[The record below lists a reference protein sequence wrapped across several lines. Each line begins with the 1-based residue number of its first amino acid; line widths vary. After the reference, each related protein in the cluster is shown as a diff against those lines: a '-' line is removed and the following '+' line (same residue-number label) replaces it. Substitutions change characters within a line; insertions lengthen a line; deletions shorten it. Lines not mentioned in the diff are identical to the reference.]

1 MDIGKNSSKLKK
13 FASWIASLGLLA
25 ILGFNIAGG
34 LFVNAVEL
42 GTIGSNTTSTQEG
55 CSIKIET
62 TEKVSWTLPRQ
73 PIDLVIL
80 QDTSGSFKD
89 TISYVQ
95 SALKELTTPVALE
108 GYNENNPR
116 LVFTGDAKTTDR
128 VMINTFQGIDGTY
141 AYDNPSGYYDI
152 YNQWVTTYP
161 TDSNFTVRSSTNWQS
176 DANLTYKYTPSALM
190 TSKSEIDSVINAFK
204 TNGGTPTVPAIED
217 TIAEYNRIK
226 GDMANN
232 RKTVFLLVTDG
243 VANGVRKDGK
253 VILERSKHRDY
264 ILQDYFR
271 QRGVIESDKY
281 IPEAAQNYLARAQEL
296 IEAGNKLKSL
306 VISNDGNTKNDG
318 AVVVGFWEDV
328 KIFTKGSSYGT
339 AYLEGYANTGVN
351 TGDTR
356 TVQEVFHKALQSIAT
371 NDSYYVN
378 EQSDPKA
385 FSDKILK
392 SVAQALVKED
402 VSGEFTVTEGY
413 TVSSVTI
420 NGKKIVDSVTDPN
433 KEIRG
438 TIEQT
443 GQKVIISVPESVFNP
458 GDNKFDYELKRVE
471 DAPNI
476 SEEEEVEPADDYVP
490 GKKNVEVG
498 QLTGKFKV
506 GTYET
511 ATIGSKTPTSVEVTD
526 LKYCYPNVS
535 KDVKDT
541 DASNDLGTV
550 DDPIIAKKKSYAAN
564 LTTDNETFTYKILYR
579 MNNAPLEFDKNAM
592 LVDRLDYRIA
602 YKNAYVTD
610 VDGNRIDK
618 FTIKTKDVVDVA
630 TGQTQTVVYATI
642 PEDPGVN
649 TETIKEGQYGNH
661 KFKRYYLVVE
671 AQLKD
676 EYSFD
681 KNPDEYKKILQEN
694 DGLGLMNQA
703 TILWNGTEDPVDP
716 NAKTRRSNT
725 VYVLPPVKTDIKKD
739 VQSVEGTTGDYVK
752 GQEQLY
758 LSARTQE
765 YFYNV
770 ESVWPGLADSYILS
784 DTLVPELEFVT
795 AYGKGGAKITVNG
808 NDVAAL
814 TNKLVVTGNTVK
826 LELTKADFTGRTIA
840 RQIAT
845 ANKGNNGPAVIKLT
859 IKAKIKD
866 GADLSKYA
874 VGGQIKVPN
883 KAQVELNGK
892 PQESNEVYVTPDEPA
907 PSKKI
912 NSTLDVLNTTKSD
925 EAFEFNIQ
933 TKLPRDIQKY
943 QSYKISDKLDNRL
956 ELTNQPAP
964 YIKGDAAQYF
974 DVTYDEA
981 RHTVVATAKTAGL
994 ASMTGGE
1001 TVELVIPAKIKDG
1014 TAIEKIPNTATIFY
1028 QTPSSGGEKETPPT
1042 PPVHVTPP
1050 PTIDKKVNNETHYNL
1065 TEATEAFTYTI
1076 ETQVPD
1082 GATSFVIS
1090 DKLVD
1095 VLEFDG
1101 EKGGATVQI
1110 NGTDVT
1116 TATTIT
1122 AENKTLEVALSA
1134 DQLKNNVG
1142 QKVLVNFKAKVIE
1155 GSDLSNYIKEGVAK
1169 VPNTASYIINTDPK
1183 TKKETKPVTV
1193 TPPGEASEPQ
1203 KTVNDQQSAQLSN
1216 LEEVFTYKVTAQVP
1230 TNTAG
1235 FTKFELSDDLEDILT
1250 VTETSVTVGDA
1261 TLDQKVTVTSPEEAN
1276 TANGNV
1282 TASLSSNDI
1291 AKFAGKT
1298 VTLTIKARLKE
1309 GVTAEELAKYVT
1321 ADNVAGSIPNRA
1333 TLTVGDKPNQTK
1345 ESENVPVTPPS
1356 ETPSITKKING
1367 NLEHLDTET
1376 ATDYSYNIKV
1386 KVPADI
1392 TSYKKFVIRDEL
1404 NADLAIQGTPVISEP
1419 ATQYFDVKV
1428 EGQLVTAT
1436 MKNFAAAQE
1445 LAGKEVELVIVS
1457 QIRKGV
1463 TTQNIPNTAEVVYQ
1477 NRNHVEGT
1485 PDGKNDTPPVTVT
1498 PPGEDPT
1505 VEKKINRDLTEAVV
1519 LPESNYTY
1527 NITSTLPVDITSY
1540 KAYAIVDELDE
1551 NLAIQGTPVMAKIDG
1566 VDMTQFFDVK
1576 VAGQKVTATMKNF
1589 KAAAALAGKKVE
1601 LVITAQVK
1609 ATSTATKIDNTA
1621 KVTYQNKNHVDGE
1634 PDSETPP
1641 TPPVTVTTPPVTKK
1655 INENLDH
1662 LDTATQTN
1670 YTYNIKTVLPTDI
1683 ATYKRFVITDSL
1695 EGELAV
1701 QGIPTMTGDAAK
1713 FFDVKVDGQVV
1724 TATITDFE
1732 AAKAMAGKEVE
1743 LVIVSQIREGVTR
1756 QAIPNQTTISYT
1768 NKAKADGTPGDVT
1781 TTPPTPPVTVTPP
1794 GETPT
1799 VEKKINRDLT
1809 EAVVLPESNY
1819 TYNITSTLP
1828 VDITSYKAYAIVDEL
1843 DENLSIQGTP
1853 VVTGDA
1859 AKFFDVTVTGNTVK
1873 ATMKDFKQAKDLA
1886 GKQVELVI
1894 TAQVKST
1901 STATKID
1908 NTAKVTYQNKN
1919 HVDGEPDSETPPT
1932 PPVTVTTPPVTKK
1945 INENLD
1951 HLDTATQ
1958 TNYTYNIKTV
1968 LPTDIATY
1976 KRFVITD
1983 SLEGELAVQGIPTMT
1998 GDAAKFFDV
2007 KVDGQ
2012 VVTATI
2018 TDFEAA
2024 KAMAGK
2030 EVELVIV
2037 SQIREGVTR
2046 QAIPNQTTISYT
2058 NKAKAD
2064 GTPGD
2069 VTTTPPTPPVTVTPP
2084 GETPTVEKKI
2094 NRDLT
2099 EAVVL
2104 PESNYTYNIT
2114 STLPVDITSYKAYAI
2129 VDELDENLSIQ
2140 GTPVVTGD
2148 AAKFFDVT
2156 VTGNTVKATMKDFKQ
2171 AKDLAGKQVELVI
2184 TAQVKSTSTAT
2195 KIDNTAKV
2203 TYQNK
2208 NHVDGEPDSETP
2220 PTPPVTVTTPPVT
2233 KKINENLDHLDTATQ
2248 TNYTYNI
2255 KTVLP
2260 TDIATYKRFVIT
2272 DSLEGELAVQGIPTM
2287 TGDAA
2292 KFFDVKVDGQV
2303 VTATIT
2309 DFEAAKAMAGK
2320 EVELVIVSQIREGVT
2335 RQAIPNQTTI
2345 SYTNKAKADGTP
2357 GDVTTTPP
2365 TPPVTVTPPGETP
2378 TVEKKINRDL
2388 TEAVVLPESN
2398 YTYNI
2403 TSTLPVDI
2411 TSYKA
2416 YAIVDEL
2423 DENLSIQGTPVVT
2436 GDAAK
2441 FFDVTVT
2448 GNTVKATMKD
2458 FKQAKD
2464 LAGKQVELVITAQ
2477 VKSTSTAT
2485 KIDNTAKVTYQN
2497 KNHVDGEPDSETPP
2511 TPPVTVTTP
2520 PVTKKIN
2527 ENLDHL
2533 DTATQT
2539 NYTYNIK
2546 TVLPT
2551 DIATYKRFVI
2561 TDSLEGELAVQGI
2574 PTMTGDAAKFFDVKV
2589 DGQVV
2594 TATITDFEAAKAM
2607 AGKEV
2612 ELVIVSQIREG
2623 VTRQAIPNQTT
2634 ISYTNKAKA
2643 DGTPGDVTTT
2653 PPTPP
2658 VTVTPPGEDPTV
2670 EKKINRD
2677 LTEAVVLPES
2687 NYTYNITS
2695 TLPVDI
2701 TSYKAYA
2708 IVDELDENLS
2718 IQGTP
2723 VVTGDAAKF
2732 FDVTVTGNTVK
2743 ATMKDFKQAKDLAGK
2758 QVELVITAQ
2767 VKSTSTA
2774 TKIDNTAKVTYQNKN
2789 HVDGDPDSE
2798 TPPTPPVTVTTPP
2811 VTKKINEN
2819 LDHLDTATQTNY
2831 TYNIKTVL
2839 PTDIAT
2845 YKRFVIT
2852 DSLEGELAVQGIPTM
2867 TGDAAKF
2874 FDVKV
2879 DGQVVTATI
2888 TDFEAAKAMAGKEV
2902 ELVIVSQI
2910 REGVTRQAIP
2920 NQTTISYTNKAKADG
2935 TPGDVTTTPPTPP
2948 VTVTPPGET
2957 PTVEKKINRDLE
2969 HLDIETE
2976 KDYNYNITTNL
2987 PVDIVSYKRYVLT
3000 DTLDQDLA
3008 IQGTPV
3014 ITGEAAK
3021 FFDVTVEGQTVTAT
3035 MKDFKQ
3041 AKDLAGKQ
3049 VELVITAQVRE
3060 GITRPNIPNTAKVG
3074 FTNKSDQTGE
3084 KETKPVTVTPP
3095 TPNTPPIEKKVN
3107 GAASAELASRQ
3118 EVFTYTIDTVVP
3130 TGAFAFEVNDTLE
3143 DVLAFEGEVTAT
3155 LAGKALSTN
3164 QITVAGQTVT
3174 VKLTKEQVRQ
3184 QAGAPLQVVFFA
3196 KVKDGADLTP
3206 YMTDGRTSVPNTAS
3220 YIINNDPSTKK
3231 DSNTVPVYPPTP
3243 NEPSVDKKIN
3253 RDLTHLD
3260 VEVNKSYMYN
3270 VTADLPQDIATYKE
3284 FVVTDIVEPVLAI
3297 NGEVVAYVDGYAT
3310 DAVKVTVEGNRVV
3323 ASVVDFSRLAGF
3335 KQIQLY
3341 IPAYIKSDADLTAYM
3356 KDNAASIPNTASLDF
3371 TDSNGVKKR
3380 KETTPVTVTPPTPD
3394 TPPTPP
3400 VNPPQPGTPVK
3411 TVSRVAGLEQT
3422 DYLALLLATENF
3434 RFDIK
3439 SVVPMDEADDK
3450 RLNLTSLTIT
3460 DQMDNLFTV
3469 SPDKVAVKVTNAPTA
3484 NANYIDEDVE
3494 KAQAALDVEVAK
3506 LEEIK
3511 QSAQT
3516 DTSAAALTEAQ
3527 NLLATL
3533 EAEWTAAEAKLAE
3546 LTTAELT
3553 EAPVETPAVD
3563 YASEIAA
3570 QEALM
3575 AELQAK
3581 LDEAKTQVQTAQA
3594 ALSTA
3599 KTAAEVKV
3607 EVENQEKV
3615 VAEKQ
3620 TVLDEAKKRQAIVQ
3634 ERIAQLAN
3642 VNEKGELTAQA
3653 IVALGGSIKVE
3664 GQLVTVDF
3672 TDEYTMEAL
3681 KGYTVNVIIY
3691 SSISDVDALTKDHF
3705 TIGID
3710 NTATVQ
3716 FNHDPSEQLTKKT
3729 NKVTVVPPKNDTPP
3743 PPPTTPEKP
3752 KGELPTPPTPPTT
3765 PPAES
3770 TPPPPGKTLP
3780 KTGVAENGMYAL
3792 VGMIL
3797 GTLTLVFRRRKQ

>member
-328 KIFTKGSSYGT
+328 NIFKKGSSYGT
-339 AYLEGYANTGVN
+339 AYLEGYTNTGVN

-371 NDSYYVN
+371 NDSYYIN
-378 EQSDPKA
+378 EQSDPQA
-385 FSDKILK
+385 FSNKILK

-511 ATIGSKTPTSVEVTD
+511 ATIGSKAPTSVEVTD

-681 KNPDEYKKILQEN
+681 NNPDEYKKILQEN

-703 TILWNGTEDPVDP
+703 TILWNGSEDPVDP

-739 VQSVEGTTGDYVK
+739 VQSVEGTTGAYVE

-933 TKLPRDIQKY
+933 TKLPSDIQKY

-1142 QKVLVNFKAKVIE
+1142 QKVLVTFKAKVIE

-1250 VTETSVTVGDA
+1250 VTETSATAGDA

-1498 PPGEDPT
+1498 PPGED
-1505 VEKKINRDLTEAVV
+1505 
-1519 LPESNYTY
+1519 
-1527 NITSTLPVDITSY
+1527 
-1540 KAYAIVDELDE
+1540 
-1551 NLAIQGTPVMAKIDG
+1551 
-1566 VDMTQFFDVK
+1566 
-1576 VAGQKVTATMKNF
+1576 
-1589 KAAAALAGKKVE
+1589 
-1601 LVITAQVK
+1601 
-1609 ATSTATKIDNTA
+1609 
-1621 KVTYQNKNHVDGE
+1621 
-1634 PDSETPP
+1634 
-1641 TPPVTVTTPPVTKK
+1641 
-1655 INENLDH
+1655 
-1662 LDTATQTN
+1662 
-1670 YTYNIKTVLPTDI
+1670 
-1683 ATYKRFVITDSL
+1683 
-1695 EGELAV
+1695 
-1701 QGIPTMTGDAAK
+1701 
-1713 FFDVKVDGQVV
+1713 
-1724 TATITDFE
+1724 
-1732 AAKAMAGKEVE
+1732 
-1743 LVIVSQIREGVTR
+1743 
-1756 QAIPNQTTISYT
+1756 
-1768 NKAKADGTPGDVT
+1768 
-1781 TTPPTPPVTVTPP
+1781 
-1794 GETPT
+1794 PT

-2208 NHVDGEPDSETP
+2208 NHVDGE
-2220 PTPPVTVTTPPVT
+2220 
-2233 KKINENLDHLDTATQ
+2233 
-2248 TNYTYNI
+2248 
-2255 KTVLP
+2255 
-2260 TDIATYKRFVIT
+2260 
-2272 DSLEGELAVQGIPTM
+2272 
-2287 TGDAA
+2287 
-2292 KFFDVKVDGQV
+2292 
-2303 VTATIT
+2303 
-2309 DFEAAKAMAGK
+2309 
-2320 EVELVIVSQIREGVT
+2320 
-2335 RQAIPNQTTI
+2335 
-2345 SYTNKAKADGTP
+2345 
-2357 GDVTTTPP
+2357 
-2365 TPPVTVTPPGETP
+2365 
-2378 TVEKKINRDL
+2378 
-2388 TEAVVLPESN
+2388 
-2398 YTYNI
+2398 
-2403 TSTLPVDI
+2403 
-2411 TSYKA
+2411 
-2416 YAIVDEL
+2416 
-2423 DENLSIQGTPVVT
+2423 
-2436 GDAAK
+2436 
-2441 FFDVTVT
+2441 
-2448 GNTVKATMKD
+2448 
-2458 FKQAKD
+2458 
-2464 LAGKQVELVITAQ
+2464 
-2477 VKSTSTAT
+2477 
-2485 KIDNTAKVTYQN
+2485 
-2497 KNHVDGEPDSETPP
+2497 
-2511 TPPVTVTTP
+2511 
-2520 PVTKKIN
+2520 
-2527 ENLDHL
+2527 
-2533 DTATQT
+2533 
-2539 NYTYNIK
+2539 
-2546 TVLPT
+2546 
-2551 DIATYKRFVI
+2551 
-2561 TDSLEGELAVQGI
+2561 
-2574 PTMTGDAAKFFDVKV
+2574 
-2589 DGQVV
+2589 
-2594 TATITDFEAAKAM
+2594 
-2607 AGKEV
+2607 
-2612 ELVIVSQIREG
+2612 
-2623 VTRQAIPNQTT
+2623 
-2634 ISYTNKAKA
+2634 
-2643 DGTPGDVTTT
+2643 
-2653 PPTPP
+2653 
-2658 VTVTPPGEDPTV
+2658 
-2670 EKKINRD
+2670 
-2677 LTEAVVLPES
+2677 
-2687 NYTYNITS
+2687 
-2695 TLPVDI
+2695 
-2701 TSYKAYA
+2701 
-2708 IVDELDENLS
+2708 
-2718 IQGTP
+2718 
-2723 VVTGDAAKF
+2723 
-2732 FDVTVTGNTVK
+2732 
-2743 ATMKDFKQAKDLAGK
+2743 
-2758 QVELVITAQ
+2758 
-2767 VKSTSTA
+2767 
-2774 TKIDNTAKVTYQNKN
+2774 
-2789 HVDGDPDSE
+2789 PDSE

-3620 TVLDEAKKRQAIVQ
+3620 TVLDEAKKRQAMVQ

>member
-1 MDIGKNSSKLKK
+1 MNKKQNCSKLKK
-13 FASWIASLGLLA
+13 LTSWIASFVMIVALG
-25 ILGFNIAGG
+25 ISITKGVFIK
-34 LFVNAVEL
+34 AVEL
-42 GTIGSNTTSTQEG
+42 GKVGTNTVATQEG
-55 CSIKIET
+55 CAIKIET

-89 TISYVQ
+89 TIHHVQ
-95 SALKELTTPVALE
+95 DALKELTKPVKLE
-108 GYNENNPR
+108 EYNENDPR
-116 LVFTGDAKTTDR
+116 LVFTGDPATTDR
-128 VMINTFQGIDGTY
+128 VMINTFQGLDGGYTY
-141 AYDNPSGYYDI
+141 DIPSGGYYDP
-152 YNQWVTTYP
+152 YGYWVP
-161 TDSNFTVRSSTNWQS
+161 STDSNFTSYWSTNWQTNP
-176 DANLTYKYTPSALM
+176 DLVYKYNSSALL
-190 TSKSEIDSVINAFK
+190 TNKDAIDSAIDAFK
-204 TNGGTPTVPAIED
+204 TDGGTPTVPAIED
-217 TIAEYNRIK
+217 TIAKYNEIK
-226 GDMANN
+226 GTMSNN

-243 VANGVRKDGK
+243 VANGVRKNGNV
-253 VILERSKHRDY
+253 VIERSNYRDY
-264 ILQDYFR
+264 VLQRYF
-271 QRGVIESDKY
+271 QSRGVEGSERY
-281 IPEAAQNYLARAQEL
+281 IPEASQNYLARAKEL
-296 IEAGNKLKSL
+296 EEAGTKLKEL
-306 VISNDGNTKNDG
+306 VKSDDGNTQNDG
-318 AVVVGFWEDV
+318 AVVVGFWEEV
-328 KIFTKGSSYGT
+328 AGFTKGSQYGT
-339 AYLEGYANTGVN
+339 TYLEGFGNTGVD

-356 TVQEVFHKALQSIAT
+356 TVQEVFHQALKSIAT
-371 NDSYYVN
+371 SDKYYVN

-385 FSDKILK
+385 FADRILK

-402 VSGEFTVTEGY
+402 VQGEFTVTEGY
-413 TVSSVTI
+413 TVKSVTI
-420 NGKKIVDSVTDPN
+420 NKKKIVDVVKDPT

-438 TIEQT
+438 TIKQV
-443 GQKVIISVPESVFNP
+443 GQKVTISVPESVFNP
-458 GDNKFDYELKRVE
+458 GENNFDYELNHVE
-471 DAPNI
+471 DPETL
-476 SEEEEVEPADDYVP
+476 SEEDEKEPADDYVP
-490 GKKNVEVG
+490 SKKNVTVG
-498 QLTGKFKV
+498 QLTGTFKV
-506 GTYET
+506 GKHET
-511 ATIGSKTPTSVEVTD
+511 AMIGSKTPTSVEVTD
-526 LKYCYPNVS
+526 LKYCYPNVT
-535 KDVKDT
+535 KTIT
-541 DASNDLGTV
+541 DQYKSNDIGTLQGY
-550 DDPIIAKKKSYAAN
+550 PEGAIRPSYAAN
-564 LTTDNETFTYKILYR
+564 LTEASENFSYDLTYR
-579 MNNAPLEFDKNAM
+579 MNNLPLNVKKNFM
-592 LVDRLDYRIA
+592 LVDELDYRLE
-602 YKNAYVTD
+602 YKSAYVTD
-610 VDGNRIDK
+610 TSGARTNFEV
-618 FTIKTKDVVDVA
+618 KTKEVVDPY
-630 TGQTQTVVYATI
+630 TGKTQTVVYAVILPKAGDTSN
-642 PEDPGVN
+642 PNVN
-649 TETIKEGQYGNH
+649 EGLYGGH
-661 KFKRYYLVVE
+661 KFARYTLHIETKIKDDYTYKNNPE
-671 AQLKD
+671 A
-676 EYSFD
+676 
-681 KNPDEYKKILQEN
+681 YKALIQEN
-694 DGLGLMNQA
+694 DGYGILNQGK
-703 TILWNGTEDPVDP
+703 IIWDGEDDNPTDP
-716 NAKTRRSNT
+716 RASVRRSNA
-725 VYVLPPVKTDIKKD
+725 VYVVPPVETDIKKD
-739 VQSVEGTTGDYVK
+739 VQSVDGTGEGYVK
-752 GQEQLY
+752 DQDQLY
-758 LSARTQE
+758 LGTRSQE
-765 YFYNV
+765 YYYNV
-770 ESVWPGLADSYILS
+770 ESAWPGIAKSYILS
-784 DTLVPELEFVT
+784 DTLVDELEVLE
-795 AYGKGGAKITVNG
+795 AKITVNG
-808 NDVAAL
+808 KAVDAL
-814 TNKLVVTGNTVK
+814 TQKIVTSGQTVT
-826 LELTKADFTGRTIA
+826 LNLGEADFNSRAIS
-840 RQIAT
+840 RQITT
-845 ANKGNNGPAVIKLT
+845 ANRGNKGPAVIKLT

-866 GADLSKYA
+866 KADLTKY
-874 VGGQIKVPN
+874 VVNGQIKVPN
-883 KAQVELNGK
+883 KATVELNGK
-892 PQESNEVYVTPDEPA
+892 PQTSNTVYVTPDEPA

-912 NSTLDVLNTTKSD
+912 NSTLDVLHTTKSS

-933 TKLPRDIQKY
+933 TKLPRDIKNY
-943 QSYKISDKLDNRL
+943 KSYKITDKLDSRL
-956 ELTNQPAP
+956 ELTNSPASYVKEP
-964 YIKGDAAQYF
+964 YAQHF
-974 DVTYDEA
+974 DVTHDVA
-981 RHTVVATAKTAGL
+981 TNTVTATAKATSL
-994 ASMTGGE
+994 STLTGGE
-1001 TVELVIPAKIKDG
+1001 MVELVIPAKIKDG
-1014 TAIEKIPNTATIFY
+1014 TSVEEIPNTSKIVY
-1028 QTPSSGGEKETPPT
+1028 ETPTSGGEKETPPT
-1042 PPVHVTPP
+1042 PPVVVTPP
-1050 PTIDKKVNNETHYNL
+1050 PLIEKQVNTKQHADLTKRDEVFEYTIKSSVPKGAETFEITDELDEALEFAGNQGDVIVKIADTTVTDKVEVTRSGRNLGIKFTKEQLTADAGKAIVITFKAKIRGDVNLSVDKYTQDGTIKVPNKAKYTLNNNPKESNTVTVTPPTPTPPTVEKKVNDKVHETLGQRNQTFDYSI
-1065 TEATEAFTYTI
+1065 A
-1076 ETQVPD
+1076 TQVPTD
-1082 GATSFVIS
+1082 AKSFVIT
-1090 DKLVD
+1090 DELKE
-1095 VLEFDG
+1095 VLEFVGKDG
-1101 EKGGATVQI
+1101 KNGVTVKI
-1110 NGTDVT
+1110 GETDVT
-1116 TATTIT
+1116 NSTTVKI
-1122 AENKTLEVALSA
+1122 ENRTLTVSLT
-1134 DQLKNNVG
+1134 DNQLAKYQG
-1142 QKVLVNFKAKVIE
+1142 QKVLVTFKAKIVANA
-1155 GSDLSNYIKEGVAK
+1155 DLTAYTANGTTK
-1169 VPNTASYIINTDPK
+1169 VPNTANFVINNDFT
-1183 TKKETKPVTV
+1183 TKKETEPVTV
-1193 TPPGEASEPQ
+1193 TPPGETPTPK
-1203 KTVNDQQSAQLSN
+1203 KTVNDKQAEKLSN
-1216 LEEVFTYKVTAQVP
+1216 LDEVFTYKVTAEVP
-1230 TNTAG
+1230 KNTAG

-1250 VTETSVTVGDA
+1250 ITETGVTVGDA
-1261 TLDQKVTVTSPEEAN
+1261 TLDKGMTVTSPKDAN
-1276 TANGNV
+1276 ADSGKV
-1282 TASLSSNDI
+1282 TAALPTNEIS
-1291 AKFAGKT
+1291 KYAGKT
-1298 VTLTIKARLKE
+1298 VVLTIKARIKE
-1309 GVTAEELAKYVT
+1309 GVQSFELAKYIT
-1321 ADNVAGSIPNRA
+1321 ADNQEGSIPNKA
-1333 TLTVGDKPNQTK
+1333 TLTVGDKPDQKKDSN
-1345 ESENVPVTPPS
+1345 NVPVTPPS
-1356 ETPSITKKING
+1356 EDPTVTKKINDK
-1367 NLEHLDTET
+1367 LEHLDTET
-1376 ATDYSYNIKV
+1376 ATNYTYNIKT
-1386 KVPADI
+1386 KLPADI
-1392 TSYKKFVIRDEL
+1392 TTYKKFVISDEL
-1404 NADLAIQGTPVISEP
+1404 DAELAVQGKPVISGP
-1419 ATQYFDVKV
+1419 AAQFFDVKV

-1436 MKNFAAAQE
+1436 MKNFVTAQE

-1463 TTQNIPNTAEVVYQ
+1463 TTQNIPNIARITYQ
-1477 NRNHVEGT
+1477 NRTHADGT
-1485 PDGKNDTPPVTVT
+1485 PDSKKDTPPVTVT
-1498 PPGEDPT
+1498 PPGETPT
-1505 VEKKINRDLTEAVV
+1505 VEKKINKDLTEATV

-1527 NITSTLPVDITSY
+1527 NITSLLPVDITRYKAYAIVDELDENLAIQGTPMMAKIDGVDMTQFFDVKVAGQKVTATMKNFENAAALAGKKVELVITAQVKSTSKAPKIDNTAKVTYQNKSHVDGTPDSETPPTPPVTVTPPPVTKKINETLDHLDTATKTNYNYNIKTVLPTDIASYKTFVINDDLDKDLEVQGTPIIKGDAAKFFKVTVDGQKVRATITDFNAAKAYAGKEVELVIVSQIREGVTRQAIPNQTTITYTNKVKAGGEPGDTTTTPPTPPVTVTPPGETPTVEKKINKDLTEATVLPESNYTYNITSLLPVDITRY

-1589 KAAAALAGKKVE
+1589 KDAAALAGKKVE

-1609 ATSTATKIDNTA
+1609 ATSTAAKIDNTA

-1695 EGELAV
+1695 ESDLAV

-1713 FFDVKVDGQVV
+1713 FFDVKVEGQVV

-1794 GETPT
+1794 GDTPT

-1873 ATMKDFKQAKDLA
+1873 ATMKDFKQVKDLA

-1983 SLEGELAVQGIPTMT
+1983 SLES
-1998 GDAAKFFDV
+1998 D
-2007 KVDGQ
+2007 
-2012 VVTATI
+2012 
-2018 TDFEAA
+2018 
-2024 KAMAGK
+2024 
-2030 EVELVIV
+2030 
-2037 SQIREGVTR
+2037 
-2046 QAIPNQTTISYT
+2046 
-2058 NKAKAD
+2058 
-2064 GTPGD
+2064 
-2069 VTTTPPTPPVTVTPP
+2069 
-2084 GETPTVEKKI
+2084 
-2094 NRDLT
+2094 
-2099 EAVVL
+2099 
-2104 PESNYTYNIT
+2104 
-2114 STLPVDITSYKAYAI
+2114 
-2129 VDELDENLSIQ
+2129 
-2140 GTPVVTGD
+2140 
-2148 AAKFFDVT
+2148 
-2156 VTGNTVKATMKDFKQ
+2156 
-2171 AKDLAGKQVELVI
+2171 
-2184 TAQVKSTSTAT
+2184 
-2195 KIDNTAKV
+2195 
-2203 TYQNK
+2203 
-2208 NHVDGEPDSETP
+2208 
-2220 PTPPVTVTTPPVT
+2220 
-2233 KKINENLDHLDTATQ
+2233 
-2248 TNYTYNI
+2248 
-2255 KTVLP
+2255 
-2260 TDIATYKRFVIT
+2260 
-2272 DSLEGELAVQGIPTM
+2272 
-2287 TGDAA
+2287 
-2292 KFFDVKVDGQV
+2292 
-2303 VTATIT
+2303 
-2309 DFEAAKAMAGK
+2309 
-2320 EVELVIVSQIREGVT
+2320 
-2335 RQAIPNQTTI
+2335 
-2345 SYTNKAKADGTP
+2345 
-2357 GDVTTTPP
+2357 
-2365 TPPVTVTPPGETP
+2365 
-2378 TVEKKINRDL
+2378 
-2388 TEAVVLPESN
+2388 
-2398 YTYNI
+2398 
-2403 TSTLPVDI
+2403 
-2411 TSYKA
+2411 
-2416 YAIVDEL
+2416 
-2423 DENLSIQGTPVVT
+2423 
-2436 GDAAK
+2436 
-2441 FFDVTVT
+2441 
-2448 GNTVKATMKD
+2448 
-2458 FKQAKD
+2458 
-2464 LAGKQVELVITAQ
+2464 
-2477 VKSTSTAT
+2477 
-2485 KIDNTAKVTYQN
+2485 
-2497 KNHVDGEPDSETPP
+2497 
-2511 TPPVTVTTP
+2511 
-2520 PVTKKIN
+2520 
-2527 ENLDHL
+2527 
-2533 DTATQT
+2533 
-2539 NYTYNIK
+2539 
-2546 TVLPT
+2546 
-2551 DIATYKRFVI
+2551 
-2561 TDSLEGELAVQGI
+2561 
-2574 PTMTGDAAKFFDVKV
+2574 
-2589 DGQVV
+2589 
-2594 TATITDFEAAKAM
+2594 
-2607 AGKEV
+2607 
-2612 ELVIVSQIREG
+2612 
-2623 VTRQAIPNQTT
+2623 
-2634 ISYTNKAKA
+2634 
-2643 DGTPGDVTTT
+2643 
-2653 PPTPP
+2653 
-2658 VTVTPPGEDPTV
+2658 
-2670 EKKINRD
+2670 
-2677 LTEAVVLPES
+2677 
-2687 NYTYNITS
+2687 
-2695 TLPVDI
+2695 
-2701 TSYKAYA
+2701 
-2708 IVDELDENLS
+2708 
-2718 IQGTP
+2718 
-2723 VVTGDAAKF
+2723 
-2732 FDVTVTGNTVK
+2732 
-2743 ATMKDFKQAKDLAGK
+2743 
-2758 QVELVITAQ
+2758 
-2767 VKSTSTA
+2767 
-2774 TKIDNTAKVTYQNKN
+2774 
-2789 HVDGDPDSE
+2789 
-2798 TPPTPPVTVTTPP
+2798 
-2811 VTKKINEN
+2811 
-2819 LDHLDTATQTNY
+2819 
-2831 TYNIKTVL
+2831 
-2839 PTDIAT
+2839 
-2845 YKRFVIT
+2845 
-2852 DSLEGELAVQGIPTM
+2852 LAVQGIPTM

-3021 FFDVTVEGQTVTAT
+3021 FFDVTVEGRTVTAT

-3060 GITRPNIPNTAKVG
+3060 GITRPNIPNTAKVE

-3155 LAGKALSTN
+3155 LAGKALSAN

-3323 ASVVDFSRLAGF
+3323 ASVIDFSRLAGF

-3494 KAQAALDVEVAK
+3494 KAQVALDVEVAK

-3546 LTTAELT
+3546 LTAANTVTTSSTPASTTAELT

-3770 TPPPPGKTLP
+3770 TPPTPGKTLP

>member
-1 MDIGKNSSKLKK
+1 MIV
-13 FASWIASLGLLA
+13 ALG
-25 ILGFNIAGG
+25 ISITKGVFIK
-34 LFVNAVEL
+34 AVEL
-42 GTIGSNTTSTQEG
+42 GKVGTNTVATQEG
-55 CSIKIET
+55 CAIKIET

-80 QDTSGSFKD
+80 QDTSGSFRN
-89 TISYVQ
+89 TIHYVQ
-95 SALKELTTPVALE
+95 EALKQLTTPVKAE
-108 GYNENNPR
+108 EYDERNPR
-116 LVFTGDAKTTDR
+116 LVFTGNEATTDR
-128 VMINTFQGIDGTY
+128 VMVNTFQGVDGT
-141 AYDNPSGYYDI
+141 NYYDAPYTEYDYWGRLI
-152 YNQWVTTYP
+152 TTYP
-161 TDSNFTVRSSTNWQS
+161 SDSNFTVPSGTRRQS
-176 DANLTYKYTPSALM
+176 DPNLVYQFKDSPLM
-190 TSKSEIDSVINAFK
+190 SSKEEIDSYINAFRPD
-204 TNGGTPTVPAIED
+204 GGTPTVPAIDE
-217 TIAEYNRIK
+217 TIAKYNAIK
-226 GDMANN
+226 GNMGN

-243 VANGVRKDGK
+243 VANGVRRNGEV
-253 VILERSKHRDY
+253 VIERSRY
-264 ILQDYFR
+264 REYALQSYFEQQGVEEASRYLPEASQDYLSR
-271 QRGVIESDKY
+271 
-281 IPEAAQNYLARAQEL
+281 AREL
-296 IEAGNKLKSL
+296 VEAGNKLRALVKSD
-306 VISNDGNTKNDG
+306 DGNTQNDG
-318 AVVVGFWEDV
+318 AVVVGFWEQVSD
-328 KIFTKGSSYGT
+328 FTKASQYGT
-339 AYLEGYANTGVN
+339 TYLRGFANTGVN

-356 TVQEVFHKALQSIAT
+356 TVQEVFHQALRSVAT
-371 NDSYYVN
+371 SDKYYVN
-378 EQSDPKA
+378 EQSDPEA
-385 FSDKILK
+385 FADRILK

-402 VSGEFTVTEGY
+402 VQGEFTVTEGY
-413 TVSSVTI
+413 TVKSVTI
-420 NGKKIVDSVTDPN
+420 NKKKIVDVVKDPT

-438 TIEQT
+438 TIKQA
-443 GQKVIISVPESVFNP
+443 GQNVTISVPEGVFNP
-458 GDNKFDYELKRVE
+458 GENSFDYELNHVE
-471 DAPNI
+471 DPETL
-476 SEEEEVEPADDYVP
+476 SEEDEKEPADDYVP
-490 GKKNVEVG
+490 SKKNVTVG
-498 QLTGKFKV
+498 QLTGTFKV
-506 GTYET
+506 GKHET
-511 ATIGSKTPTSVEVTD
+511 AMIGSKTPTSVEVTD
-526 LKYCYPNVS
+526 LKYCYPNVT
-535 KDVKDT
+535 KTIT
-541 DASNDLGTV
+541 DQDKSNDIGTLQGY
-550 DDPIIAKKKSYAAN
+550 PEGAIRPSYAAN
-564 LTTDNETFTYKILYR
+564 LTEASENFSYDLTYR
-579 MNNAPLEFDKNAM
+579 MNNLPLNVKKNFM
-592 LVDRLDYRIA
+592 LVDELDYRLE
-602 YKNAYVTD
+602 YKSAYVTD
-610 VDGNRIDK
+610 TSGARTNFEV
-618 FTIKTKDVVDVA
+618 KTKEVA
-630 TGQTQTVVYATI
+630 DPYTGKTQTVVYAVI
-642 PEDPGVN
+642 PPKAGDTSNPNVN
-649 TETIKEGQYGNH
+649 EGLYGGH
-661 KFKRYYLVVE
+661 KFARYTLHIETKIKDDYTYKNNPE
-671 AQLKD
+671 A
-676 EYSFD
+676 
-681 KNPDEYKKILQEN
+681 YKALIQEN
-694 DGLGLMNQA
+694 DGYGILNQGK
-703 TILWNGTEDPVDP
+703 IIWDGEDDNPTDP
-716 NAKTRRSNT
+716 RASVRRSNA
-725 VYVLPPVKTDIKKD
+725 VYVVPPVETDIKKD
-739 VQSVEGTTGDYVK
+739 VQSVDGTGEGYVK
-752 GQEQLY
+752 DQDQLY
-758 LSARTQE
+758 LGTRSQE
-765 YFYNV
+765 YYYNV
-770 ESVWPGLADSYILS
+770 ESAWPGLADSYTLT

-795 AYGKGGAKITVNG
+795 TYGNKGAKITVNG
-808 NDVAAL
+808 NEVKAL
-814 TNKLVVTGNTVK
+814 TDKLTFDGNTVTLK
-826 LELTKADFTGRTIA
+826 LTKADFTARAIS
-840 RQIAT
+840 RQITT
-845 ANKGNNGPAVIKLT
+845 ANRGNKGPAVIKLT

-866 GADLSKYA
+866 TADLTKY
-874 VGGQIKVPN
+874 VVNGQIKVPN
-883 KAQVELNGK
+883 KATVELNGK
-892 PQESNEVYVTPDEPA
+892 PQTSNTVYVTPDEPA

-912 NSTLDVLNTTKSD
+912 NSTHDVLHTTKSS

-933 TKLPRDIQKY
+933 TKLPRDIKSY
-943 QSYKISDKLDNRL
+943 KSYKITDKLDSRL
-956 ELTNQPAP
+956 ELTNSPAP
-964 YIKGDAAQYF
+964 YVKEPYAQHF
-974 DVTYDEA
+974 DVTHDA
-981 RHTVVATAKTAGL
+981 TTNTVTATAKATSL
-994 ASMTGGE
+994 STLIGGE
-1001 TVELVIPAKIKDG
+1001 MVELVIPAKIKDG
-1014 TAIEKIPNTATIFY
+1014 TSVEEIPNTSKIVY
-1028 QTPSSGGEKETPPT
+1028 ETPTSGGEKETPPT
-1042 PPVHVTPP
+1042 PPVVVTPP
-1050 PTIDKKVNNETHYNL
+1050 PLIEKQVNAKQHADLTKRDEVFEYTIKSSVPKGAETFEITDELDEALEFAGNQGDVVVKIADTAVTDKVEVTRTGRNLGIKFTKEQLTADAGKTIVITFKAKIRGDVNLSVDKYTQDGTIKVPNKAKYTLNNNPKESNTVTVTPPTPTPPTVEKKVNDKVHETLGQRNQTFDYSI
-1065 TEATEAFTYTI
+1065 A
-1076 ETQVPD
+1076 TQVPTD
-1082 GATSFVIS
+1082 AKSFVIT
-1090 DKLVD
+1090 DELKE
-1095 VLEFDG
+1095 VLEFAGNDG
-1101 EKGGATVQI
+1101 KGEVVVKIGDAIVT
-1110 NGTDVT
+1110 NTTDVKT
-1116 TATTIT
+1116 
-1122 AENKTLEVALSA
+1122 ENQTLTVSLTA
-1134 DQLKNNVG
+1134 DQLAKLQG
-1142 QKVLVNFKAKVIE
+1142 QKVLVTFKAKIVANA
-1155 GSDLSNYIKEGVAK
+1155 DLTAYTANGTTK
-1169 VPNTASYIINTDPK
+1169 VPNTANFVINNDFT
-1183 TKKETKPVTV
+1183 TKKETEPVTV
-1193 TPPGEASEPQ
+1193 TPPGETPTPK
-1203 KTVNDQQSAQLSN
+1203 KTVNDKQAEKLSN
-1216 LEEVFTYKVTAQVP
+1216 LDEVFTYKVTAEVP
-1230 TNTAG
+1230 KNTAG

-1250 VTETSVTVGDA
+1250 ITETGVTVGDA
-1261 TLDQKVTVTSPEEAN
+1261 TLDKGMTVASPKDANADSGKVTAALPTNEIS
-1276 TANGNV
+1276 
-1282 TASLSSNDI
+1282 
-1291 AKFAGKT
+1291 KYAGKT
-1298 VTLTIKARLKE
+1298 VVLTIKARIKE
-1309 GVTAEELAKYVT
+1309 GVQSFELAKYIT
-1321 ADNVAGSIPNRA
+1321 ADNQEGSIPNKA
-1333 TLTVGDKPNQTK
+1333 TLTVGDKPDQKKDSN
-1345 ESENVPVTPPS
+1345 NVPVTPPS
-1356 ETPSITKKING
+1356 EDPTVTKKINDK
-1367 NLEHLDTET
+1367 LEHLDTET
-1376 ATDYSYNIKV
+1376 ATNYTYNIKT
-1386 KVPADI
+1386 KLPADI
-1392 TSYKKFVIRDEL
+1392 TTYKKFVISDEL
-1404 NADLAIQGTPVISEP
+1404 DAELAVQGKPVISGP
-1419 ATQYFDVKV
+1419 AAQFFDVKV

-1436 MKNFAAAQE
+1436 MKNFVTAQE

-1463 TTQNIPNTAEVVYQ
+1463 TTQNIPNIARITYQ
-1477 NRNHVEGT
+1477 NRTHAAGT
-1485 PDGKNDTPPVTVT
+1485 PDSKKDTPPVTVT
-1498 PPGEDPT
+1498 PPGETPT
-1505 VEKKINRDLTEAVV
+1505 VEKKINKDLTEATV

-1527 NITSTLPVDITSY
+1527 NITSLLPVDITRY

-1589 KAAAALAGKKVE
+1589 ENAAALAGKKVE

-1609 ATSTATKIDNTA
+1609 STSKAPKIDNTA
-1621 KVTYQNKNHVDGE
+1621 KVTYQNKSHVDGT

-1641 TPPVTVTTPPVTKK
+1641 TPPVTVTPPPVTKK
-1655 INENLDH
+1655 INETLDH
-1662 LDTATQTN
+1662 LDTATKTN
-1670 YTYNIKTVLPTDI
+1670 YNYNIKTVLPSDI
-1683 ATYKRFVITDSL
+1683 ASYKTFVINDDLDKELEVQGTPIIKGDAAKFFKVTVDGQKVRATITDFNVAKAYAGKEVELVIVSQIR
-1695 EGELAV
+1695 EGVTRQAIPNQTTITYTNKVKAGGEPGDTTTTPPTPPVTVTPPGEDPTVEKKINNTLDHLDVDTEKDYTYNITTTLPVDITSYKKFAIVDVLDKDLAV
-1701 QGIPTMTGDAAK
+1701 QGTPTITGEAAK
-1713 FFDVKVDGQVV
+1713 FFDVKVDGQTV
-1724 TATITDFE
+1724 TAEMKDFKN
-1732 AAKAMAGKEVE
+1732 AKDLAGKKVE

-1794 GETPT
+1794 GDTPT

-1873 ATMKDFKQAKDLA
+1873 ATMKDFKQVKDLA

-1968 LPTDIATY
+1968 LPTDIANY

-2007 KVDGQ
+2007 KVEGQ

-2094 NRDLT
+2094 NRDL
-2099 EAVVL
+2099 
-2104 PESNYTYNIT
+2104 
-2114 STLPVDITSYKAYAI
+2114 D
-2129 VDELDENLSIQ
+2129 
-2140 GTPVVTGD
+2140 
-2148 AAKFFDVT
+2148 
-2156 VTGNTVKATMKDFKQ
+2156 
-2171 AKDLAGKQVELVI
+2171 
-2184 TAQVKSTSTAT
+2184 
-2195 KIDNTAKV
+2195 
-2203 TYQNK
+2203 
-2208 NHVDGEPDSETP
+2208 
-2220 PTPPVTVTTPPVT
+2220 
-2233 KKINENLDHLDTATQ
+2233 
-2248 TNYTYNI
+2248 
-2255 KTVLP
+2255 
-2260 TDIATYKRFVIT
+2260 
-2272 DSLEGELAVQGIPTM
+2272 
-2287 TGDAA
+2287 
-2292 KFFDVKVDGQV
+2292 
-2303 VTATIT
+2303 
-2309 DFEAAKAMAGK
+2309 
-2320 EVELVIVSQIREGVT
+2320 
-2335 RQAIPNQTTI
+2335 
-2345 SYTNKAKADGTP
+2345 
-2357 GDVTTTPP
+2357 
-2365 TPPVTVTPPGETP
+2365 
-2378 TVEKKINRDL
+2378 
-2388 TEAVVLPESN
+2388 
-2398 YTYNI
+2398 
-2403 TSTLPVDI
+2403 
-2411 TSYKA
+2411 
-2416 YAIVDEL
+2416 
-2423 DENLSIQGTPVVT
+2423 
-2436 GDAAK
+2436 
-2441 FFDVTVT
+2441 
-2448 GNTVKATMKD
+2448 
-2458 FKQAKD
+2458 
-2464 LAGKQVELVITAQ
+2464 
-2477 VKSTSTAT
+2477 
-2485 KIDNTAKVTYQN
+2485 
-2497 KNHVDGEPDSETPP
+2497 
-2511 TPPVTVTTP
+2511 
-2520 PVTKKIN
+2520 
-2527 ENLDHL
+2527 
-2533 DTATQT
+2533 
-2539 NYTYNIK
+2539 
-2546 TVLPT
+2546 
-2551 DIATYKRFVI
+2551 
-2561 TDSLEGELAVQGI
+2561 
-2574 PTMTGDAAKFFDVKV
+2574 
-2589 DGQVV
+2589 
-2594 TATITDFEAAKAM
+2594 
-2607 AGKEV
+2607 
-2612 ELVIVSQIREG
+2612 
-2623 VTRQAIPNQTT
+2623 
-2634 ISYTNKAKA
+2634 
-2643 DGTPGDVTTT
+2643 
-2653 PPTPP
+2653 
-2658 VTVTPPGEDPTV
+2658 
-2670 EKKINRD
+2670 
-2677 LTEAVVLPES
+2677 
-2687 NYTYNITS
+2687 
-2695 TLPVDI
+2695 
-2701 TSYKAYA
+2701 
-2708 IVDELDENLS
+2708 
-2718 IQGTP
+2718 
-2723 VVTGDAAKF
+2723 
-2732 FDVTVTGNTVK
+2732 
-2743 ATMKDFKQAKDLAGK
+2743 
-2758 QVELVITAQ
+2758 
-2767 VKSTSTA
+2767 
-2774 TKIDNTAKVTYQNKN
+2774 
-2789 HVDGDPDSE
+2789 
-2798 TPPTPPVTVTTPP
+2798 
-2811 VTKKINEN
+2811 
-2819 LDHLDTATQTNY
+2819 
-2831 TYNIKTVL
+2831 
-2839 PTDIAT
+2839 
-2845 YKRFVIT
+2845 
-2852 DSLEGELAVQGIPTM
+2852 
-2867 TGDAAKF
+2867 
-2874 FDVKV
+2874 
-2879 DGQVVTATI
+2879 
-2888 TDFEAAKAMAGKEV
+2888 
-2902 ELVIVSQI
+2902 
-2910 REGVTRQAIP
+2910 
-2920 NQTTISYTNKAKADG
+2920 
-2935 TPGDVTTTPPTPP
+2935 
-2948 VTVTPPGET
+2948 
-2957 PTVEKKINRDLE
+2957 

-3060 GITRPNIPNTAKVG
+3060 GITRPNIPNTAKVE

-3143 DVLAFEGEVTAT
+3143 DVLAFEEEVTAT
-3155 LAGKALSTN
+3155 LAGKALSAN

-3323 ASVVDFSRLAGF
+3323 ASVIDFSRLAGF

-3400 VNPPQPGTPVK
+3400 VKPPQPGTPVK

-3450 RLNLTSLTIT
+3450 RLNLTSLAIT
-3460 DQMDNLFTV
+3460 DQMDNFFTV

-3506 LEEIK
+3506 LEAIK

-3516 DTSAAALTEAQ
+3516 DTSTAALTEAQ

-3533 EAEWTAAEAKLAE
+3533 EVEWTAAEAKLAE
-3546 LTTAELT
+3546 LTAANTVTTSSTPASTTAELT

-3570 QEALM
+3570 QKALM

-3770 TPPPPGKTLP
+3770 TPPTPGKTLP

>member
-1 MDIGKNSSKLKK
+1 MTTWVTSLVT
-13 FASWIASLGLLA
+13 IAAVGT
-25 ILGFNIAGG
+25 GVAGG
-34 LFVNAVEL
+34 SFVNAVEL
-42 GTIGSNTTSTQEG
+42 GNISTSTKASQEG
-55 CSIKIET
+55 CAIKIET
-62 TEKVSWTLPRQ
+62 TEQVEWKLPRQ
-73 PIDLVIL
+73 AIDLVIL
-80 QDTSGSFKD
+80 QDTSGSFEN
-89 TISYVQ
+89 TIKYVQ
-95 SALKELTTPVALE
+95 SALKTLTEPVELND
-108 GYNENNPR
+108 YNENSPR
-116 LVFTGDAKTTDR
+116 LIFTDNPATTDR
-128 VMINTFQGIDGTY
+128 VMVNSFQGIDGTY
-141 AYDNPSGYYDI
+141 FYDQPVRRYDNLG
-152 YNQWVTTYP
+152 QLVATEYP
-161 TDSNFTVRSSTNWQS
+161 TDSNFGIHSSTNWQTNS
-176 DANLTYKYTPSALM
+176 NMVYQFKDSPLM
-190 TSKSEIDSVINAFK
+190 NNKAQIDRTIDTFV

-217 TIAEYNRIK
+217 TIKKYNELK
-226 GDMANN
+226 GDMTN
-232 RKTVFLLVTDG
+232 RKTVFLLITDG
-243 VANGVRKDGK
+243 VANGVRVEDGR
-253 VILERSKHRDY
+253 VVLERSRHRDFA
-264 ILQDYFR
+264 LQNYFR
-271 QRGVIESDKY
+271 QLGLPGSDSF
-281 IPEAAQNYLARAQEL
+281 IPEAAQNYLARATEL
-296 IEAGNKLKSL
+296 KEAGEKLKKL
-306 VISNDGNTKNDG
+306 VSSPDGKPEHEG
-318 AVVVGFWEDV
+318 VVVVGFWEDLPT
-328 KIFTKGSSYGT
+328 FTKGSAYGT
-339 AYLEGYANTGVN
+339 VYQEGFANTGVN
-351 TGDTR
+351 TGDNR
-356 TVQEVFHKALQSIAT
+356 PVQAVFHEALESIAT
-371 NDSYYVN
+371 SKDYYVN
-378 EQSDPKA
+378 EQTDPQKFA
-385 FSDKILK
+385 NRIL
-392 SVAQALVKED
+392 STVAQALVKED
-402 VSGEFTVTEGY
+402 VSGNFKVTEGY
-413 TVSSVTI
+413 TVDSVTI
-420 NGKKIVDSVTDPN
+420 NDKKVVDEVVNPDKEVRGK
-433 KEIRG
+433 
-438 TIEQT
+438 IEQT
-443 GQKVIISVPESVFNP
+443 GQDVVISVPESVFNP
-458 GDNKFDYELKRVE
+458 GNNKFDYELKRVE
-471 DAPNI
+471 DAPNVA
-476 SEEEEVEPADDYVP
+476 EEDEVEPDDDYVP
-490 GKKNVEVG
+490 QKKTVEVG
-498 QLTGKFKV
+498 QLTGTFKV
-506 GTYET
+506 GNYET
-511 ATIGSKTPTSVEVTD
+511 TTIGSKIPTSVEVTD
-526 LKYCYPNVS
+526 LKYCYPNVT
-535 KDVKDT
+535 KTIT
-541 DASNDLGTV
+541 DQDSSNDIGELKGY
-550 DDPIIAKKKSYAAN
+550 PEGAIRPSYAAN
-564 LTTDNETFTYKILYR
+564 LTESSEDFKYAISYR
-579 MNNAPLEFDKNAM
+579 MNNLPLSVAKNLM
-592 LVDRLDYRIA
+592 LVDALDYRLE

-610 VDGNRIDK
+610 ATGVRTG
-618 FTIKTKDVVDVA
+618 FEVKTKEVDDLF
-630 TGQTQTVVYATI
+630 TGEKQTVVYAVI
-642 PEDPGVN
+642 PPKAGDTSDPN
-649 TETIKEGQYGNH
+649 INEGPYGGH
-661 KFKRYYLVVE
+661 KFARYVLHIDAKIKDAYLFE
-671 AQLKD
+671 N
-676 EYSFD
+676 
-681 KNPDEYKKILQEN
+681 NPDAYKALIQDN
-694 DGLGLMNQA
+694 DGYGVLNQA
-703 TILWNGTEDPVDP
+703 KIIWDGQDDDPMDE
-716 NAKTRRSNT
+716 NALNRRSNA
-725 VYVLPPVKTDIKKD
+725 VYVVPPVVTDIKKD
-739 VQSVEGTTGDYVK
+739 VQSVEGTGEGYIK
-752 GQEQLY
+752 EQTQLN
-758 LSARTQE
+758 LAQRSQE

-770 ESVWPGLADSYILS
+770 ESTWPGLADSYILS

-795 AYGKGGAKITVNG
+795 AYGNGGAKITVNG
-808 NDVAAL
+808 KEVKSL
-814 TNKLVVTGNTVK
+814 TDKLVVTRNTVK

-859 IKAKIKD
+859 IKAKIED

-892 PQESNEVYVTPDEPA
+892 PQESNKVYVTPDEPA

-943 QSYKISDKLDNRL
+943 QSYKISDKLDSRL

-974 DVTYDEA
+974 DVTYNAETHSVLA
-981 RHTVVATAKTAGL
+981 TTKVAQL
-994 ASMTGGE
+994 PSMTGGA

-1014 TAIEKIPNTATIFY
+1014 TAIEKIPNTATILY
-1028 QTPSSGGEKETPPT
+1028 QTPTSGGEKETPPT

-1142 QKVLVNFKAKVIE
+1142 QKVLVTFKAKVIE

-1193 TPPGEASEPQ
+1193 TPPGETSEPQ

-1250 VTETSVTVGDA
+1250 VTETSATVGDA

-1376 ATDYSYNIKV
+1376 AIDYSYNIKV
-1386 KVPADI
+1386 KVPVDI

-1457 QIRKGV
+1457 QMRKGV

-1589 KAAAALAGKKVE
+1589 ENAAALAGKKVE

-1609 ATSTATKIDNTA
+1609 STSKAPKIDNTAKVTYQNKSHVDGTPDSETPPTPPVTVTPPPVTKKINETLDHLDTATKTNYNYNIKTVLPTDIASYKTFVINDDLDKDLEVQGTPIIKGDAAKFFRVTVDGQKVRATITDFNAAKAYAGKEVELVIVSQIREGVTRQAIPNQTTITYTNKVKAGGEPGDTTPTPPTPPVTVTPPGETPTVEKKINKDLTEATVLPESNYTYNITSLLPVDITRYKAYAIVDELDENLSIQGTPVVTGDAAKFFDVTVTGNTVKATMKDFKQAKDLAGKQVELVITAQVKATSTAAKIDNTA

-1695 EGELAV
+1695 ESELAV

-1799 VEKKINRDLT
+1799 VEKKINRDL
-1809 EAVVLPESNY
+1809 
-1819 TYNITSTLP
+1819 
-1828 VDITSYKAYAIVDEL
+1828 D
-1843 DENLSIQGTP
+1843 
-1853 VVTGDA
+1853 
-1859 AKFFDVTVTGNTVK
+1859 
-1873 ATMKDFKQAKDLA
+1873 
-1886 GKQVELVI
+1886 
-1894 TAQVKST
+1894 
-1901 STATKID
+1901 
-1908 NTAKVTYQNKN
+1908 
-1919 HVDGEPDSETPPT
+1919 
-1932 PPVTVTTPPVTKK
+1932 
-1945 INENLD
+1945 
-1951 HLDTATQ
+1951 
-1958 TNYTYNIKTV
+1958 
-1968 LPTDIATY
+1968 
-1976 KRFVITD
+1976 
-1983 SLEGELAVQGIPTMT
+1983 
-1998 GDAAKFFDV
+1998 
-2007 KVDGQ
+2007 
-2012 VVTATI
+2012 
-2018 TDFEAA
+2018 
-2024 KAMAGK
+2024 
-2030 EVELVIV
+2030 
-2037 SQIREGVTR
+2037 
-2046 QAIPNQTTISYT
+2046 
-2058 NKAKAD
+2058 
-2064 GTPGD
+2064 
-2069 VTTTPPTPPVTVTPP
+2069 
-2084 GETPTVEKKI
+2084 
-2094 NRDLT
+2094 
-2099 EAVVL
+2099 
-2104 PESNYTYNIT
+2104 
-2114 STLPVDITSYKAYAI
+2114 
-2129 VDELDENLSIQ
+2129 
-2140 GTPVVTGD
+2140 
-2148 AAKFFDVT
+2148 
-2156 VTGNTVKATMKDFKQ
+2156 
-2171 AKDLAGKQVELVI
+2171 
-2184 TAQVKSTSTAT
+2184 
-2195 KIDNTAKV
+2195 
-2203 TYQNK
+2203 
-2208 NHVDGEPDSETP
+2208 
-2220 PTPPVTVTTPPVT
+2220 
-2233 KKINENLDHLDTATQ
+2233 
-2248 TNYTYNI
+2248 
-2255 KTVLP
+2255 
-2260 TDIATYKRFVIT
+2260 
-2272 DSLEGELAVQGIPTM
+2272 
-2287 TGDAA
+2287 
-2292 KFFDVKVDGQV
+2292 
-2303 VTATIT
+2303 
-2309 DFEAAKAMAGK
+2309 
-2320 EVELVIVSQIREGVT
+2320 
-2335 RQAIPNQTTI
+2335 
-2345 SYTNKAKADGTP
+2345 
-2357 GDVTTTPP
+2357 
-2365 TPPVTVTPPGETP
+2365 
-2378 TVEKKINRDL
+2378 
-2388 TEAVVLPESN
+2388 
-2398 YTYNI
+2398 
-2403 TSTLPVDI
+2403 
-2411 TSYKA
+2411 
-2416 YAIVDEL
+2416 
-2423 DENLSIQGTPVVT
+2423 
-2436 GDAAK
+2436 
-2441 FFDVTVT
+2441 
-2448 GNTVKATMKD
+2448 
-2458 FKQAKD
+2458 
-2464 LAGKQVELVITAQ
+2464 
-2477 VKSTSTAT
+2477 
-2485 KIDNTAKVTYQN
+2485 
-2497 KNHVDGEPDSETPP
+2497 
-2511 TPPVTVTTP
+2511 
-2520 PVTKKIN
+2520 
-2527 ENLDHL
+2527 
-2533 DTATQT
+2533 
-2539 NYTYNIK
+2539 
-2546 TVLPT
+2546 
-2551 DIATYKRFVI
+2551 
-2561 TDSLEGELAVQGI
+2561 
-2574 PTMTGDAAKFFDVKV
+2574 
-2589 DGQVV
+2589 
-2594 TATITDFEAAKAM
+2594 
-2607 AGKEV
+2607 
-2612 ELVIVSQIREG
+2612 
-2623 VTRQAIPNQTT
+2623 
-2634 ISYTNKAKA
+2634 
-2643 DGTPGDVTTT
+2643 
-2653 PPTPP
+2653 
-2658 VTVTPPGEDPTV
+2658 
-2670 EKKINRD
+2670 
-2677 LTEAVVLPES
+2677 
-2687 NYTYNITS
+2687 
-2695 TLPVDI
+2695 
-2701 TSYKAYA
+2701 
-2708 IVDELDENLS
+2708 
-2718 IQGTP
+2718 
-2723 VVTGDAAKF
+2723 
-2732 FDVTVTGNTVK
+2732 
-2743 ATMKDFKQAKDLAGK
+2743 
-2758 QVELVITAQ
+2758 
-2767 VKSTSTA
+2767 
-2774 TKIDNTAKVTYQNKN
+2774 
-2789 HVDGDPDSE
+2789 
-2798 TPPTPPVTVTTPP
+2798 
-2811 VTKKINEN
+2811 
-2819 LDHLDTATQTNY
+2819 
-2831 TYNIKTVL
+2831 
-2839 PTDIAT
+2839 
-2845 YKRFVIT
+2845 
-2852 DSLEGELAVQGIPTM
+2852 
-2867 TGDAAKF
+2867 
-2874 FDVKV
+2874 
-2879 DGQVVTATI
+2879 
-2888 TDFEAAKAMAGKEV
+2888 
-2902 ELVIVSQI
+2902 
-2910 REGVTRQAIP
+2910 
-2920 NQTTISYTNKAKADG
+2920 
-2935 TPGDVTTTPPTPP
+2935 
-2948 VTVTPPGET
+2948 
-2957 PTVEKKINRDLE
+2957 

-2987 PVDIVSYKRYVLT
+2987 PVDIVSYKRYALT

-3060 GITRPNIPNTAKVG
+3060 GITRPNIPNTAKVE

-3155 LAGKALSTN
+3155 LAGKALSAN

-3310 DAVKVTVEGNRVV
+3310 DAVKVTVEGNRVI

-3341 IPAYIKSDADLTAYM
+3341 IPAYIKSDADLIAYM

-3546 LTTAELT
+3546 LTAANTVTTSSTPASTTAELT

-3770 TPPPPGKTLP
+3770 TPPTPGKTLP

>member
-1 MDIGKNSSKLKK
+1 MIRKISKRAWQFVMAIVLLISQMGMLLSSMPYV
-13 FASWIASLGLLA
+13 AAEIPLA
-25 ILGFNIAGG
+25 TLDP
-34 LFVNAVEL
+34 
-42 GTIGSNTTSTQEG
+42 TIKVTQNG
-55 CSIKIET
+55 CALKIEK
-62 TEKVSWTLPRQ
+62 TEEVKWELPRQ

-80 QDTSGSFKD
+80 QDTSGSFED

-95 SALKELTTPVALE
+95 SALKTLTKPVSLE
-108 GYNENNPR
+108 DYDEKEPR
-116 LVFTGDAKTTDR
+116 LVFTGNKDTTDR
-128 VMINTFQGIDGTY
+128 VMINTFQGIDGSNY
-141 AYDNPSGYYDI
+141 YYDSDFKI
-152 YNQWVTTYP
+152 FSHLNVQQDGAYRYQYRNTELLTSETEINQ
-161 TDSNFTVRSSTNWQS
+161 F
-176 DANLTYKYTPSALM
+176 
-190 TSKSEIDSVINAFK
+190 IDKFNTI
-204 TNGGTPTVPAIED
+204 GGTPTVPAIDD
-217 TIAEYNRIK
+217 TIARYNSIK
-226 GDMANN
+226 GDMKNN
-232 RKTVFLLVTDG
+232 RKTIFLLITDG
-243 VANGVRKDGK
+243 VANGFRSQNGQVLMDRS
-253 VILERSKHRDY
+253 IERGTLLRNEFIREGVVDSQRYVPEAQQDY
-264 ILQDYFR
+264 I
-271 QRGVIESDKY
+271 K
-281 IPEAAQNYLARAQEL
+281 RAQEL
-296 IEAGNKLKSL
+296 KEAGQRLEAL
-306 VISNDGNTKNDG
+306 VKSNDQNDKNDG
-318 AVVVGFWEDV
+318 AVIVGFWEDI
-328 KIFTKGSSYGT
+328 KIFTTGSSYGT
-339 AYLEGYANTGVN
+339 TYQDGSVFEKVGIDVGA
-351 TGDTR
+351 DKR
-356 TVQEVFHKALQSIAT
+356 SVQEVFHEALKSVAT
-371 NDSYYVN
+371 SEQYYVN
-378 EQSDPKA
+378 EQANPQA

-392 SVAQALVKED
+392 AVTQALVKEN
-402 VSGEFTVTEGY
+402 VEGTFQITEGY
-413 TVSSVTI
+413 KVDSVTI
-420 NGKKIVDSVTDPN
+420 NDKTVVENVTDEATQIQGKVTQN
-433 KEIRG
+433 G
-438 TIEQT
+438 TT
-443 GQKVIISVPESVFNP
+443 VTISVPESVFNP
-458 GDNKFDYELKRVE
+458 GNNKFDYLLSRTEDVE
-471 DAPNI
+471 NI
-476 SEEEEVEPADDYVP
+476 AEEDEEEPSDDYAP
-490 GKKNVEVG
+490 QQVERQVG
-498 QLTGKFKV
+498 QLTGTFKV
-506 GTYET
+506 GDYES
-511 ATIGSKTPTSVEVTD
+511 AEIGSKEPTTVTVTD

-535 KDVKDT
+535 KDVKDK
-541 DASNDLGTV
+541 DATNDLGIV

-681 KNPDEYKKILQEN
+681 NNPDEYKKILQEN

-703 TILWNGTEDPVDP
+703 TILWNGSEDPVDP

-795 AYGKGGAKITVNG
+795 AYGNGGAKITVNG
-808 NDVAAL
+808 KEVKSL
-814 TNKLVVTGNTVK
+814 TDKLVVTGNTVK

-964 YIKGDAAQYF
+964 YIKGNAAQYF

-981 RHTVVATAKTAGL
+981 SHTVVATAKTASL
-994 ASMTGGE
+994 ASMMGGE

-1101 EKGGATVQI
+1101 EKGGVTVQI

-1116 TATTIT
+1116 AATTIT

-1142 QKVLVNFKAKVIE
+1142 QKVLVTFKAKVIE
-1155 GSDLSNYIKEGVAK
+1155 GSDLSNYIEEGVAK

-1193 TPPGEASEPQ
+1193 TPPGETSEPQ

-1235 FTKFELSDDLEDILT
+1235 FTKFELSDNLEDILT
-1250 VTETSVTVGDA
+1250 VTETSATVGDA

-1356 ETPSITKKING
+1356 ENPSITKKING

-1404 NADLAIQGTPVISEP
+1404 NADLAIQGTPVISGP
-1419 ATQYFDVKV
+1419 AAQYFDVKV

-1463 TTQNIPNTAEVVYQ
+1463 TTQNIPNTAEVIYQ
-1477 NRNHVEGT
+1477 NRSHVEGT

-1505 VEKKINRDLTEAVV
+1505 VEKKIN
-1519 LPESNYTY
+1519 S
-1527 NITSTLPVDITSY
+1527 
-1540 KAYAIVDELDE
+1540 
-1551 NLAIQGTPVMAKIDG
+1551 
-1566 VDMTQFFDVK
+1566 
-1576 VAGQKVTATMKNF
+1576 
-1589 KAAAALAGKKVE
+1589 
-1601 LVITAQVK
+1601 
-1609 ATSTATKIDNTA
+1609 
-1621 KVTYQNKNHVDGE
+1621 
-1634 PDSETPP
+1634 
-1641 TPPVTVTTPPVTKK
+1641 
-1655 INENLDH
+1655 
-1662 LDTATQTN
+1662 
-1670 YTYNIKTVLPTDI
+1670 
-1683 ATYKRFVITDSL
+1683 
-1695 EGELAV
+1695 
-1701 QGIPTMTGDAAK
+1701 
-1713 FFDVKVDGQVV
+1713 
-1724 TATITDFE
+1724 
-1732 AAKAMAGKEVE
+1732 
-1743 LVIVSQIREGVTR
+1743 
-1756 QAIPNQTTISYT
+1756 
-1768 NKAKADGTPGDVT
+1768 
-1781 TTPPTPPVTVTPP
+1781 
-1794 GETPT
+1794 
-1799 VEKKINRDLT
+1799 DLT

-1894 TAQVKST
+1894 TAQVKAT
-1901 STATKID
+1901 STAAKID
-1908 NTAKVTYQNKN
+1908 NTAKVTYQNKK

-1945 INENLD
+1945 INESLD

-1983 SLEGELAVQGIPTMT
+1983 SLESELAVQGIPTMT

-2007 KVDGQ
+2007 KVEGQ

-2094 NRDLT
+2094 NSDL
-2099 EAVVL
+2099 
-2104 PESNYTYNIT
+2104 
-2114 STLPVDITSYKAYAI
+2114 D
-2129 VDELDENLSIQ
+2129 
-2140 GTPVVTGD
+2140 
-2148 AAKFFDVT
+2148 
-2156 VTGNTVKATMKDFKQ
+2156 
-2171 AKDLAGKQVELVI
+2171 
-2184 TAQVKSTSTAT
+2184 
-2195 KIDNTAKV
+2195 
-2203 TYQNK
+2203 
-2208 NHVDGEPDSETP
+2208 
-2220 PTPPVTVTTPPVT
+2220 
-2233 KKINENLDHLDTATQ
+2233 
-2248 TNYTYNI
+2248 
-2255 KTVLP
+2255 
-2260 TDIATYKRFVIT
+2260 
-2272 DSLEGELAVQGIPTM
+2272 
-2287 TGDAA
+2287 
-2292 KFFDVKVDGQV
+2292 
-2303 VTATIT
+2303 
-2309 DFEAAKAMAGK
+2309 
-2320 EVELVIVSQIREGVT
+2320 
-2335 RQAIPNQTTI
+2335 
-2345 SYTNKAKADGTP
+2345 
-2357 GDVTTTPP
+2357 
-2365 TPPVTVTPPGETP
+2365 
-2378 TVEKKINRDL
+2378 
-2388 TEAVVLPESN
+2388 
-2398 YTYNI
+2398 
-2403 TSTLPVDI
+2403 
-2411 TSYKA
+2411 
-2416 YAIVDEL
+2416 
-2423 DENLSIQGTPVVT
+2423 
-2436 GDAAK
+2436 
-2441 FFDVTVT
+2441 
-2448 GNTVKATMKD
+2448 
-2458 FKQAKD
+2458 
-2464 LAGKQVELVITAQ
+2464 
-2477 VKSTSTAT
+2477 
-2485 KIDNTAKVTYQN
+2485 
-2497 KNHVDGEPDSETPP
+2497 
-2511 TPPVTVTTP
+2511 
-2520 PVTKKIN
+2520 
-2527 ENLDHL
+2527 
-2533 DTATQT
+2533 
-2539 NYTYNIK
+2539 
-2546 TVLPT
+2546 
-2551 DIATYKRFVI
+2551 
-2561 TDSLEGELAVQGI
+2561 
-2574 PTMTGDAAKFFDVKV
+2574 
-2589 DGQVV
+2589 
-2594 TATITDFEAAKAM
+2594 
-2607 AGKEV
+2607 
-2612 ELVIVSQIREG
+2612 
-2623 VTRQAIPNQTT
+2623 
-2634 ISYTNKAKA
+2634 
-2643 DGTPGDVTTT
+2643 
-2653 PPTPP
+2653 
-2658 VTVTPPGEDPTV
+2658 
-2670 EKKINRD
+2670 
-2677 LTEAVVLPES
+2677 
-2687 NYTYNITS
+2687 
-2695 TLPVDI
+2695 
-2701 TSYKAYA
+2701 
-2708 IVDELDENLS
+2708 
-2718 IQGTP
+2718 
-2723 VVTGDAAKF
+2723 
-2732 FDVTVTGNTVK
+2732 
-2743 ATMKDFKQAKDLAGK
+2743 
-2758 QVELVITAQ
+2758 
-2767 VKSTSTA
+2767 
-2774 TKIDNTAKVTYQNKN
+2774 
-2789 HVDGDPDSE
+2789 
-2798 TPPTPPVTVTTPP
+2798 
-2811 VTKKINEN
+2811 
-2819 LDHLDTATQTNY
+2819 
-2831 TYNIKTVL
+2831 
-2839 PTDIAT
+2839 
-2845 YKRFVIT
+2845 
-2852 DSLEGELAVQGIPTM
+2852 
-2867 TGDAAKF
+2867 
-2874 FDVKV
+2874 
-2879 DGQVVTATI
+2879 
-2888 TDFEAAKAMAGKEV
+2888 
-2902 ELVIVSQI
+2902 
-2910 REGVTRQAIP
+2910 
-2920 NQTTISYTNKAKADG
+2920 
-2935 TPGDVTTTPPTPP
+2935 
-2948 VTVTPPGET
+2948 
-2957 PTVEKKINRDLE
+2957 

-2976 KDYNYNITTNL
+2976 KDYNYNITTIL
-2987 PVDIVSYKRYVLT
+2987 PVDIASYKRYVLT

-3021 FFDVTVEGQTVTAT
+3021 FFDVTVDGQTVTAT
-3035 MKDFKQ
+3035 IKDFKQ
-3041 AKDLAGKQ
+3041 AKEWAGKQ

-3060 GITRPNIPNTAKVG
+3060 GITRPNIPNTAKVE

-3107 GAASAELASRQ
+3107 GSASAELASRQ

-3155 LAGKALSTN
+3155 LAGKVLSAN

-3206 YMTDGRTSVPNTAS
+3206 YMTDGQTSVPNTAS
-3220 YIINNDPSTKK
+3220 YIINNNPSTKK

-3243 NEPSVDKKIN
+3243 NEPGVDKKIN

-3297 NGEVVAYVDGYAT
+3297 NGEVVAYVDGYVT

-3323 ASVVDFSRLAGF
+3323 ASVVDFARLAGF

-3380 KETTPVTVTPPTPD
+3380 KETPPVTVTPPTPD

-3411 TVSRVAGLEQT
+3411 TVSRVDGLEQT

-3516 DTSAAALTEAQ
+3516 DASAVALTEAQ

-3546 LTTAELT
+3546 LTAANTATTSSTPASTTEEST
-3553 EAPVETPAVD
+3553 EAPVETSAVD

-3575 AELQAK
+3575 AELQVK

-3620 TVLDEAKKRQAIVQ
+3620 TVLDEAKKRQAMVQ

-3770 TPPPPGKTLP
+3770 TPPTPGKTLP

>member
-1 MDIGKNSSKLKK
+1 MMIV
-13 FASWIASLGLLA
+13 ALG
-25 ILGFNIAGG
+25 ISITKGVFIK
-34 LFVNAVEL
+34 AVEL
-42 GTIGSNTTSTQEG
+42 GKVGTNTVATQEG
-55 CSIKIET
+55 CAIKIET

-89 TISYVQ
+89 TIHHVQ
-95 SALKELTTPVALE
+95 DALKELTKPVKLE
-108 GYNENNPR
+108 EYNENDPR
-116 LVFTGDAKTTDR
+116 LVFTGDPATTDR
-128 VMINTFQGIDGTY
+128 VMINTFQGLDGGYTY
-141 AYDNPSGYYDI
+141 DIPSGGYYDP
-152 YNQWVTTYP
+152 YGYWVP
-161 TDSNFTVRSSTNWQS
+161 STDSNFTSYWSTNWQTNP
-176 DANLTYKYTPSALM
+176 DLVYKYNSSALL
-190 TSKSEIDSVINAFK
+190 TNKDAIDSAIDAFK
-204 TNGGTPTVPAIED
+204 TDGGTPTVPAIED
-217 TIAEYNRIK
+217 TIAKYNEIK
-226 GDMANN
+226 GTMSNN

-243 VANGVRKDGK
+243 VANGVRKNGNV
-253 VILERSKHRDY
+253 VIERSNYRDY
-264 ILQDYFR
+264 VLQRYF
-271 QRGVIESDKY
+271 QSRGVEGSERY
-281 IPEAAQNYLARAQEL
+281 IPEASQNYLARAKEL
-296 IEAGNKLKSL
+296 EEAGTKLKEL
-306 VISNDGNTKNDG
+306 VKSDDGNTQNDG
-318 AVVVGFWEDV
+318 AVVVGFWEEV
-328 KIFTKGSSYGT
+328 AGFTKGSQYGT
-339 AYLEGYANTGVN
+339 TYLEGFGNTGVD

-356 TVQEVFHKALQSIAT
+356 TVQEVFHQALKSIAT
-371 NDSYYVN
+371 SDKYYVN

-385 FSDKILK
+385 FADRILK

-402 VSGEFTVTEGY
+402 VQGEFTVTEGY
-413 TVSSVTI
+413 TVKSVTI
-420 NGKKIVDSVTDPN
+420 NKKKIVDVVKDPT

-438 TIEQT
+438 TIKQV
-443 GQKVIISVPESVFNP
+443 GQKVTISVPESVFNP
-458 GDNKFDYELKRVE
+458 GENNFDYELNHVE
-471 DAPNI
+471 DPETL
-476 SEEEEVEPADDYVP
+476 SEEDEKEPADDYVP
-490 GKKNVEVG
+490 SKKNVTVG
-498 QLTGKFKV
+498 QLTGTFKV
-506 GTYET
+506 GKHET
-511 ATIGSKTPTSVEVTD
+511 AMIGSKTPTSVEVTD
-526 LKYCYPNVS
+526 LKYCYPNVT
-535 KDVKDT
+535 KTIT
-541 DASNDLGTV
+541 DQYKSNDIGTLQGY
-550 DDPIIAKKKSYAAN
+550 PEGAIRPSYAAN
-564 LTTDNETFTYKILYR
+564 LTEASENFSYDLTYR
-579 MNNAPLEFDKNAM
+579 MNNLPLNVKKNFM
-592 LVDRLDYRIA
+592 LVDELDYRLE
-602 YKNAYVTD
+602 YKSAYVTD
-610 VDGNRIDK
+610 TSGARTNFEV
-618 FTIKTKDVVDVA
+618 KTKEVVDPY
-630 TGQTQTVVYATI
+630 TGKTQTVVYAVI
-642 PEDPGVN
+642 PPKAGDTSNPNVN
-649 TETIKEGQYGNH
+649 EGLYGGH
-661 KFKRYYLVVE
+661 KFARYTLHIETKIKDDYTYKNNPE
-671 AQLKD
+671 A
-676 EYSFD
+676 
-681 KNPDEYKKILQEN
+681 YKALIQEN
-694 DGLGLMNQA
+694 DGYGILNQGK
-703 TILWNGTEDPVDP
+703 IIWDGEDDNPTDP
-716 NAKTRRSNT
+716 RASVRRSNA
-725 VYVLPPVKTDIKKD
+725 VYVVPPVETDIKKD
-739 VQSVEGTTGDYVK
+739 VQSVDGTGEGYVK
-752 GQEQLY
+752 DQDQLY
-758 LSARTQE
+758 LGTRSQE
-765 YFYNV
+765 YYYNV
-770 ESVWPGLADSYILS
+770 ESAWPGIAKSYILS
-784 DTLVPELEFVT
+784 DTLVDELEVLE
-795 AYGKGGAKITVNG
+795 AKITVNG
-808 NDVAAL
+808 KAVDAL
-814 TNKLVVTGNTVK
+814 TQKIVTSGQTVT
-826 LELTKADFTGRTIA
+826 LNLGEADFNSRAIS
-840 RQIAT
+840 RQITT
-845 ANKGNNGPAVIKLT
+845 ANRGNKGPAVIKLT

-866 GADLSKYA
+866 KADLTKY
-874 VGGQIKVPN
+874 VVNGQIKVPN
-883 KAQVELNGK
+883 KATVELNGK
-892 PQESNEVYVTPDEPA
+892 PQTSNTVYVTPDEPA

-912 NSTLDVLNTTKSD
+912 NSTLDVLHTTKSS

-933 TKLPRDIQKY
+933 TKLPRDIKNY
-943 QSYKISDKLDNRL
+943 KSYKITDKLDSRL
-956 ELTNQPAP
+956 ELTNSPASYVKEP
-964 YIKGDAAQYF
+964 YAQHF
-974 DVTYDEA
+974 DVTHDVA
-981 RHTVVATAKTAGL
+981 TNTVTATAKATSL
-994 ASMTGGE
+994 STLTGGE
-1001 TVELVIPAKIKDG
+1001 MVELVIPAKIKDG
-1014 TAIEKIPNTATIFY
+1014 TSVEEIPNTSKIVY
-1028 QTPSSGGEKETPPT
+1028 ETPTSGGEKETPPT
-1042 PPVHVTPP
+1042 PPVVVTPP
-1050 PTIDKKVNNETHYNL
+1050 PLIEKQVNTKQHADLTKRDEVFEYTIKSSVPKGAETFEITDELDEALEFAGNQGDVIVKIADTTVTDKVEVTRSGRNLGIKFTKEQLTADAGKAIVITFKAKIRGDVNLSVDKYTQDGTIKVPNKAKYTLNNNPKESNTVTVTPPTPTPPTVEKKVNDKVHETLGQRNQTFDYSI
-1065 TEATEAFTYTI
+1065 A
-1076 ETQVPD
+1076 TQVPTD
-1082 GATSFVIS
+1082 AKSFVIT
-1090 DKLVD
+1090 DELKE
-1095 VLEFDG
+1095 VLEFVGKDG
-1101 EKGGATVQI
+1101 KNGVTVKI
-1110 NGTDVT
+1110 GETDVT
-1116 TATTIT
+1116 NSTTVKI
-1122 AENKTLEVALSA
+1122 ENRTLTVSLT
-1134 DQLKNNVG
+1134 DNQLAKYQG
-1142 QKVLVNFKAKVIE
+1142 QKVLVTFKAKIVANA
-1155 GSDLSNYIKEGVAK
+1155 DLTAYTANGTTK
-1169 VPNTASYIINTDPK
+1169 VPNTANFVINNDFT
-1183 TKKETKPVTV
+1183 TKKETEPVTV
-1193 TPPGEASEPQ
+1193 TPPGETPTPK
-1203 KTVNDQQSAQLSN
+1203 KTVNDKQAEKLSN
-1216 LEEVFTYKVTAQVP
+1216 LDEVFTYKVTAEVP
-1230 TNTAG
+1230 KNTAG

-1250 VTETSVTVGDA
+1250 ITETGVTVGDA
-1261 TLDQKVTVTSPEEAN
+1261 TLDKGMTVTSPKDAN
-1276 TANGNV
+1276 ADSGKV
-1282 TASLSSNDI
+1282 TAALPTNEIS
-1291 AKFAGKT
+1291 KYAGKT
-1298 VTLTIKARLKE
+1298 VVLTIKARIKE
-1309 GVTAEELAKYVT
+1309 GVQSFELAKYIT
-1321 ADNVAGSIPNRA
+1321 ADNQEGSIPNKA
-1333 TLTVGDKPNQTK
+1333 TLTVGDKPDQKKDSN
-1345 ESENVPVTPPS
+1345 NVPVTPPS
-1356 ETPSITKKING
+1356 EDPTVTKKINDK
-1367 NLEHLDTET
+1367 LEHLDTET
-1376 ATDYSYNIKV
+1376 ATNYTYNIKT
-1386 KVPADI
+1386 KLPADI
-1392 TSYKKFVIRDEL
+1392 TTYKKFVISDEL
-1404 NADLAIQGTPVISEP
+1404 DAELAVQGKPVISGP
-1419 ATQYFDVKV
+1419 AAQFFDVKV

-1436 MKNFAAAQE
+1436 MKNFVTAQE

-1463 TTQNIPNTAEVVYQ
+1463 TTQNIPNIARITYQ
-1477 NRNHVEGT
+1477 NRTHADGT
-1485 PDGKNDTPPVTVT
+1485 PDSKKDTPPVTVT
-1498 PPGEDPT
+1498 PPGETPT
-1505 VEKKINRDLTEAVV
+1505 VEKKINKDLTEATV

-1527 NITSTLPVDITSY
+1527 NITSLLPVDITRYKAYAIVDELDENLAIQGTPVMAKIDGVDMTQFFDVKVAGQKVTATMKNFENAAALAGKKVELVITAQVKSTSKAPKIDNTAKVTYQNKSHVDGTPDSETPPTPPVTVTPPPVTKKINETLDHLDTATKTNYNYNIKTVLPTDIASYKTFVINDDLDKDLEVQGTPIIKGDAAKFFKVTVDGQKVRATITDFNAAKAYAGKEVELVIVSQIREGVTRQAIPNQTTITYTNKVKAGGEPGDTTTTPPTPPVTVTPPGETPTVEKKINKDLTEATVLPESNYTYNITSLLPVDITRY

-1589 KAAAALAGKKVE
+1589 KDAAALAGKKVE

-1609 ATSTATKIDNTA
+1609 ATSTAAKIDNTA

-1695 EGELAV
+1695 ESELAV

-1713 FFDVKVDGQVV
+1713 FFDVKVEGQVV

-1794 GETPT
+1794 GDTPT

-1968 LPTDIATY
+1968 LPTDIA
-1976 KRFVITD
+1976 
-1983 SLEGELAVQGIPTMT
+1983 
-1998 GDAAKFFDV
+1998 
-2007 KVDGQ
+2007 
-2012 VVTATI
+2012 
-2018 TDFEAA
+2018 
-2024 KAMAGK
+2024 
-2030 EVELVIV
+2030 
-2037 SQIREGVTR
+2037 
-2046 QAIPNQTTISYT
+2046 N
-2058 NKAKAD
+2058 
-2064 GTPGD
+2064 
-2069 VTTTPPTPPVTVTPP
+2069 
-2084 GETPTVEKKI
+2084 
-2094 NRDLT
+2094 
-2099 EAVVL
+2099 
-2104 PESNYTYNIT
+2104 
-2114 STLPVDITSYKAYAI
+2114 
-2129 VDELDENLSIQ
+2129 
-2140 GTPVVTGD
+2140 
-2148 AAKFFDVT
+2148 
-2156 VTGNTVKATMKDFKQ
+2156 
-2171 AKDLAGKQVELVI
+2171 
-2184 TAQVKSTSTAT
+2184 
-2195 KIDNTAKV
+2195 
-2203 TYQNK
+2203 
-2208 NHVDGEPDSETP
+2208 
-2220 PTPPVTVTTPPVT
+2220 
-2233 KKINENLDHLDTATQ
+2233 
-2248 TNYTYNI
+2248 
-2255 KTVLP
+2255 
-2260 TDIATYKRFVIT
+2260 
-2272 DSLEGELAVQGIPTM
+2272 
-2287 TGDAA
+2287 
-2292 KFFDVKVDGQV
+2292 
-2303 VTATIT
+2303 
-2309 DFEAAKAMAGK
+2309 
-2320 EVELVIVSQIREGVT
+2320 
-2335 RQAIPNQTTI
+2335 
-2345 SYTNKAKADGTP
+2345 
-2357 GDVTTTPP
+2357 
-2365 TPPVTVTPPGETP
+2365 
-2378 TVEKKINRDL
+2378 
-2388 TEAVVLPESN
+2388 
-2398 YTYNI
+2398 
-2403 TSTLPVDI
+2403 
-2411 TSYKA
+2411 
-2416 YAIVDEL
+2416 
-2423 DENLSIQGTPVVT
+2423 
-2436 GDAAK
+2436 
-2441 FFDVTVT
+2441 
-2448 GNTVKATMKD
+2448 
-2458 FKQAKD
+2458 
-2464 LAGKQVELVITAQ
+2464 
-2477 VKSTSTAT
+2477 
-2485 KIDNTAKVTYQN
+2485 
-2497 KNHVDGEPDSETPP
+2497 
-2511 TPPVTVTTP
+2511 
-2520 PVTKKIN
+2520 
-2527 ENLDHL
+2527 
-2533 DTATQT
+2533 
-2539 NYTYNIK
+2539 
-2546 TVLPT
+2546 
-2551 DIATYKRFVI
+2551 
-2561 TDSLEGELAVQGI
+2561 
-2574 PTMTGDAAKFFDVKV
+2574 
-2589 DGQVV
+2589 
-2594 TATITDFEAAKAM
+2594 
-2607 AGKEV
+2607 
-2612 ELVIVSQIREG
+2612 
-2623 VTRQAIPNQTT
+2623 
-2634 ISYTNKAKA
+2634 
-2643 DGTPGDVTTT
+2643 
-2653 PPTPP
+2653 
-2658 VTVTPPGEDPTV
+2658 
-2670 EKKINRD
+2670 
-2677 LTEAVVLPES
+2677 
-2687 NYTYNITS
+2687 
-2695 TLPVDI
+2695 
-2701 TSYKAYA
+2701 
-2708 IVDELDENLS
+2708 
-2718 IQGTP
+2718 
-2723 VVTGDAAKF
+2723 
-2732 FDVTVTGNTVK
+2732 
-2743 ATMKDFKQAKDLAGK
+2743 
-2758 QVELVITAQ
+2758 
-2767 VKSTSTA
+2767 
-2774 TKIDNTAKVTYQNKN
+2774 
-2789 HVDGDPDSE
+2789 
-2798 TPPTPPVTVTTPP
+2798 
-2811 VTKKINEN
+2811 
-2819 LDHLDTATQTNY
+2819 
-2831 TYNIKTVL
+2831 
-2839 PTDIAT
+2839 

-3060 GITRPNIPNTAKVG
+3060 GITRPNIPNTAKVE

>member
-1 MDIGKNSSKLKK
+1 MNKKQNCSKLKK
-13 FASWIASLGLLA
+13 LTSWIASFVMIVALG
-25 ILGFNIAGG
+25 ISITKGVFIK
-34 LFVNAVEL
+34 AVEL
-42 GTIGSNTTSTQEG
+42 GKVGTNTVATQEG
-55 CSIKIET
+55 CAIKIET

-89 TISYVQ
+89 TIHHVQ
-95 SALKELTTPVALE
+95 DALKELTKPVKLE
-108 GYNENNPR
+108 EYNENDPR
-116 LVFTGDAKTTDR
+116 LVFTGDPATTDR
-128 VMINTFQGIDGTY
+128 VMINTFQGLDGGYTY
-141 AYDNPSGYYDI
+141 DIPSGGYYDP
-152 YNQWVTTYP
+152 YGYWVP
-161 TDSNFTVRSSTNWQS
+161 STDSNFTSYWSTNWQTNP
-176 DANLTYKYTPSALM
+176 DLVYKYNSSALL
-190 TSKSEIDSVINAFK
+190 TNKDAIDSAIDAFK
-204 TNGGTPTVPAIED
+204 TDGGTPTVPAIED
-217 TIAEYNRIK
+217 TIAKYNEIK
-226 GDMANN
+226 GTMSNN

-243 VANGVRKDGK
+243 VANGVRKNGNV
-253 VILERSKHRDY
+253 VIERSNYRDY
-264 ILQDYFR
+264 VLQRYF
-271 QRGVIESDKY
+271 QSRGVEGSERY
-281 IPEAAQNYLARAQEL
+281 IPEASQNYLARAKEL
-296 IEAGNKLKSL
+296 EEAGTKLKEL
-306 VISNDGNTKNDG
+306 VKSDDGNTQNDG
-318 AVVVGFWEDV
+318 AVVVGFWEEV
-328 KIFTKGSSYGT
+328 AGFTKGSQYGT
-339 AYLEGYANTGVN
+339 TYLEGFGNTGVD

-356 TVQEVFHKALQSIAT
+356 TVQEVFHQALKSIAT
-371 NDSYYVN
+371 SDKYYVN

-385 FSDKILK
+385 FADRILK

-402 VSGEFTVTEGY
+402 VQGEFTVTEGY
-413 TVSSVTI
+413 TVKSVTI
-420 NGKKIVDSVTDPN
+420 NKKKIVDVVKDPT

-438 TIEQT
+438 TIKQV
-443 GQKVIISVPESVFNP
+443 GQKVTISVPESVFNP
-458 GDNKFDYELKRVE
+458 GENNFDYELNHVE
-471 DAPNI
+471 DPETL
-476 SEEEEVEPADDYVP
+476 SEEDEKEPADDYVP
-490 GKKNVEVG
+490 SKKNVTVG
-498 QLTGKFKV
+498 QLTGTFKV
-506 GTYET
+506 GKHET
-511 ATIGSKTPTSVEVTD
+511 AMIGSKTPTSVEVTD
-526 LKYCYPNVS
+526 LKYCYPNVT
-535 KDVKDT
+535 KTIT
-541 DASNDLGTV
+541 DQYKSNDIGTLQGY
-550 DDPIIAKKKSYAAN
+550 PEGAIRPSYAAN
-564 LTTDNETFTYKILYR
+564 LTEASENFSYDLTYR
-579 MNNAPLEFDKNAM
+579 MNNLPLNVKKNFM
-592 LVDRLDYRIA
+592 LVDELDYRLE
-602 YKNAYVTD
+602 YKSAYVTD
-610 VDGNRIDK
+610 TSGARTNFEV
-618 FTIKTKDVVDVA
+618 KTKEVVDPY
-630 TGQTQTVVYATI
+630 TGKTQTVVYAVI
-642 PEDPGVN
+642 PPKAGDTSNPNVN
-649 TETIKEGQYGNH
+649 EGLYGGH
-661 KFKRYYLVVE
+661 KFARYTLHIETKIKDDYTYKNNPE
-671 AQLKD
+671 A
-676 EYSFD
+676 
-681 KNPDEYKKILQEN
+681 YKALIQEN
-694 DGLGLMNQA
+694 DGYGILNQGK
-703 TILWNGTEDPVDP
+703 IIWDGEDDNPTDP
-716 NAKTRRSNT
+716 RASVRRSNA
-725 VYVLPPVKTDIKKD
+725 VYVVPPVETDIKKD
-739 VQSVEGTTGDYVK
+739 VQSVDGTGEGYVK
-752 GQEQLY
+752 DQDQLY
-758 LSARTQE
+758 LGTRSQE
-765 YFYNV
+765 YYYNV
-770 ESVWPGLADSYILS
+770 ESAWPGIAKSYILS
-784 DTLVPELEFVT
+784 DTLVDELEVLE
-795 AYGKGGAKITVNG
+795 AKITVNG
-808 NDVAAL
+808 KAVDAL
-814 TNKLVVTGNTVK
+814 TQKIVTSGQTVT
-826 LELTKADFTGRTIA
+826 LNLGEADFNSRAIS
-840 RQIAT
+840 RQITT
-845 ANKGNNGPAVIKLT
+845 ANRGNKGPAVIKLT

-866 GADLSKYA
+866 KADLTKY
-874 VGGQIKVPN
+874 VVNGQIKVPN
-883 KAQVELNGK
+883 KATVELNGK
-892 PQESNEVYVTPDEPA
+892 PQTSNTVYVTPDEPA

-912 NSTLDVLNTTKSD
+912 NSTLDVLHTTKSS

-933 TKLPRDIQKY
+933 TKLPRDIKNY
-943 QSYKISDKLDNRL
+943 KSYKITDKLDSRL
-956 ELTNQPAP
+956 ELTNSPASYVKEP
-964 YIKGDAAQYF
+964 YAQHF
-974 DVTYDEA
+974 DVTHDVA
-981 RHTVVATAKTAGL
+981 TNTVTATAKATSL
-994 ASMTGGE
+994 STLTGGE
-1001 TVELVIPAKIKDG
+1001 MVELVIPAKIKDG
-1014 TAIEKIPNTATIFY
+1014 TSVEEIPNTSKIVY
-1028 QTPSSGGEKETPPT
+1028 ETPTSGGEKETPPT
-1042 PPVHVTPP
+1042 PPVVVTPP
-1050 PTIDKKVNNETHYNL
+1050 PLIEKQVNTKQHADLTKRDEVFEYTIKSSVPKGAETFEITDELDEALEFAGNQGDVIVKIADTTVTDKVEVTRSGRNLGIKFTKEQLTADAGKAIVITFKAKIRGDVNLSVDKYTQDGTIKVPNKAKYTLNNNPKESNTVTVTPPTPTPPTVEKKVNDKVHETLGQRNQTFDYSI
-1065 TEATEAFTYTI
+1065 A
-1076 ETQVPD
+1076 TQVPTD
-1082 GATSFVIS
+1082 AKSFVIT
-1090 DKLVD
+1090 DELKE
-1095 VLEFDG
+1095 VLEFVGKDG
-1101 EKGGATVQI
+1101 KNGVTVKI
-1110 NGTDVT
+1110 GETDVT
-1116 TATTIT
+1116 NSTTVKI
-1122 AENKTLEVALSA
+1122 ENRTLTVSLT
-1134 DQLKNNVG
+1134 DNQLAKYQG
-1142 QKVLVNFKAKVIE
+1142 QKVLVTFKAKIVANA
-1155 GSDLSNYIKEGVAK
+1155 DLTAYTANGTTK
-1169 VPNTASYIINTDPK
+1169 VPNTANFVINNDFT
-1183 TKKETKPVTV
+1183 TKKETEPVTV
-1193 TPPGEASEPQ
+1193 TPPGETPTPK
-1203 KTVNDQQSAQLSN
+1203 KTVNDKQAEKLSN
-1216 LEEVFTYKVTAQVP
+1216 LDEVFTYKVTAEVP
-1230 TNTAG
+1230 KNTAG

-1250 VTETSVTVGDA
+1250 ITETGVTVGDA
-1261 TLDQKVTVTSPEEAN
+1261 TLDKGMTVTSPKDAN
-1276 TANGNV
+1276 ADSGKV
-1282 TASLSSNDI
+1282 TAALPTNEIS
-1291 AKFAGKT
+1291 KYAGKT
-1298 VTLTIKARLKE
+1298 VVLTIKARIKE
-1309 GVTAEELAKYVT
+1309 GVQSFELAKYIT
-1321 ADNVAGSIPNRA
+1321 ADNQEGSIPNKA
-1333 TLTVGDKPNQTK
+1333 TLTVGDKPDQKKDSN
-1345 ESENVPVTPPS
+1345 NVPVTPPS
-1356 ETPSITKKING
+1356 EDPTVTKKINDK
-1367 NLEHLDTET
+1367 LEHLDTET
-1376 ATDYSYNIKV
+1376 ATNYTYNIKT
-1386 KVPADI
+1386 KLPADI
-1392 TSYKKFVIRDEL
+1392 TTYKKFVISDEL
-1404 NADLAIQGTPVISEP
+1404 DAELAVQGKPVISGP
-1419 ATQYFDVKV
+1419 AAQFFDVKV

-1436 MKNFAAAQE
+1436 MKNFVTAQE

-1463 TTQNIPNTAEVVYQ
+1463 TTQNIPNIARITYQ
-1477 NRNHVEGT
+1477 NRTHADGT
-1485 PDGKNDTPPVTVT
+1485 PDSKKDTPPVTVT
-1498 PPGEDPT
+1498 PPGETPT
-1505 VEKKINRDLTEAVV
+1505 VEKKINKDLTEATV

-1527 NITSTLPVDITSY
+1527 NITSLLPVDITRYKAYAIVDELDENLAIQGTPVMAKIDGVDMTQFFDVKVAGQKVTATMKNFENAAALAGKKVELVITAQVKSTSKAPKIDNTAKVTYQNKSHVDGTPDSETPPTPPVTVTPPPVTKKINETLDHLDTATKTNYNYNIKTVLPTDIASYKTFVINDDLDKDLEVQGTPIIKGDTAKFFKVTVDGQKVRATITDFNAAKAYAGNEVELVIVSQIREGVTRQAIPNQTTITYTNKVKAGGEPGDTTTTPPTPPVTVTPPGETPTVEKKINKDLTEATVLPESNYTYNITSLLPVDITRY

-1589 KAAAALAGKKVE
+1589 KDAAALAGKKVE

-1609 ATSTATKIDNTA
+1609 ATSTAAKIDNTA

-1695 EGELAV
+1695 ESELAV

-1794 GETPT
+1794 GDTPT

-1968 LPTDIATY
+1968 LPTDIA
-1976 KRFVITD
+1976 
-1983 SLEGELAVQGIPTMT
+1983 
-1998 GDAAKFFDV
+1998 
-2007 KVDGQ
+2007 
-2012 VVTATI
+2012 
-2018 TDFEAA
+2018 
-2024 KAMAGK
+2024 
-2030 EVELVIV
+2030 
-2037 SQIREGVTR
+2037 
-2046 QAIPNQTTISYT
+2046 N
-2058 NKAKAD
+2058 
-2064 GTPGD
+2064 
-2069 VTTTPPTPPVTVTPP
+2069 
-2084 GETPTVEKKI
+2084 
-2094 NRDLT
+2094 
-2099 EAVVL
+2099 
-2104 PESNYTYNIT
+2104 
-2114 STLPVDITSYKAYAI
+2114 
-2129 VDELDENLSIQ
+2129 
-2140 GTPVVTGD
+2140 
-2148 AAKFFDVT
+2148 
-2156 VTGNTVKATMKDFKQ
+2156 
-2171 AKDLAGKQVELVI
+2171 
-2184 TAQVKSTSTAT
+2184 
-2195 KIDNTAKV
+2195 
-2203 TYQNK
+2203 
-2208 NHVDGEPDSETP
+2208 
-2220 PTPPVTVTTPPVT
+2220 
-2233 KKINENLDHLDTATQ
+2233 
-2248 TNYTYNI
+2248 
-2255 KTVLP
+2255 
-2260 TDIATYKRFVIT
+2260 
-2272 DSLEGELAVQGIPTM
+2272 
-2287 TGDAA
+2287 
-2292 KFFDVKVDGQV
+2292 
-2303 VTATIT
+2303 
-2309 DFEAAKAMAGK
+2309 
-2320 EVELVIVSQIREGVT
+2320 
-2335 RQAIPNQTTI
+2335 
-2345 SYTNKAKADGTP
+2345 
-2357 GDVTTTPP
+2357 
-2365 TPPVTVTPPGETP
+2365 
-2378 TVEKKINRDL
+2378 
-2388 TEAVVLPESN
+2388 
-2398 YTYNI
+2398 
-2403 TSTLPVDI
+2403 
-2411 TSYKA
+2411 
-2416 YAIVDEL
+2416 
-2423 DENLSIQGTPVVT
+2423 
-2436 GDAAK
+2436 
-2441 FFDVTVT
+2441 
-2448 GNTVKATMKD
+2448 
-2458 FKQAKD
+2458 
-2464 LAGKQVELVITAQ
+2464 
-2477 VKSTSTAT
+2477 
-2485 KIDNTAKVTYQN
+2485 
-2497 KNHVDGEPDSETPP
+2497 
-2511 TPPVTVTTP
+2511 
-2520 PVTKKIN
+2520 
-2527 ENLDHL
+2527 
-2533 DTATQT
+2533 
-2539 NYTYNIK
+2539 
-2546 TVLPT
+2546 
-2551 DIATYKRFVI
+2551 
-2561 TDSLEGELAVQGI
+2561 
-2574 PTMTGDAAKFFDVKV
+2574 
-2589 DGQVV
+2589 
-2594 TATITDFEAAKAM
+2594 
-2607 AGKEV
+2607 
-2612 ELVIVSQIREG
+2612 
-2623 VTRQAIPNQTT
+2623 
-2634 ISYTNKAKA
+2634 
-2643 DGTPGDVTTT
+2643 
-2653 PPTPP
+2653 
-2658 VTVTPPGEDPTV
+2658 
-2670 EKKINRD
+2670 
-2677 LTEAVVLPES
+2677 
-2687 NYTYNITS
+2687 
-2695 TLPVDI
+2695 
-2701 TSYKAYA
+2701 
-2708 IVDELDENLS
+2708 
-2718 IQGTP
+2718 
-2723 VVTGDAAKF
+2723 
-2732 FDVTVTGNTVK
+2732 
-2743 ATMKDFKQAKDLAGK
+2743 
-2758 QVELVITAQ
+2758 
-2767 VKSTSTA
+2767 
-2774 TKIDNTAKVTYQNKN
+2774 
-2789 HVDGDPDSE
+2789 
-2798 TPPTPPVTVTTPP
+2798 
-2811 VTKKINEN
+2811 
-2819 LDHLDTATQTNY
+2819 
-2831 TYNIKTVL
+2831 
-2839 PTDIAT
+2839 

-3060 GITRPNIPNTAKVG
+3060 GITRPNIPNTAKVE

-3107 GAASAELASRQ
+3107 GVASAELASRQ

>member
-42 GTIGSNTTSTQEG
+42 GTIGSNTTSQQEG

-80 QDTSGSFKD
+80 QDTSGSFQD

-116 LVFTGDAKTTDR
+116 LVFTGDANTTDR

-141 AYDNPSGYYDI
+141 AYDSPSGYYDD
-152 YNQWVTTYP
+152 YGQWVTTSYP
-161 TDSNFTVRSSTNWQS
+161 TDSNFTVHSSTNWQR

-190 TSKSEIDSVINAFK
+190 TSKSDIDSVINAFK

-264 ILQDYFR
+264 ILQRYFQ
-271 QRGVIESDKY
+271 QRGVEGSDQY

-296 IEAGNKLKSL
+296 IEAGNKLESL

-371 NDSYYVN
+371 NDSYYIN
-378 EQSDPKA
+378 EQSDPQA

-511 ATIGSKTPTSVEVTD
+511 ATIGSKAPTSVEVTD

-579 MNNAPLEFDKNAM
+579 MNNVPLEFDKNAM

-681 KNPDEYKKILQEN
+681 NNPDEYKKILQEN

-703 TILWNGTEDPVDP
+703 TILWNGSEDPVDP

-1050 PTIDKKVNNETHYNL
+1050 PTIDKKVNNETHCNL

-1250 VTETSVTVGDA
+1250 VTETSATAGDA

-1551 NLAIQGTPVMAKIDG
+1551 NL
-1566 VDMTQFFDVK
+1566 
-1576 VAGQKVTATMKNF
+1576 
-1589 KAAAALAGKKVE
+1589 
-1601 LVITAQVK
+1601 
-1609 ATSTATKIDNTA
+1609 
-1621 KVTYQNKNHVDGE
+1621 
-1634 PDSETPP
+1634 
-1641 TPPVTVTTPPVTKK
+1641 
-1655 INENLDH
+1655 
-1662 LDTATQTN
+1662 
-1670 YTYNIKTVLPTDI
+1670 
-1683 ATYKRFVITDSL
+1683 
-1695 EGELAV
+1695 
-1701 QGIPTMTGDAAK
+1701 
-1713 FFDVKVDGQVV
+1713 
-1724 TATITDFE
+1724 
-1732 AAKAMAGKEVE
+1732 
-1743 LVIVSQIREGVTR
+1743 
-1756 QAIPNQTTISYT
+1756 
-1768 NKAKADGTPGDVT
+1768 
-1781 TTPPTPPVTVTPP
+1781 
-1794 GETPT
+1794 
-1799 VEKKINRDLT
+1799 
-1809 EAVVLPESNY
+1809 
-1819 TYNITSTLP
+1819 
-1828 VDITSYKAYAIVDEL
+1828 
-1843 DENLSIQGTP
+1843 SIQGTP

-2012 VVTATI
+2012 VVTA
-2018 TDFEAA
+2018 
-2024 KAMAGK
+2024 
-2030 EVELVIV
+2030 
-2037 SQIREGVTR
+2037 
-2046 QAIPNQTTISYT
+2046 
-2058 NKAKAD
+2058 
-2064 GTPGD
+2064 
-2069 VTTTPPTPPVTVTPP
+2069 
-2084 GETPTVEKKI
+2084 
-2094 NRDLT
+2094 
-2099 EAVVL
+2099 
-2104 PESNYTYNIT
+2104 
-2114 STLPVDITSYKAYAI
+2114 
-2129 VDELDENLSIQ
+2129 
-2140 GTPVVTGD
+2140 
-2148 AAKFFDVT
+2148 
-2156 VTGNTVKATMKDFKQ
+2156 
-2171 AKDLAGKQVELVI
+2171 
-2184 TAQVKSTSTAT
+2184 
-2195 KIDNTAKV
+2195 
-2203 TYQNK
+2203 
-2208 NHVDGEPDSETP
+2208 
-2220 PTPPVTVTTPPVT
+2220 
-2233 KKINENLDHLDTATQ
+2233 
-2248 TNYTYNI
+2248 
-2255 KTVLP
+2255 
-2260 TDIATYKRFVIT
+2260 
-2272 DSLEGELAVQGIPTM
+2272 
-2287 TGDAA
+2287 
-2292 KFFDVKVDGQV
+2292 
-2303 VTATIT
+2303 
-2309 DFEAAKAMAGK
+2309 
-2320 EVELVIVSQIREGVT
+2320 
-2335 RQAIPNQTTI
+2335 
-2345 SYTNKAKADGTP
+2345 
-2357 GDVTTTPP
+2357 
-2365 TPPVTVTPPGETP
+2365 
-2378 TVEKKINRDL
+2378 
-2388 TEAVVLPESN
+2388 
-2398 YTYNI
+2398 
-2403 TSTLPVDI
+2403 
-2411 TSYKA
+2411 
-2416 YAIVDEL
+2416 
-2423 DENLSIQGTPVVT
+2423 
-2436 GDAAK
+2436 
-2441 FFDVTVT
+2441 
-2448 GNTVKATMKD
+2448 
-2458 FKQAKD
+2458 
-2464 LAGKQVELVITAQ
+2464 
-2477 VKSTSTAT
+2477 
-2485 KIDNTAKVTYQN
+2485 
-2497 KNHVDGEPDSETPP
+2497 
-2511 TPPVTVTTP
+2511 
-2520 PVTKKIN
+2520 
-2527 ENLDHL
+2527 
-2533 DTATQT
+2533 
-2539 NYTYNIK
+2539 
-2546 TVLPT
+2546 
-2551 DIATYKRFVI
+2551 
-2561 TDSLEGELAVQGI
+2561 
-2574 PTMTGDAAKFFDVKV
+2574 
-2589 DGQVV
+2589 
-2594 TATITDFEAAKAM
+2594 
-2607 AGKEV
+2607 
-2612 ELVIVSQIREG
+2612 
-2623 VTRQAIPNQTT
+2623 
-2634 ISYTNKAKA
+2634 
-2643 DGTPGDVTTT
+2643 
-2653 PPTPP
+2653 
-2658 VTVTPPGEDPTV
+2658 
-2670 EKKINRD
+2670 
-2677 LTEAVVLPES
+2677 
-2687 NYTYNITS
+2687 
-2695 TLPVDI
+2695 
-2701 TSYKAYA
+2701 
-2708 IVDELDENLS
+2708 
-2718 IQGTP
+2718 
-2723 VVTGDAAKF
+2723 
-2732 FDVTVTGNTVK
+2732 
-2743 ATMKDFKQAKDLAGK
+2743 
-2758 QVELVITAQ
+2758 
-2767 VKSTSTA
+2767 
-2774 TKIDNTAKVTYQNKN
+2774 
-2789 HVDGDPDSE
+2789 
-2798 TPPTPPVTVTTPP
+2798 
-2811 VTKKINEN
+2811 
-2819 LDHLDTATQTNY
+2819 
-2831 TYNIKTVL
+2831 
-2839 PTDIAT
+2839 
-2845 YKRFVIT
+2845 
-2852 DSLEGELAVQGIPTM
+2852 
-2867 TGDAAKF
+2867 
-2874 FDVKV
+2874 
-2879 DGQVVTATI
+2879 
-2888 TDFEAAKAMAGKEV
+2888 
-2902 ELVIVSQI
+2902 
-2910 REGVTRQAIP
+2910 
-2920 NQTTISYTNKAKADG
+2920 
-2935 TPGDVTTTPPTPP
+2935 
-2948 VTVTPPGET
+2948 
-2957 PTVEKKINRDLE
+2957 
-2969 HLDIETE
+2969 
-2976 KDYNYNITTNL
+2976 
-2987 PVDIVSYKRYVLT
+2987 
-3000 DTLDQDLA
+3000 
-3008 IQGTPV
+3008 
-3014 ITGEAAK
+3014 
-3021 FFDVTVEGQTVTAT
+3021 
-3035 MKDFKQ
+3035 
-3041 AKDLAGKQ
+3041 
-3049 VELVITAQVRE
+3049 
-3060 GITRPNIPNTAKVG
+3060 
-3074 FTNKSDQTGE
+3074 
-3084 KETKPVTVTPP
+3084 
-3095 TPNTPPIEKKVN
+3095 
-3107 GAASAELASRQ
+3107 
-3118 EVFTYTIDTVVP
+3118 
-3130 TGAFAFEVNDTLE
+3130 
-3143 DVLAFEGEVTAT
+3143 
-3155 LAGKALSTN
+3155 
-3164 QITVAGQTVT
+3164 
-3174 VKLTKEQVRQ
+3174 
-3184 QAGAPLQVVFFA
+3184 
-3196 KVKDGADLTP
+3196 
-3206 YMTDGRTSVPNTAS
+3206 
-3220 YIINNDPSTKK
+3220 
-3231 DSNTVPVYPPTP
+3231 
-3243 NEPSVDKKIN
+3243 
-3253 RDLTHLD
+3253 
-3260 VEVNKSYMYN
+3260 
-3270 VTADLPQDIATYKE
+3270 
-3284 FVVTDIVEPVLAI
+3284 
-3297 NGEVVAYVDGYAT
+3297 
-3310 DAVKVTVEGNRVV
+3310 
-3323 ASVVDFSRLAGF
+3323 
-3335 KQIQLY
+3335 
-3341 IPAYIKSDADLTAYM
+3341 
-3356 KDNAASIPNTASLDF
+3356 
-3371 TDSNGVKKR
+3371 
-3380 KETTPVTVTPPTPD
+3380 
-3394 TPPTPP
+3394 
-3400 VNPPQPGTPVK
+3400 
-3411 TVSRVAGLEQT
+3411 
-3422 DYLALLLATENF
+3422 
-3434 RFDIK
+3434 
-3439 SVVPMDEADDK
+3439 
-3450 RLNLTSLTIT
+3450 
-3460 DQMDNLFTV
+3460 
-3469 SPDKVAVKVTNAPTA
+3469 
-3484 NANYIDEDVE
+3484 
-3494 KAQAALDVEVAK
+3494 
-3506 LEEIK
+3506 
-3511 QSAQT
+3511 
-3516 DTSAAALTEAQ
+3516 
-3527 NLLATL
+3527 
-3533 EAEWTAAEAKLAE
+3533 
-3546 LTTAELT
+3546 
-3553 EAPVETPAVD
+3553 
-3563 YASEIAA
+3563 
-3570 QEALM
+3570 
-3575 AELQAK
+3575 
-3581 LDEAKTQVQTAQA
+3581 
-3594 ALSTA
+3594 
-3599 KTAAEVKV
+3599 
-3607 EVENQEKV
+3607 
-3615 VAEKQ
+3615 
-3620 TVLDEAKKRQAIVQ
+3620 
-3634 ERIAQLAN
+3634 
-3642 VNEKGELTAQA
+3642 
-3653 IVALGGSIKVE
+3653 
-3664 GQLVTVDF
+3664 
-3672 TDEYTMEAL
+3672 
-3681 KGYTVNVIIY
+3681 
-3691 SSISDVDALTKDHF
+3691 
-3705 TIGID
+3705 
-3710 NTATVQ
+3710 
-3716 FNHDPSEQLTKKT
+3716 
-3729 NKVTVVPPKNDTPP
+3729 
-3743 PPPTTPEKP
+3743 
-3752 KGELPTPPTPPTT
+3752 
-3765 PPAES
+3765 
-3770 TPPPPGKTLP
+3770 
-3780 KTGVAENGMYAL
+3780 
-3792 VGMIL
+3792 
-3797 GTLTLVFRRRKQ
+3797 

>member
-1 MDIGKNSSKLKK
+1 MNKKQNRGKLKK
-13 FASWIASLGLLA
+13 FTSWIASFVMIVALG
-25 ILGFNIAGG
+25 ISITKGVFIK
-34 LFVNAVEL
+34 AVEL
-42 GTIGSNTTSTQEG
+42 GTVETNTVATQEG
-55 CSIKIET
+55 CAIKVET

-80 QDTSGSFKD
+80 QDTSGSFRN
-89 TISYVQ
+89 TIHYVQ
-95 SALKELTTPVALE
+95 EALKQLTTPVKAE
-108 GYNENNPR
+108 EYDERNPR
-116 LVFTGDAKTTDR
+116 LVFTGNEATTDR
-128 VMINTFQGIDGTY
+128 VMVNTFQGVDGT
-141 AYDNPSGYYDI
+141 NYYDAPYEYDYLGRLI
-152 YNQWVTTYP
+152 TTYP
-161 TDSNFTVRSSTNWQS
+161 SDSNFTVPSGTRRQPDRNLVYQFKDSPLMSS
-176 DANLTYKYTPSALM
+176 KE
-190 TSKSEIDSVINAFK
+190 EIDSYINAFRPD
-204 TNGGTPTVPAIED
+204 GGTPTVPAIDE
-217 TIAEYNRIK
+217 TIAKYNAIK
-226 GDMANN
+226 GNMGN

-243 VANGVRKDGK
+243 VANGVRRNGEV
-253 VILERSKHRDY
+253 VIERSRYREYALQSYFKQQGVEEASQY
-264 ILQDYFR
+264 LPEASQDYLSR
-271 QRGVIESDKY
+271 
-281 IPEAAQNYLARAQEL
+281 AREL
-296 IEAGNKLKSL
+296 VEAGNKLRALVKSD
-306 VISNDGNTKNDG
+306 DGNTQNDG
-318 AVVVGFWEDV
+318 AVVVGFWEQV
-328 KIFTKGSSYGT
+328 SEFTKASQYGT
-339 AYLEGYANTGVN
+339 TYLRGFANTGVN
-351 TGDTR
+351 TGDAR
-356 TVQEVFHKALQSIAT
+356 TVQQVFHQALRSVA
-371 NDSYYVN
+371 SSEEYYVN

-385 FSDKILK
+385 FADRILK

-402 VSGEFTVTEGY
+402 VQGEFTVTEGY
-413 TVSSVTI
+413 TVKSVTI
-420 NGKKIVDSVTDPN
+420 NKKKIVDVVKDPT

-438 TIEQT
+438 TIKQA
-443 GQKVIISVPESVFNP
+443 GQNVTISVPEGVFNP
-458 GDNKFDYELKRVE
+458 GDNSFDYELSRIE
-471 DAPNI
+471 DPETL
-476 SEEEEVEPADDYVP
+476 SEEEEEDPAEGYAP
-490 GKKNVEVG
+490 GRKNVEVG
-498 QLTGKFKV
+498 QLTGTFKV
-506 GTYET
+506 GKYKTT
-511 ATIGSKTPTSVEVTD
+511 AIGSKTPTSVEVTD
-526 LKYCYPNVS
+526 LKYCYPS
-535 KDVKDT
+535 ATKDVKDT
-541 DASNDLGTV
+541 DISNDLGTV
-550 DDPIIAKKKSYAAN
+550 DDPIIKNKKSYAAN
-564 LTTDNETFTYKILYR
+564 LTTDSELFTYKVLYR
-579 MNNAPLEFDKNAM
+579 MNNAPLEFKKNAM
-592 LVDRLDYRIA
+592 LVDRLDYRVE
-602 YKNAYVTD
+602 YKNGYVTD
-610 VDGNRIDK
+610 VNGNRLDN
-618 FTIKTKDVVDVA
+618 FTVQTKDVVDEV
-630 TGQTQTVVYATI
+630 TGQMQTVVYAAI

-649 TETIKEGQYGNH
+649 TKYVKEGQYGNH
-661 KFKRYYLVVE
+661 KFKRYYLVIE
-671 AQLKD
+671 AKLKD
-676 EYSFD
+676 AYSFG

-703 TILWNGTEDPVDP
+703 NIIWNGSGEPVDP
-716 NAKTRRSNT
+716 TAQTRRSNT
-725 VYVLPPVKTDIKKD
+725 VYVLPPVQTDIKKD
-739 VQSVEGTTGDYVK
+739 VQSVDGTGEGYVK
-752 GQEQLY
+752 DQDQLY
-758 LSARTQE
+758 LNTRSQE
-765 YFYNV
+765 YYYNV
-770 ESVWPGLADSYILS
+770 ESAWPGLADSYTLT

-795 AYGKGGAKITVNG
+795 TYGNKGAKITVNG
-808 NDVAAL
+808 NEVKAL
-814 TNKLVVTGNTVK
+814 TDKLTFDGNTVTLK
-826 LELTKADFTGRTIA
+826 LTKADFTGRAIS
-840 RQIAT
+840 RQITT
-845 ANKGNNGPAVIKLT
+845 ANRGNKGPAVIKLT

-866 GADLSKYA
+866 KADLTDY
-874 VGGQIKVPN
+874 VVNGQIKVPN
-883 KAQVELNGK
+883 KATVELNGK
-892 PQESNEVYVTPDEPA
+892 PQTSNTVYVTPDEPA

-912 NSTLDVLNTTKSD
+912 NSTLDVLHTTKSN

-933 TKLPRDIQKY
+933 TKLPRDIKSY
-943 QSYKISDKLDNRL
+943 KSYKITDKLDSRL
-956 ELTNQPAP
+956 ELTNSPAP
-964 YIKGDAAQYF
+964 YVKEPYAQHF
-974 DVTYDEA
+974 DVTHDVA
-981 RHTVVATAKTAGL
+981 TNTVTATAKTTSL
-994 ASMTGGE
+994 STLTGGE
-1001 TVELVIPAKIKDG
+1001 MVELVIPAKIKDG
-1014 TAIEKIPNTATIFY
+1014 TPVEEIPNTSKIVY
-1028 QTPSSGGEKETPPT
+1028 ETPTSGGEKETPPT
-1042 PPVHVTPP
+1042 PPVVVTPP
-1050 PTIDKKVNNETHYNL
+1050 PLIEKQVNAKQHADLTKRDEVFEYTIKSSVPKGAETFEITDELDEALEFAGNQGDVVVKIADTAVTDKVEVTRSERNLGIKFTKEQLTADAGKAIVITFKAKIRGDVNLSVDKYTQDGTIKVPNKAKYTLNNNPKESNTVTVTPPTPTPPTVEKKVNDKVHETLGQRNQTFDYSI
-1065 TEATEAFTYTI
+1065 A
-1076 ETQVPD
+1076 TQVPTD
-1082 GATSFVIS
+1082 AKSFVIT
-1090 DKLVD
+1090 DELKE
-1095 VLEFDG
+1095 VLEFVGKDG
-1101 EKGGATVQI
+1101 KNGVTVKI
-1110 NGTDVT
+1110 GETDVT
-1116 TATTIT
+1116 NSTTVKI
-1122 AENKTLEVALSA
+1122 ENRTLTVSLT
-1134 DQLKNNVG
+1134 DNQLAKYQG
-1142 QKVLVNFKAKVIE
+1142 QKVLVTFKAKIVANA
-1155 GSDLSNYIKEGVAK
+1155 DLTAYTANGTTK
-1169 VPNTASYIINTDPK
+1169 VPNTANFVINNDFT
-1183 TKKETKPVTV
+1183 TKKETEPVTV
-1193 TPPGEASEPQ
+1193 TPPGETPTPK
-1203 KTVNDQQSAQLSN
+1203 KTVNDKQAEKLSN
-1216 LEEVFTYKVTAQVP
+1216 LDEVFTYKVTAEVP
-1230 TNTAG
+1230 KNTAG

-1250 VTETSVTVGDA
+1250 ITETGVTVGDA
-1261 TLDQKVTVTSPEEAN
+1261 TLDKGMTVTSPKDAN
-1276 TANGNV
+1276 ADSGKV
-1282 TASLSSNDI
+1282 TAALPTNEIS
-1291 AKFAGKT
+1291 KYAGKT
-1298 VTLTIKARLKE
+1298 VVLTIKARIKE
-1309 GVTAEELAKYVT
+1309 GVQSFELAKYIT
-1321 ADNVAGSIPNRA
+1321 ADNQEGSIPNKA
-1333 TLTVGDKPNQTK
+1333 TLTVGDKPDQKKDSN
-1345 ESENVPVTPPS
+1345 NVPVTPPS
-1356 ETPSITKKING
+1356 EDPTVTKKINDK
-1367 NLEHLDTET
+1367 LEHLDTET
-1376 ATDYSYNIKV
+1376 ATNYTYNIKT
-1386 KVPADI
+1386 KLPADI
-1392 TSYKKFVIRDEL
+1392 TTYKKFVISDEL
-1404 NADLAIQGTPVISEP
+1404 DAELAVQGKPVISGP
-1419 ATQYFDVKV
+1419 AAQFFDVKV

-1436 MKNFAAAQE
+1436 MKNFVTAQE

-1463 TTQNIPNTAEVVYQ
+1463 TTQNIPNIARITYQ
-1477 NRNHVEGT
+1477 NRTHADGT
-1485 PDGKNDTPPVTVT
+1485 PDSKKDTPPVTVT
-1498 PPGEDPT
+1498 PPGETPT
-1505 VEKKINRDLTEAVV
+1505 VEKKINKDLTEATV

-1527 NITSTLPVDITSY
+1527 NITSLLPVDITRYKAYAIVDELDENLAIQGTPVMAKIDGVDMTQFFDVKVAGQKVTATMKNFENAAALAGKKVELVITAQVKSTSKAPKIDNTAKVTYQNKNHVDGEPDRETTPTPPVTVTPPPVTKKINETLDHLDTATKTNYNYNIKTVLPTDIASYKTFVINDDLDKDLEVQGTPIIKGDAAKFFKVTVDGQKVRATITDFNAAKAYAGKEVELVIVSQIREGVTRQAIPNQTTITYTNKVKAGGEPGDTTTTPPTPPVTVTPPGETPTVEKKINKDLTEATVLPESNYTYNITSLLPVDITRY

-1589 KAAAALAGKKVE
+1589 KDAAALAGKKVE

-1609 ATSTATKIDNTA
+1609 ATSTAAKIDNTA

-1695 EGELAV
+1695 ESELAV

-1794 GETPT
+1794 GDTPTVEKKINRDLTEAVVLPESNYTYNITSTLPVDITSYKAYAIVDELDENLSIQGTPVVTGDAAKFFDVTVTGNTVKATMKDFKQVKDLAGKQVELVITAQVKSTSTATKIDNTAKVTYQNKNHVDGEPDSETPPTPPVTVTTPPVTKKINENLDHLDTATQTNYTYNIKTVLPTDIATYKRFVITDSLESELAVQGIPTMTGDAAKFFDVKVEGQVVTATITDFEAAKAMAGKEVELVIVSQIREGVTRQAIPNQTTISYTNKAKADGTPGDVTTTPPTPPVTVTPPGDTPT

-1983 SLEGELAVQGIPTMT
+1983 SLESDLAVQGIPTMT

-2007 KVDGQ
+2007 KV
-2012 VVTATI
+2012 
-2018 TDFEAA
+2018 E
-2024 KAMAGK
+2024 
-2030 EVELVIV
+2030 
-2037 SQIREGVTR
+2037 
-2046 QAIPNQTTISYT
+2046 
-2058 NKAKAD
+2058 
-2064 GTPGD
+2064 
-2069 VTTTPPTPPVTVTPP
+2069 
-2084 GETPTVEKKI
+2084 
-2094 NRDLT
+2094 
-2099 EAVVL
+2099 
-2104 PESNYTYNIT
+2104 
-2114 STLPVDITSYKAYAI
+2114 
-2129 VDELDENLSIQ
+2129 
-2140 GTPVVTGD
+2140 
-2148 AAKFFDVT
+2148 
-2156 VTGNTVKATMKDFKQ
+2156 
-2171 AKDLAGKQVELVI
+2171 
-2184 TAQVKSTSTAT
+2184 
-2195 KIDNTAKV
+2195 
-2203 TYQNK
+2203 
-2208 NHVDGEPDSETP
+2208 
-2220 PTPPVTVTTPPVT
+2220 
-2233 KKINENLDHLDTATQ
+2233 
-2248 TNYTYNI
+2248 
-2255 KTVLP
+2255 
-2260 TDIATYKRFVIT
+2260 
-2272 DSLEGELAVQGIPTM
+2272 
-2287 TGDAA
+2287 
-2292 KFFDVKVDGQV
+2292 
-2303 VTATIT
+2303 
-2309 DFEAAKAMAGK
+2309 
-2320 EVELVIVSQIREGVT
+2320 
-2335 RQAIPNQTTI
+2335 
-2345 SYTNKAKADGTP
+2345 
-2357 GDVTTTPP
+2357 
-2365 TPPVTVTPPGETP
+2365 
-2378 TVEKKINRDL
+2378 
-2388 TEAVVLPESN
+2388 
-2398 YTYNI
+2398 
-2403 TSTLPVDI
+2403 
-2411 TSYKA
+2411 
-2416 YAIVDEL
+2416 
-2423 DENLSIQGTPVVT
+2423 
-2436 GDAAK
+2436 
-2441 FFDVTVT
+2441 
-2448 GNTVKATMKD
+2448 
-2458 FKQAKD
+2458 
-2464 LAGKQVELVITAQ
+2464 
-2477 VKSTSTAT
+2477 
-2485 KIDNTAKVTYQN
+2485 
-2497 KNHVDGEPDSETPP
+2497 
-2511 TPPVTVTTP
+2511 
-2520 PVTKKIN
+2520 
-2527 ENLDHL
+2527 
-2533 DTATQT
+2533 
-2539 NYTYNIK
+2539 
-2546 TVLPT
+2546 
-2551 DIATYKRFVI
+2551 
-2561 TDSLEGELAVQGI
+2561 
-2574 PTMTGDAAKFFDVKV
+2574 
-2589 DGQVV
+2589 
-2594 TATITDFEAAKAM
+2594 
-2607 AGKEV
+2607 
-2612 ELVIVSQIREG
+2612 
-2623 VTRQAIPNQTT
+2623 
-2634 ISYTNKAKA
+2634 
-2643 DGTPGDVTTT
+2643 
-2653 PPTPP
+2653 
-2658 VTVTPPGEDPTV
+2658 
-2670 EKKINRD
+2670 
-2677 LTEAVVLPES
+2677 
-2687 NYTYNITS
+2687 
-2695 TLPVDI
+2695 
-2701 TSYKAYA
+2701 
-2708 IVDELDENLS
+2708 
-2718 IQGTP
+2718 
-2723 VVTGDAAKF
+2723 
-2732 FDVTVTGNTVK
+2732 
-2743 ATMKDFKQAKDLAGK
+2743 
-2758 QVELVITAQ
+2758 
-2767 VKSTSTA
+2767 
-2774 TKIDNTAKVTYQNKN
+2774 
-2789 HVDGDPDSE
+2789 
-2798 TPPTPPVTVTTPP
+2798 
-2811 VTKKINEN
+2811 
-2819 LDHLDTATQTNY
+2819 
-2831 TYNIKTVL
+2831 
-2839 PTDIAT
+2839 
-2845 YKRFVIT
+2845 
-2852 DSLEGELAVQGIPTM
+2852 
-2867 TGDAAKF
+2867 
-2874 FDVKV
+2874 
-2879 DGQVVTATI
+2879 GQVVTATI

-3060 GITRPNIPNTAKVG
+3060 GITRPNIPNTAKVE

-3143 DVLAFEGEVTAT
+3143 DVLVFEGEVTAT
-3155 LAGKALSTN
+3155 LAGKALSAN

-3206 YMTDGRTSVPNTAS
+3206 YMMDGRTSVPNTAS

>member
-42 GTIGSNTTSTQEG
+42 GTIGSNTTSQQEG

-80 QDTSGSFKD
+80 QDTSGSFQD

-116 LVFTGDAKTTDR
+116 LVFTGDANTTDR

-141 AYDNPSGYYDI
+141 AYDSPSGYYDD
-152 YNQWVTTYP
+152 YGQWVTTSYP
-161 TDSNFTVRSSTNWQS
+161 TDSNFTVHSSTNWQR

-190 TSKSEIDSVINAFK
+190 TSKSDIDSVINAFK

-264 ILQDYFR
+264 ILQRYFQ
-271 QRGVIESDKY
+271 QRGVEGSDQY

-296 IEAGNKLKSL
+296 IEAGNKLESL

-371 NDSYYVN
+371 NDSYYIN
-378 EQSDPKA
+378 EQSDPQA

-511 ATIGSKTPTSVEVTD
+511 ATIGSKAPTSVEVTD

-579 MNNAPLEFDKNAM
+579 MNNVPLEFDKNAM

-681 KNPDEYKKILQEN
+681 NNPDEYKKILQEN

-703 TILWNGTEDPVDP
+703 TILWNGSEDPVDP

-1250 VTETSVTVGDA
+1250 VTETSATAGDA

-1551 NLAIQGTPVMAKIDG
+1551 NL
-1566 VDMTQFFDVK
+1566 
-1576 VAGQKVTATMKNF
+1576 
-1589 KAAAALAGKKVE
+1589 
-1601 LVITAQVK
+1601 
-1609 ATSTATKIDNTA
+1609 
-1621 KVTYQNKNHVDGE
+1621 
-1634 PDSETPP
+1634 
-1641 TPPVTVTTPPVTKK
+1641 
-1655 INENLDH
+1655 
-1662 LDTATQTN
+1662 
-1670 YTYNIKTVLPTDI
+1670 
-1683 ATYKRFVITDSL
+1683 
-1695 EGELAV
+1695 
-1701 QGIPTMTGDAAK
+1701 
-1713 FFDVKVDGQVV
+1713 
-1724 TATITDFE
+1724 
-1732 AAKAMAGKEVE
+1732 
-1743 LVIVSQIREGVTR
+1743 
-1756 QAIPNQTTISYT
+1756 
-1768 NKAKADGTPGDVT
+1768 
-1781 TTPPTPPVTVTPP
+1781 
-1794 GETPT
+1794 
-1799 VEKKINRDLT
+1799 
-1809 EAVVLPESNY
+1809 
-1819 TYNITSTLP
+1819 
-1828 VDITSYKAYAIVDEL
+1828 
-1843 DENLSIQGTP
+1843 SIQGTP

-1919 HVDGEPDSETPPT
+1919 HVDGE
-1932 PPVTVTTPPVTKK
+1932 
-1945 INENLD
+1945 
-1951 HLDTATQ
+1951 
-1958 TNYTYNIKTV
+1958 
-1968 LPTDIATY
+1968 
-1976 KRFVITD
+1976 
-1983 SLEGELAVQGIPTMT
+1983 
-1998 GDAAKFFDV
+1998 
-2007 KVDGQ
+2007 
-2012 VVTATI
+2012 
-2018 TDFEAA
+2018 
-2024 KAMAGK
+2024 
-2030 EVELVIV
+2030 
-2037 SQIREGVTR
+2037 
-2046 QAIPNQTTISYT
+2046 
-2058 NKAKAD
+2058 
-2064 GTPGD
+2064 
-2069 VTTTPPTPPVTVTPP
+2069 
-2084 GETPTVEKKI
+2084 
-2094 NRDLT
+2094 
-2099 EAVVL
+2099 
-2104 PESNYTYNIT
+2104 
-2114 STLPVDITSYKAYAI
+2114 
-2129 VDELDENLSIQ
+2129 
-2140 GTPVVTGD
+2140 
-2148 AAKFFDVT
+2148 
-2156 VTGNTVKATMKDFKQ
+2156 
-2171 AKDLAGKQVELVI
+2171 
-2184 TAQVKSTSTAT
+2184 
-2195 KIDNTAKV
+2195 
-2203 TYQNK
+2203 
-2208 NHVDGEPDSETP
+2208 
-2220 PTPPVTVTTPPVT
+2220 
-2233 KKINENLDHLDTATQ
+2233 
-2248 TNYTYNI
+2248 
-2255 KTVLP
+2255 
-2260 TDIATYKRFVIT
+2260 
-2272 DSLEGELAVQGIPTM
+2272 
-2287 TGDAA
+2287 
-2292 KFFDVKVDGQV
+2292 
-2303 VTATIT
+2303 
-2309 DFEAAKAMAGK
+2309 
-2320 EVELVIVSQIREGVT
+2320 
-2335 RQAIPNQTTI
+2335 
-2345 SYTNKAKADGTP
+2345 
-2357 GDVTTTPP
+2357 
-2365 TPPVTVTPPGETP
+2365 
-2378 TVEKKINRDL
+2378 
-2388 TEAVVLPESN
+2388 
-2398 YTYNI
+2398 
-2403 TSTLPVDI
+2403 
-2411 TSYKA
+2411 
-2416 YAIVDEL
+2416 
-2423 DENLSIQGTPVVT
+2423 
-2436 GDAAK
+2436 
-2441 FFDVTVT
+2441 
-2448 GNTVKATMKD
+2448 
-2458 FKQAKD
+2458 
-2464 LAGKQVELVITAQ
+2464 
-2477 VKSTSTAT
+2477 
-2485 KIDNTAKVTYQN
+2485 
-2497 KNHVDGEPDSETPP
+2497 
-2511 TPPVTVTTP
+2511 
-2520 PVTKKIN
+2520 
-2527 ENLDHL
+2527 
-2533 DTATQT
+2533 
-2539 NYTYNIK
+2539 
-2546 TVLPT
+2546 
-2551 DIATYKRFVI
+2551 
-2561 TDSLEGELAVQGI
+2561 
-2574 PTMTGDAAKFFDVKV
+2574 
-2589 DGQVV
+2589 
-2594 TATITDFEAAKAM
+2594 
-2607 AGKEV
+2607 
-2612 ELVIVSQIREG
+2612 
-2623 VTRQAIPNQTT
+2623 
-2634 ISYTNKAKA
+2634 
-2643 DGTPGDVTTT
+2643 
-2653 PPTPP
+2653 
-2658 VTVTPPGEDPTV
+2658 
-2670 EKKINRD
+2670 
-2677 LTEAVVLPES
+2677 
-2687 NYTYNITS
+2687 
-2695 TLPVDI
+2695 
-2701 TSYKAYA
+2701 
-2708 IVDELDENLS
+2708 
-2718 IQGTP
+2718 
-2723 VVTGDAAKF
+2723 
-2732 FDVTVTGNTVK
+2732 
-2743 ATMKDFKQAKDLAGK
+2743 
-2758 QVELVITAQ
+2758 
-2767 VKSTSTA
+2767 
-2774 TKIDNTAKVTYQNKN
+2774 
-2789 HVDGDPDSE
+2789 PDSE

>member
-328 KIFTKGSSYGT
+328 NIFKKGSSYGT
-339 AYLEGYANTGVN
+339 AYLEGYTNTGVN

-371 NDSYYVN
+371 NDSYYIN
-378 EQSDPKA
+378 EQSDPQA
-385 FSDKILK
+385 FSNKILK

-511 ATIGSKTPTSVEVTD
+511 ATIGSKAPTSVEVTD

-681 KNPDEYKKILQEN
+681 NNPDEYKKILQEN

-703 TILWNGTEDPVDP
+703 TILWNGSEDPVDP

-739 VQSVEGTTGDYVK
+739 VQSVEGTTGAYVE

-933 TKLPRDIQKY
+933 TKLPSDIQKY

-1142 QKVLVNFKAKVIE
+1142 QKVLVTFKAKVIE

-1250 VTETSVTVGDA
+1250 VTETSATAGDA

-1551 NLAIQGTPVMAKIDG
+1551 NL
-1566 VDMTQFFDVK
+1566 
-1576 VAGQKVTATMKNF
+1576 
-1589 KAAAALAGKKVE
+1589 
-1601 LVITAQVK
+1601 
-1609 ATSTATKIDNTA
+1609 
-1621 KVTYQNKNHVDGE
+1621 
-1634 PDSETPP
+1634 
-1641 TPPVTVTTPPVTKK
+1641 
-1655 INENLDH
+1655 
-1662 LDTATQTN
+1662 
-1670 YTYNIKTVLPTDI
+1670 
-1683 ATYKRFVITDSL
+1683 
-1695 EGELAV
+1695 
-1701 QGIPTMTGDAAK
+1701 
-1713 FFDVKVDGQVV
+1713 
-1724 TATITDFE
+1724 
-1732 AAKAMAGKEVE
+1732 
-1743 LVIVSQIREGVTR
+1743 
-1756 QAIPNQTTISYT
+1756 
-1768 NKAKADGTPGDVT
+1768 
-1781 TTPPTPPVTVTPP
+1781 
-1794 GETPT
+1794 
-1799 VEKKINRDLT
+1799 
-1809 EAVVLPESNY
+1809 
-1819 TYNITSTLP
+1819 
-1828 VDITSYKAYAIVDEL
+1828 
-1843 DENLSIQGTP
+1843 SIQGTP

-1919 HVDGEPDSETPPT
+1919 HVDGE
-1932 PPVTVTTPPVTKK
+1932 
-1945 INENLD
+1945 
-1951 HLDTATQ
+1951 
-1958 TNYTYNIKTV
+1958 
-1968 LPTDIATY
+1968 
-1976 KRFVITD
+1976 
-1983 SLEGELAVQGIPTMT
+1983 
-1998 GDAAKFFDV
+1998 
-2007 KVDGQ
+2007 
-2012 VVTATI
+2012 
-2018 TDFEAA
+2018 
-2024 KAMAGK
+2024 
-2030 EVELVIV
+2030 
-2037 SQIREGVTR
+2037 
-2046 QAIPNQTTISYT
+2046 
-2058 NKAKAD
+2058 
-2064 GTPGD
+2064 
-2069 VTTTPPTPPVTVTPP
+2069 
-2084 GETPTVEKKI
+2084 
-2094 NRDLT
+2094 
-2099 EAVVL
+2099 
-2104 PESNYTYNIT
+2104 
-2114 STLPVDITSYKAYAI
+2114 
-2129 VDELDENLSIQ
+2129 
-2140 GTPVVTGD
+2140 
-2148 AAKFFDVT
+2148 
-2156 VTGNTVKATMKDFKQ
+2156 
-2171 AKDLAGKQVELVI
+2171 
-2184 TAQVKSTSTAT
+2184 
-2195 KIDNTAKV
+2195 
-2203 TYQNK
+2203 
-2208 NHVDGEPDSETP
+2208 
-2220 PTPPVTVTTPPVT
+2220 
-2233 KKINENLDHLDTATQ
+2233 
-2248 TNYTYNI
+2248 
-2255 KTVLP
+2255 
-2260 TDIATYKRFVIT
+2260 
-2272 DSLEGELAVQGIPTM
+2272 
-2287 TGDAA
+2287 
-2292 KFFDVKVDGQV
+2292 
-2303 VTATIT
+2303 
-2309 DFEAAKAMAGK
+2309 
-2320 EVELVIVSQIREGVT
+2320 
-2335 RQAIPNQTTI
+2335 
-2345 SYTNKAKADGTP
+2345 
-2357 GDVTTTPP
+2357 
-2365 TPPVTVTPPGETP
+2365 
-2378 TVEKKINRDL
+2378 
-2388 TEAVVLPESN
+2388 
-2398 YTYNI
+2398 
-2403 TSTLPVDI
+2403 
-2411 TSYKA
+2411 
-2416 YAIVDEL
+2416 
-2423 DENLSIQGTPVVT
+2423 
-2436 GDAAK
+2436 
-2441 FFDVTVT
+2441 
-2448 GNTVKATMKD
+2448 
-2458 FKQAKD
+2458 
-2464 LAGKQVELVITAQ
+2464 
-2477 VKSTSTAT
+2477 
-2485 KIDNTAKVTYQN
+2485 
-2497 KNHVDGEPDSETPP
+2497 
-2511 TPPVTVTTP
+2511 
-2520 PVTKKIN
+2520 
-2527 ENLDHL
+2527 
-2533 DTATQT
+2533 
-2539 NYTYNIK
+2539 
-2546 TVLPT
+2546 
-2551 DIATYKRFVI
+2551 
-2561 TDSLEGELAVQGI
+2561 
-2574 PTMTGDAAKFFDVKV
+2574 
-2589 DGQVV
+2589 
-2594 TATITDFEAAKAM
+2594 
-2607 AGKEV
+2607 
-2612 ELVIVSQIREG
+2612 
-2623 VTRQAIPNQTT
+2623 
-2634 ISYTNKAKA
+2634 
-2643 DGTPGDVTTT
+2643 
-2653 PPTPP
+2653 
-2658 VTVTPPGEDPTV
+2658 
-2670 EKKINRD
+2670 
-2677 LTEAVVLPES
+2677 
-2687 NYTYNITS
+2687 
-2695 TLPVDI
+2695 
-2701 TSYKAYA
+2701 
-2708 IVDELDENLS
+2708 
-2718 IQGTP
+2718 
-2723 VVTGDAAKF
+2723 
-2732 FDVTVTGNTVK
+2732 
-2743 ATMKDFKQAKDLAGK
+2743 
-2758 QVELVITAQ
+2758 
-2767 VKSTSTA
+2767 
-2774 TKIDNTAKVTYQNKN
+2774 
-2789 HVDGDPDSE
+2789 PDSE

-3620 TVLDEAKKRQAIVQ
+3620 TVLDEAKKRQAMVQ

>member
-1 MDIGKNSSKLKK
+1 MQSEKNRRPWK
-13 FASWIASLGLLA
+13 GLL
-25 ILGFNIAGG
+25 GFFAVIGVLVTLLVPISSG
-34 LFVNAVEL
+34 MFVAASEL
-42 GTIGSNTTSTQEG
+42 GNVITSENTTTKATQDG
-55 CSIKIET
+55 CAIKIET
-62 TEKVSWTLPRQ
+62 TEKVSWQLPRQ
-73 PIDLVIL
+73 PIDLVII
-80 QDTSGSFKD
+80 QDASGSFEQTMPNIKE
-89 TISYVQ
+89 
-95 SALKELTTPVALE
+95 ALKRVTETTTEAAYDE
-108 GYNENNPR
+108 KNPK
-116 LVFTGDAKTTDR
+116 LVFTNNPDTTDR
-128 VMINTFQGIDGTY
+128 VMVTSY
-141 AYDNPSGYYDI
+141 AGLDVARQYDDAIRDDYGNI
-152 YNQWVTTYP
+152 YG
-161 TDSNFTVRSSTNWQS
+161 TDSDFKVLAREVPQTKDLYRFDTNGRLLNSTE
-176 DANLTYKYTPSALM
+176 A
-190 TSKSEIDSVINAFK
+190 INAEVNK
-204 TNGGTPTVPAIED
+204 IITGGGTPTVPAIED
-217 TIAEYNRIK
+217 AIK
-226 GDMANN
+226 NYEAVKGKMTNG

-243 VANGVRKDGK
+243 IANGYREGNTVYID
-253 VILERSKHRDY
+253 RSMYRSYKLMNDWNTGSRM
-264 ILQDYFR
+264 
-271 QRGVIESDKY
+271 
-281 IPEAAQNYLARAQEL
+281 PEAAQNYLARAKEL
-296 IEAGNKLKSL
+296 EEAGNKLK
-306 VISNDGNTKNDG
+306 VAAGENGK
-318 AVVVGFWEDV
+318 VVVGFWED
-328 KIFTKGSSYGT
+328 KAKLQAFDTKFGYLYAYDNAFGTPGSYT
-339 AYLEGYANTGVN
+339 TIN
-351 TGDTR
+351 TGDNR
-356 TVQEVFHKALQSIAT
+356 SIREVFTTALKSVASESDVLPT
-371 NDSYYVN
+371 GEAADYYVEDTN
-378 EQSDPKA
+378 INQFA
-385 FSDKILK
+385 AKILK
-392 SVAQALVKED
+392 SITAAITKED
-402 VSGEFTVTEGY
+402 VSGSFTVTEGY
-413 TVSSVTI
+413 TVESVTI
-420 NGKKIVDSVTDPN
+420 NGKQVVPKVTDE
-433 KEIRG
+433 KTQVRG
-438 TIEQT
+438 TINQENT
-443 GQKVIISVPESVFNP
+443 SVTITVPESVFNP
-458 GDNKFDYELKRVE
+458 GNNDFKYDLKRT
-471 DAPNI
+471 
-476 SEEEEVEPADDYVP
+476 EEAENLDEADEKEPPADYTPSKVER
-490 GKKNVEVG
+490 EVG
-498 QLTGKFKV
+498 QLVGKFKV
-506 GTYET
+506 GDFES
-511 ATIGSKTPTSVEVTD
+511 APIGSTQPTKVEVTD
-526 LKYCYPNVS
+526 LKYCYPRAT
-535 KDVKDT
+535 KDVKDQ
-541 DASNDLGTV
+541 DINNDTNG
-550 DDPIIAKKKSYAAN
+550 DDGKSGIIAEDPLLKAAGISRQTYAAT
-564 LTTDNETFTYKILYR
+564 LSDQSELFTYSIRYN
-579 MNNAPLEFDKNAM
+579 MYNAPLEMDRNVM
-592 LVDRLDYRIA
+592 LVDALDYRVA
-602 YKNAYVTD
+602 YQEAYVTD
-610 VDGNRIDK
+610 NAGKRLDDFKVSTKEITDDK
-618 FTIKTKDVVDVA
+618 GKITTI
-630 TGQTQTVVYATI
+630 VYATV
-642 PEDPGVN
+642 PPSPGEK
-649 TETIKEGQYGNH
+649 TATINEGEYGGH
-661 KFKRYYLVVE
+661 KFKVYNLVIK
-671 AQLKD
+671 AKIKD
-676 EYSFD
+676 EYTFEKNENVYKSMMTENGGLGFLNQAQIVWNGNTDDPQD
-681 KNPDEYKKILQEN
+681 KN
-694 DGLGLMNQA
+694 
-703 TILWNGTEDPVDP
+703 
-716 NAKTRRSNT
+716 AKLRRSNA
-725 VYVLPPVKTDIKKD
+725 VYVVPPVKTDITKK
-739 VQSVEGTTGDYVK
+739 VSQSQTADGADHLELPTRLDDYYY
-752 GQEQLY
+752 QI
-758 LSARTQE
+758 SST
-765 YFYNV
+765 
-770 ESVWPGLADSYILS
+770 WPGLFDSYVIE
-784 DTLVPELEFVT
+784 DILVPELMSLHDADKEDKVFVN
-795 AYGKGGAKITVNG
+795 GKEAPTLTKYLKKETVEVEGIQRDRVYFELKSANLSRLELRRINAEIEKLNVGNDGPAKITLGIKARIRDNAVLAKYADKNG
-808 NDVAAL
+808 KIQVPN
-814 TNKLVVTGNTVK
+814 
-826 LELTKADFTGRTIA
+826 
-840 RQIAT
+840 T
-845 ANKGNNGPAVIKLT
+845 ANVILNNNSQTSNKVTVSPNSPAAIKFINEKEAELFT
-859 IKAKIKD
+859 TVNKDGEGQAFNYDVQATLPSDITTANEYYIKD
-866 GADLSKYA
+866 
-874 VGGQIKVPN
+874 I
-883 KAQVELNGK
+883 
-892 PQESNEVYVTPDEPA
+892 
-907 PSKKI
+907 
-912 NSTLDVLNTTKSD
+912 
-925 EAFEFNIQ
+925 
-933 TKLPRDIQKY
+933 
-943 QSYKISDKLDNRL
+943 LDNRL
-956 ELTNQPAP
+956 ELVSSGNAA
-964 YIKGDAAQYF
+964 DADNDGVYMVGTDAEHFTTEVKTEDGKQVVYARLKESSF
-974 DVTYDEA
+974 DKVKANDVI
-981 RHTVVATAKTAGL
+981 H
-994 ASMTGGE
+994 
-1001 TVELVIPAKIKDG
+1001 LVIHARVKAG
-1014 TAIEKIPNTATIFY
+1014 ATGSIENTATVHY
-1028 QTPSSGGEKETPPT
+1028 NGKPTPPT
-1042 PPVHVTPP
+1042 PPVVVTPP
-1050 PTIDKKVNNETHYNL
+1050 PTVTKTVEPTIVSREANLEDDQVPAGTYTAKINKEGEDIELAVWKDPYVYKVNSV
-1065 TEATEAFTYTI
+1065 I
-1076 ETQVPD
+1076 PK
-1082 GATSFVIS
+1082 GATTFTIKDILIPEMELVDAVS
-1090 DKLVD
+1090 DKNPRKVEIDVD
-1095 VLEFDG
+1095 
-1101 EKGGATVQI
+1101 
-1110 NGTDVT
+1110 GTKESV
-1116 TATTIT
+1116 
-1122 AENKTLEVALSA
+1122 SA
-1134 DQLKNNVG
+1134 DQIKVDKSDVNKQTIFVTLTEEQIAKYADKNITLTFTAKFKVG
-1142 QKVLVNFKAKVIE
+1142 ASLTKYISKENGLPKAPNTATIKINNNPEVKSNTVTVTPPVNKPEIKKTVNNKLHADLDGRYELFTYKIVTSVPYNASEFVITDALEPVLHFASDLSKVNFKIGDKTYTGDELAGIVKLDEKIVDGQKQPILTATLREMQIQGNEGKPVVIE
-1155 GSDLSNYIKEGVAK
+1155 FLAQVNIEADLSKYRYVKENQSERYGEDADHAEI
-1169 VPNTASYIINTDPK
+1169 PNEASYIINNNVKEVSNKVTVTPPAPTPSKLDKKIEDVYSKADPK
-1183 TKKETKPVTV
+1183 PLVDHLDVENGKDYNYVIDATFPSNIFEYKSWMLEDTLDPRLELSDQDEPVIIAVHPDGAPASAEDEAYIKDHFNITIEDAEVDGKATKKVVVKVPEDKMKELHDKYQIRLYVPARIKDGVTDTNIPNDAIKTGIKPNGETHVVKTPPVTV
-1193 TPPGEASEPQ
+1193 TPPQEVPTPK
-1203 KTVNDQQSAQLSN
+1203 KTVDNQEERSLAT
-1216 LEEVFTYKVTAQVP
+1216 LEQEFTYRVAVTVP
-1230 TNTAG
+1230 ENTAG
-1235 FTKFELSDDLEDILT
+1235 MSKFEISDDLEDILT
-1250 VTETSVTVGDA
+1250 VTDTAVTIDGQEDEKVSVTSTKDA
-1261 TLDQKVTVTSPEEAN
+1261 ND
-1276 TANGNV
+1276 ANGKV
-1282 TASLSSNDI
+1282 IAALPVDEIASY
-1291 AKFAGKT
+1291 KGKEMI
-1298 VTLTIKARLKE
+1298 LTIKACIKDS
-1309 GVTAEELAKYVT
+1309 VSASELAKYVT
-1321 ADNVAGSIPNRA
+1321 ATNQDGSIPNKA
-1333 TLTVGDKPNQTK
+1333 TLTVGDKPEQKKDSN
-1345 ESENVPVTPPS
+1345 EVPVTPPGEEPNVS
-1356 ETPSITKKING
+1356 KKIN
-1367 NLEHLDTET
+1367 ETEDS
-1376 ATDYSYNIKV
+1376 ALVLPESDYRYNIKSTLP
-1386 KVPADI
+1386 KDI
-1392 TSYKKFVIRDEL
+1392 STYKKFVIVDEV
-1404 NADLAIQGTPVISEP
+1404 DSRLAIQGTPVIKGD
-1419 ATQYFDVKV
+1419 AADFFTVKV
-1428 EGQLVTAT
+1428 TGQTVTA
-1436 MKNFAAAQE
+1436 E
-1445 LAGKEVELVIVS
+1445 
-1457 QIRKGV
+1457 
-1463 TTQNIPNTAEVVYQ
+1463 
-1477 NRNHVEGT
+1477 
-1485 PDGKNDTPPVTVT
+1485 
-1498 PPGEDPT
+1498 
-1505 VEKKINRDLTEAVV
+1505 
-1519 LPESNYTY
+1519 
-1527 NITSTLPVDITSY
+1527 ITDIAKA
-1540 KAYAIVDELDE
+1540 KAYAGE
-1551 NLAIQGTPVMAKIDG
+1551 A
-1566 VDMTQFFDVK
+1566 
-1576 VAGQKVTATMKNF
+1576 
-1589 KAAAALAGKKVE
+1589 VE

-1609 ATSTATKIDNTA
+1609 KDATLAEGEVGIPNTS

-1794 GETPT
+1794 GENPT

-1873 ATMKDFKQAKDLA
+1873 ATM
-1886 GKQVELVI
+1886 
-1894 TAQVKST
+1894 
-1901 STATKID
+1901 
-1908 NTAKVTYQNKN
+1908 
-1919 HVDGEPDSETPPT
+1919 
-1932 PPVTVTTPPVTKK
+1932 
-1945 INENLD
+1945 
-1951 HLDTATQ
+1951 
-1958 TNYTYNIKTV
+1958 
-1968 LPTDIATY
+1968 
-1976 KRFVITD
+1976 R
-1983 SLEGELAVQGIPTMT
+1983 
-1998 GDAAKFFDV
+1998 
-2007 KVDGQ
+2007 
-2012 VVTATI
+2012 
-2018 TDFEAA
+2018 
-2024 KAMAGK
+2024 
-2030 EVELVIV
+2030 
-2037 SQIREGVTR
+2037 
-2046 QAIPNQTTISYT
+2046 
-2058 NKAKAD
+2058 
-2064 GTPGD
+2064 
-2069 VTTTPPTPPVTVTPP
+2069 
-2084 GETPTVEKKI
+2084 
-2094 NRDLT
+2094 
-2099 EAVVL
+2099 
-2104 PESNYTYNIT
+2104 
-2114 STLPVDITSYKAYAI
+2114 
-2129 VDELDENLSIQ
+2129 
-2140 GTPVVTGD
+2140 
-2148 AAKFFDVT
+2148 
-2156 VTGNTVKATMKDFKQ
+2156 
-2171 AKDLAGKQVELVI
+2171 
-2184 TAQVKSTSTAT
+2184 
-2195 KIDNTAKV
+2195 
-2203 TYQNK
+2203 
-2208 NHVDGEPDSETP
+2208 
-2220 PTPPVTVTTPPVT
+2220 
-2233 KKINENLDHLDTATQ
+2233 
-2248 TNYTYNI
+2248 
-2255 KTVLP
+2255 
-2260 TDIATYKRFVIT
+2260 
-2272 DSLEGELAVQGIPTM
+2272 
-2287 TGDAA
+2287 
-2292 KFFDVKVDGQV
+2292 
-2303 VTATIT
+2303 
-2309 DFEAAKAMAGK
+2309 
-2320 EVELVIVSQIREGVT
+2320 
-2335 RQAIPNQTTI
+2335 
-2345 SYTNKAKADGTP
+2345 
-2357 GDVTTTPP
+2357 
-2365 TPPVTVTPPGETP
+2365 
-2378 TVEKKINRDL
+2378 
-2388 TEAVVLPESN
+2388 
-2398 YTYNI
+2398 
-2403 TSTLPVDI
+2403 
-2411 TSYKA
+2411 
-2416 YAIVDEL
+2416 
-2423 DENLSIQGTPVVT
+2423 
-2436 GDAAK
+2436 
-2441 FFDVTVT
+2441 
-2448 GNTVKATMKD
+2448 
-2458 FKQAKD
+2458 
-2464 LAGKQVELVITAQ
+2464 
-2477 VKSTSTAT
+2477 
-2485 KIDNTAKVTYQN
+2485 
-2497 KNHVDGEPDSETPP
+2497 
-2511 TPPVTVTTP
+2511 
-2520 PVTKKIN
+2520 
-2527 ENLDHL
+2527 
-2533 DTATQT
+2533 
-2539 NYTYNIK
+2539 
-2546 TVLPT
+2546 
-2551 DIATYKRFVI
+2551 
-2561 TDSLEGELAVQGI
+2561 
-2574 PTMTGDAAKFFDVKV
+2574 
-2589 DGQVV
+2589 
-2594 TATITDFEAAKAM
+2594 
-2607 AGKEV
+2607 
-2612 ELVIVSQIREG
+2612 
-2623 VTRQAIPNQTT
+2623 
-2634 ISYTNKAKA
+2634 
-2643 DGTPGDVTTT
+2643 
-2653 PPTPP
+2653 
-2658 VTVTPPGEDPTV
+2658 
-2670 EKKINRD
+2670 
-2677 LTEAVVLPES
+2677 
-2687 NYTYNITS
+2687 
-2695 TLPVDI
+2695 
-2701 TSYKAYA
+2701 
-2708 IVDELDENLS
+2708 
-2718 IQGTP
+2718 
-2723 VVTGDAAKF
+2723 
-2732 FDVTVTGNTVK
+2732 
-2743 ATMKDFKQAKDLAGK
+2743 DFKQAKDLAGK

-2839 PTDIAT
+2839 PTDIAN

-3060 GITRPNIPNTAKVG
+3060 GITRPNIPNTAKVE

>member
-328 KIFTKGSSYGT
+328 NIFKKGSSYGT
-339 AYLEGYANTGVN
+339 AYLEGYTNTGVN

-371 NDSYYVN
+371 NDSYYIN
-378 EQSDPKA
+378 EQSDPQA
-385 FSDKILK
+385 FSNKILK

-511 ATIGSKTPTSVEVTD
+511 ATIGSKAPTSVEVTD

-681 KNPDEYKKILQEN
+681 NNPDEYKKILQEN

-703 TILWNGTEDPVDP
+703 TILWNGSEDPVDP

-739 VQSVEGTTGDYVK
+739 VQSVEGTTGAYVE

-933 TKLPRDIQKY
+933 TKLPSDIQKY

-1142 QKVLVNFKAKVIE
+1142 QKVLVTFKAKVIE

-1250 VTETSVTVGDA
+1250 VTETSATAGDA

-1498 PPGEDPT
+1498 PPGED
-1505 VEKKINRDLTEAVV
+1505 
-1519 LPESNYTY
+1519 
-1527 NITSTLPVDITSY
+1527 
-1540 KAYAIVDELDE
+1540 
-1551 NLAIQGTPVMAKIDG
+1551 
-1566 VDMTQFFDVK
+1566 
-1576 VAGQKVTATMKNF
+1576 
-1589 KAAAALAGKKVE
+1589 
-1601 LVITAQVK
+1601 
-1609 ATSTATKIDNTA
+1609 
-1621 KVTYQNKNHVDGE
+1621 
-1634 PDSETPP
+1634 
-1641 TPPVTVTTPPVTKK
+1641 
-1655 INENLDH
+1655 
-1662 LDTATQTN
+1662 
-1670 YTYNIKTVLPTDI
+1670 
-1683 ATYKRFVITDSL
+1683 
-1695 EGELAV
+1695 
-1701 QGIPTMTGDAAK
+1701 
-1713 FFDVKVDGQVV
+1713 
-1724 TATITDFE
+1724 
-1732 AAKAMAGKEVE
+1732 
-1743 LVIVSQIREGVTR
+1743 
-1756 QAIPNQTTISYT
+1756 
-1768 NKAKADGTPGDVT
+1768 
-1781 TTPPTPPVTVTPP
+1781 
-1794 GETPT
+1794 PT

-2094 NRDLT
+2094 NRDL
-2099 EAVVL
+2099 
-2104 PESNYTYNIT
+2104 
-2114 STLPVDITSYKAYAI
+2114 D
-2129 VDELDENLSIQ
+2129 
-2140 GTPVVTGD
+2140 
-2148 AAKFFDVT
+2148 
-2156 VTGNTVKATMKDFKQ
+2156 
-2171 AKDLAGKQVELVI
+2171 
-2184 TAQVKSTSTAT
+2184 
-2195 KIDNTAKV
+2195 
-2203 TYQNK
+2203 
-2208 NHVDGEPDSETP
+2208 
-2220 PTPPVTVTTPPVT
+2220 
-2233 KKINENLDHLDTATQ
+2233 
-2248 TNYTYNI
+2248 
-2255 KTVLP
+2255 
-2260 TDIATYKRFVIT
+2260 
-2272 DSLEGELAVQGIPTM
+2272 
-2287 TGDAA
+2287 
-2292 KFFDVKVDGQV
+2292 
-2303 VTATIT
+2303 
-2309 DFEAAKAMAGK
+2309 
-2320 EVELVIVSQIREGVT
+2320 
-2335 RQAIPNQTTI
+2335 
-2345 SYTNKAKADGTP
+2345 
-2357 GDVTTTPP
+2357 
-2365 TPPVTVTPPGETP
+2365 
-2378 TVEKKINRDL
+2378 
-2388 TEAVVLPESN
+2388 
-2398 YTYNI
+2398 
-2403 TSTLPVDI
+2403 
-2411 TSYKA
+2411 
-2416 YAIVDEL
+2416 
-2423 DENLSIQGTPVVT
+2423 
-2436 GDAAK
+2436 
-2441 FFDVTVT
+2441 
-2448 GNTVKATMKD
+2448 
-2458 FKQAKD
+2458 
-2464 LAGKQVELVITAQ
+2464 
-2477 VKSTSTAT
+2477 
-2485 KIDNTAKVTYQN
+2485 
-2497 KNHVDGEPDSETPP
+2497 
-2511 TPPVTVTTP
+2511 
-2520 PVTKKIN
+2520 
-2527 ENLDHL
+2527 
-2533 DTATQT
+2533 
-2539 NYTYNIK
+2539 
-2546 TVLPT
+2546 
-2551 DIATYKRFVI
+2551 
-2561 TDSLEGELAVQGI
+2561 
-2574 PTMTGDAAKFFDVKV
+2574 
-2589 DGQVV
+2589 
-2594 TATITDFEAAKAM
+2594 
-2607 AGKEV
+2607 
-2612 ELVIVSQIREG
+2612 
-2623 VTRQAIPNQTT
+2623 
-2634 ISYTNKAKA
+2634 
-2643 DGTPGDVTTT
+2643 
-2653 PPTPP
+2653 
-2658 VTVTPPGEDPTV
+2658 
-2670 EKKINRD
+2670 
-2677 LTEAVVLPES
+2677 
-2687 NYTYNITS
+2687 
-2695 TLPVDI
+2695 
-2701 TSYKAYA
+2701 
-2708 IVDELDENLS
+2708 
-2718 IQGTP
+2718 
-2723 VVTGDAAKF
+2723 
-2732 FDVTVTGNTVK
+2732 
-2743 ATMKDFKQAKDLAGK
+2743 
-2758 QVELVITAQ
+2758 
-2767 VKSTSTA
+2767 
-2774 TKIDNTAKVTYQNKN
+2774 
-2789 HVDGDPDSE
+2789 
-2798 TPPTPPVTVTTPP
+2798 
-2811 VTKKINEN
+2811 
-2819 LDHLDTATQTNY
+2819 
-2831 TYNIKTVL
+2831 
-2839 PTDIAT
+2839 
-2845 YKRFVIT
+2845 
-2852 DSLEGELAVQGIPTM
+2852 
-2867 TGDAAKF
+2867 
-2874 FDVKV
+2874 
-2879 DGQVVTATI
+2879 
-2888 TDFEAAKAMAGKEV
+2888 
-2902 ELVIVSQI
+2902 
-2910 REGVTRQAIP
+2910 
-2920 NQTTISYTNKAKADG
+2920 
-2935 TPGDVTTTPPTPP
+2935 
-2948 VTVTPPGET
+2948 
-2957 PTVEKKINRDLE
+2957 

-3060 GITRPNIPNTAKVG
+3060 GITRPNIPNTAKVE

-3155 LAGKALSTN
+3155 LAGKALSAN

-3620 TVLDEAKKRQAIVQ
+3620 TVLDEAKKRQAMVQ

>member
-1 MDIGKNSSKLKK
+1 MIV
-13 FASWIASLGLLA
+13 ALG
-25 ILGFNIAGG
+25 ISITKGVFIK
-34 LFVNAVEL
+34 AVEL
-42 GTIGSNTTSTQEG
+42 GKVGTNTVATQEG
-55 CSIKIET
+55 CAIKIET

-89 TISYVQ
+89 TIHHVQ
-95 SALKELTTPVALE
+95 DALKELTKPVKLE
-108 GYNENNPR
+108 EYNENDPR
-116 LVFTGDAKTTDR
+116 LVFTGDPATTDR
-128 VMINTFQGIDGTY
+128 VMINTFQGLDGGYTY
-141 AYDNPSGYYDI
+141 DIPSGGYYDP
-152 YNQWVTTYP
+152 YGYWVP
-161 TDSNFTVRSSTNWQS
+161 STDSNFTSYWSTNWQTNP
-176 DANLTYKYTPSALM
+176 DLVYKYNSSALL
-190 TSKSEIDSVINAFK
+190 TNKDAIDSAIDAFK
-204 TNGGTPTVPAIED
+204 TDGGTPTVPAIED
-217 TIAEYNRIK
+217 TIAKYNEIK
-226 GDMANN
+226 GTMSNN

-243 VANGVRKDGK
+243 VANGVRKNGNV
-253 VILERSKHRDY
+253 VIERSNYRDY
-264 ILQDYFR
+264 VLQRYF
-271 QRGVIESDKY
+271 QSRGVEGSERY
-281 IPEAAQNYLARAQEL
+281 IPEASQNYLARAKEL
-296 IEAGNKLKSL
+296 EEAGTKLKEL
-306 VISNDGNTKNDG
+306 VKSDDGNTQNDG
-318 AVVVGFWEDV
+318 AVVVGFWEEV
-328 KIFTKGSSYGT
+328 AGFTKGSQYGT
-339 AYLEGYANTGVN
+339 TYLEGFGNTGVD

-356 TVQEVFHKALQSIAT
+356 TVQEVFHQALKSIAT
-371 NDSYYVN
+371 SDKYYVN

-385 FSDKILK
+385 FADRILK

-402 VSGEFTVTEGY
+402 VQGEFTVTEGY
-413 TVSSVTI
+413 TVKSVTI
-420 NGKKIVDSVTDPN
+420 NKKKIVDVVKDPT

-438 TIEQT
+438 TIKQV
-443 GQKVIISVPESVFNP
+443 GQKVTISVPESVFNP
-458 GDNKFDYELKRVE
+458 GENNFDYELNHVE
-471 DAPNI
+471 DPETL
-476 SEEEEVEPADDYVP
+476 SEEDEKEPADDYVP
-490 GKKNVEVG
+490 SKKNVTVG
-498 QLTGKFKV
+498 QLTGTFKV
-506 GTYET
+506 GKHET
-511 ATIGSKTPTSVEVTD
+511 AMIGSKTPTSVEVTD
-526 LKYCYPNVS
+526 LKYCYPNVT
-535 KDVKDT
+535 KTIT
-541 DASNDLGTV
+541 DQYKSNDIGTLQGY
-550 DDPIIAKKKSYAAN
+550 PEGAIRPSYAAN
-564 LTTDNETFTYKILYR
+564 LTEASENFSYDLTYR
-579 MNNAPLEFDKNAM
+579 MNNLPLNVKKNFM
-592 LVDRLDYRIA
+592 LVDELDYRLE
-602 YKNAYVTD
+602 YKSAYVTD
-610 VDGNRIDK
+610 TSGARTNFEV
-618 FTIKTKDVVDVA
+618 KTKEVVDPY
-630 TGQTQTVVYATI
+630 TGKTQTVVYAVI
-642 PEDPGVN
+642 PPKAGDTSNPNVN
-649 TETIKEGQYGNH
+649 EGLYGGH
-661 KFKRYYLVVE
+661 KFARYTLHIETKIKDDYTYKNNPE
-671 AQLKD
+671 A
-676 EYSFD
+676 
-681 KNPDEYKKILQEN
+681 YKALIQEN
-694 DGLGLMNQA
+694 DGYGILNQGK
-703 TILWNGTEDPVDP
+703 IIWDGEDDNPTDP
-716 NAKTRRSNT
+716 RASVRRSNA
-725 VYVLPPVKTDIKKD
+725 VYVVPPVETDIKKD
-739 VQSVEGTTGDYVK
+739 VQSVDGTGEGYVK
-752 GQEQLY
+752 DQDQLY
-758 LSARTQE
+758 LGTRSQE
-765 YFYNV
+765 YYYNV
-770 ESVWPGLADSYILS
+770 ESAWPGIAKSYILS
-784 DTLVPELEFVT
+784 DTLVDELEVLE
-795 AYGKGGAKITVNG
+795 AKITVNG
-808 NDVAAL
+808 KAVDAL
-814 TNKLVVTGNTVK
+814 TQKIVTSGQTVT
-826 LELTKADFTGRTIA
+826 LNLGEADFNSRAIS
-840 RQIAT
+840 RQITT
-845 ANKGNNGPAVIKLT
+845 ANRGNKGPAVIKLT

-866 GADLSKYA
+866 KADLTKY
-874 VGGQIKVPN
+874 VVNGQIKVPN
-883 KAQVELNGK
+883 KATVELNGK
-892 PQESNEVYVTPDEPA
+892 PQTSNTVYVTPDEPA

-912 NSTLDVLNTTKSD
+912 NSTLDVLHTTKSS

-933 TKLPRDIQKY
+933 TKLPRDIKNY
-943 QSYKISDKLDNRL
+943 KSYKITDKLDSRL
-956 ELTNQPAP
+956 ELTNSPASYVKEP
-964 YIKGDAAQYF
+964 YAQHF
-974 DVTYDEA
+974 DVTHDVA
-981 RHTVVATAKTAGL
+981 TNTVTATAKATSL
-994 ASMTGGE
+994 STLTGGE
-1001 TVELVIPAKIKDG
+1001 MVELVIPAKIKDG
-1014 TAIEKIPNTATIFY
+1014 TSVEEIPNTSKIVY
-1028 QTPSSGGEKETPPT
+1028 ETPTSGGEKETPPT
-1042 PPVHVTPP
+1042 PPVVVTPP
-1050 PTIDKKVNNETHYNL
+1050 PLIEKQVNTKQHADLTKRDEVFEYTIKSSVPKGAETFEITDELDEALEFAGNQGDVIVKIADTTVTDKVEVTRSGRNLGIKFTKEQLTADAGKAIVITFKAKIRGDVNLSVDKYTQDGTIKVPNKAKYTLNNNPKESNTVTVTPPTPTPPTVEKKVNDKVHETLGQRNQTFDYSI
-1065 TEATEAFTYTI
+1065 A
-1076 ETQVPD
+1076 TQVPTD
-1082 GATSFVIS
+1082 AKSFVIT
-1090 DKLVD
+1090 DELKE
-1095 VLEFDG
+1095 VLEFVGKDG
-1101 EKGGATVQI
+1101 KNGVTVKI
-1110 NGTDVT
+1110 GETDVT
-1116 TATTIT
+1116 NSTTVKI
-1122 AENKTLEVALSA
+1122 ENRTLTVSLT
-1134 DQLKNNVG
+1134 DNQLAKYQG
-1142 QKVLVNFKAKVIE
+1142 QKVLVTFKAKIVANA
-1155 GSDLSNYIKEGVAK
+1155 DLTAYTANGTTK
-1169 VPNTASYIINTDPK
+1169 VPNTANFVINNDFT
-1183 TKKETKPVTV
+1183 TKKETEPVTV
-1193 TPPGEASEPQ
+1193 TPPGETPTPK
-1203 KTVNDQQSAQLSN
+1203 KTVNDKQAEKLSN
-1216 LEEVFTYKVTAQVP
+1216 LDEVFTYKVTAEVP
-1230 TNTAG
+1230 KNTAG

-1250 VTETSVTVGDA
+1250 ITETGVTVGDA
-1261 TLDQKVTVTSPEEAN
+1261 TLDKGMTVTSPKDAN
-1276 TANGNV
+1276 ADSGKV
-1282 TASLSSNDI
+1282 TAALPTNEIS
-1291 AKFAGKT
+1291 KYAGKT
-1298 VTLTIKARLKE
+1298 VVLTIKARIKE
-1309 GVTAEELAKYVT
+1309 GVQSFELAKYIT
-1321 ADNVAGSIPNRA
+1321 ADNQEGSIPNKA
-1333 TLTVGDKPNQTK
+1333 TLTVGDKPDQKKDSN
-1345 ESENVPVTPPS
+1345 NVPVTPPS
-1356 ETPSITKKING
+1356 EDPTVTKKINDK
-1367 NLEHLDTET
+1367 LEHLDTET
-1376 ATDYSYNIKV
+1376 ATNYTYNIKT
-1386 KVPADI
+1386 KLPADI
-1392 TSYKKFVIRDEL
+1392 TTYKKFVISDEL
-1404 NADLAIQGTPVISEP
+1404 DAELAVQGKPVISGP
-1419 ATQYFDVKV
+1419 AAQFFDVKV

-1436 MKNFAAAQE
+1436 MKNFVTAQE

-1463 TTQNIPNTAEVVYQ
+1463 TTQNIPNIARITYQ
-1477 NRNHVEGT
+1477 NRTHADGT
-1485 PDGKNDTPPVTVT
+1485 PDSKKDTPPVTVT
-1498 PPGEDPT
+1498 PPGETPT
-1505 VEKKINRDLTEAVV
+1505 VEKKINKDLTEATV

-1527 NITSTLPVDITSY
+1527 NITSLLPVDITRYKAYAIVDELDENLAIQGTPVMAKIDGVDMTQFFDVKVAGQKVTATMKNFENAAALAGKKVELVITAQVKSTSKAPKIDNTAKVTYQNKSHVDGTPDSETPPTPPVTVTPPPVTKKINETLDHLDTATKTNYNYNIKTVLPTDIASYKTFVINDDLDKDLEVQGTPIIKGDAAKFFKVTVDGQKVRATITDFNAAKAYAGKEVELVIVSQIREGVTRQAIPNQTTITYTNKVKAGGEPGDTTTTPPTPPVTVTPPGETPTVEKKINKDLTEATVLPESNYTYNITSLLPVDITRY

-1589 KAAAALAGKKVE
+1589 KDAAALAGKKVE

-1609 ATSTATKIDNTA
+1609 ATSTAAKIDNTA

-1695 EGELAV
+1695 ESELAV

-1713 FFDVKVDGQVV
+1713 FFDVKVEGQVV

-1794 GETPT
+1794 GDTPT

-1873 ATMKDFKQAKDLA
+1873 ATMKDFKQVKDLA

-1983 SLEGELAVQGIPTMT
+1983 SLE
-1998 GDAAKFFDV
+1998 
-2007 KVDGQ
+2007 
-2012 VVTATI
+2012 
-2018 TDFEAA
+2018 
-2024 KAMAGK
+2024 
-2030 EVELVIV
+2030 
-2037 SQIREGVTR
+2037 S
-2046 QAIPNQTTISYT
+2046 
-2058 NKAKAD
+2058 
-2064 GTPGD
+2064 
-2069 VTTTPPTPPVTVTPP
+2069 
-2084 GETPTVEKKI
+2084 
-2094 NRDLT
+2094 
-2099 EAVVL
+2099 
-2104 PESNYTYNIT
+2104 
-2114 STLPVDITSYKAYAI
+2114 
-2129 VDELDENLSIQ
+2129 
-2140 GTPVVTGD
+2140 
-2148 AAKFFDVT
+2148 
-2156 VTGNTVKATMKDFKQ
+2156 
-2171 AKDLAGKQVELVI
+2171 
-2184 TAQVKSTSTAT
+2184 
-2195 KIDNTAKV
+2195 
-2203 TYQNK
+2203 
-2208 NHVDGEPDSETP
+2208 
-2220 PTPPVTVTTPPVT
+2220 
-2233 KKINENLDHLDTATQ
+2233 
-2248 TNYTYNI
+2248 
-2255 KTVLP
+2255 
-2260 TDIATYKRFVIT
+2260 
-2272 DSLEGELAVQGIPTM
+2272 
-2287 TGDAA
+2287 
-2292 KFFDVKVDGQV
+2292 
-2303 VTATIT
+2303 
-2309 DFEAAKAMAGK
+2309 
-2320 EVELVIVSQIREGVT
+2320 
-2335 RQAIPNQTTI
+2335 
-2345 SYTNKAKADGTP
+2345 
-2357 GDVTTTPP
+2357 
-2365 TPPVTVTPPGETP
+2365 
-2378 TVEKKINRDL
+2378 
-2388 TEAVVLPESN
+2388 
-2398 YTYNI
+2398 
-2403 TSTLPVDI
+2403 
-2411 TSYKA
+2411 
-2416 YAIVDEL
+2416 
-2423 DENLSIQGTPVVT
+2423 
-2436 GDAAK
+2436 
-2441 FFDVTVT
+2441 
-2448 GNTVKATMKD
+2448 
-2458 FKQAKD
+2458 
-2464 LAGKQVELVITAQ
+2464 
-2477 VKSTSTAT
+2477 
-2485 KIDNTAKVTYQN
+2485 
-2497 KNHVDGEPDSETPP
+2497 
-2511 TPPVTVTTP
+2511 
-2520 PVTKKIN
+2520 
-2527 ENLDHL
+2527 
-2533 DTATQT
+2533 
-2539 NYTYNIK
+2539 
-2546 TVLPT
+2546 
-2551 DIATYKRFVI
+2551 
-2561 TDSLEGELAVQGI
+2561 
-2574 PTMTGDAAKFFDVKV
+2574 
-2589 DGQVV
+2589 
-2594 TATITDFEAAKAM
+2594 
-2607 AGKEV
+2607 
-2612 ELVIVSQIREG
+2612 
-2623 VTRQAIPNQTT
+2623 
-2634 ISYTNKAKA
+2634 
-2643 DGTPGDVTTT
+2643 
-2653 PPTPP
+2653 
-2658 VTVTPPGEDPTV
+2658 
-2670 EKKINRD
+2670 
-2677 LTEAVVLPES
+2677 
-2687 NYTYNITS
+2687 
-2695 TLPVDI
+2695 
-2701 TSYKAYA
+2701 
-2708 IVDELDENLS
+2708 
-2718 IQGTP
+2718 
-2723 VVTGDAAKF
+2723 
-2732 FDVTVTGNTVK
+2732 
-2743 ATMKDFKQAKDLAGK
+2743 
-2758 QVELVITAQ
+2758 
-2767 VKSTSTA
+2767 
-2774 TKIDNTAKVTYQNKN
+2774 
-2789 HVDGDPDSE
+2789 
-2798 TPPTPPVTVTTPP
+2798 
-2811 VTKKINEN
+2811 
-2819 LDHLDTATQTNY
+2819 
-2831 TYNIKTVL
+2831 
-2839 PTDIAT
+2839 
-2845 YKRFVIT
+2845 
-2852 DSLEGELAVQGIPTM
+2852 ELAVQGIPTM

-3060 GITRPNIPNTAKVG
+3060 GITRPNIPNTAKVE

>member
-1 MDIGKNSSKLKK
+1 MTTWVTSLVT
-13 FASWIASLGLLA
+13 IAAVGTSV
-25 ILGFNIAGG
+25 AGG
-34 LFVNAVEL
+34 SFVNAVEL
-42 GTIGSNTTSTQEG
+42 GNISTSTKASQEG
-55 CSIKIET
+55 CAIKIET
-62 TEKVSWTLPRQ
+62 TEQVEWKLPRQ
-73 PIDLVIL
+73 AIDLVIL
-80 QDTSGSFKD
+80 QDTSGSFEN
-89 TISYVQ
+89 TIKYVQ
-95 SALKELTTPVALE
+95 SALKTLTEPVELND
-108 GYNENNPR
+108 YNENSPR
-116 LVFTGDAKTTDR
+116 LIFTDNPATTDR
-128 VMINTFQGIDGTY
+128 VMVNSFQGIDGTY
-141 AYDNPSGYYDI
+141 FYDQPVRRYDNLG
-152 YNQWVTTYP
+152 QLVATEYP
-161 TDSNFTVRSSTNWQS
+161 TDSNFGIHSSTNWQTNS
-176 DANLTYKYTPSALM
+176 NMVYQFKDSPLM
-190 TSKSEIDSVINAFK
+190 NNKAQIDRTIDTFV

-217 TIAEYNRIK
+217 TIKKYNELK
-226 GDMANN
+226 GDMTN
-232 RKTVFLLVTDG
+232 RKTVFLLITDG
-243 VANGVRKDGK
+243 VANGVRVEDGR
-253 VILERSKHRDY
+253 VVLERSRHRDFA
-264 ILQDYFR
+264 LQNYFR
-271 QRGVIESDKY
+271 QLGLPGSDSF
-281 IPEAAQNYLARAQEL
+281 IPEAAQNYLARATEL
-296 IEAGNKLKSL
+296 KEAGEKLKKL
-306 VISNDGNTKNDG
+306 VSSPDGKPEHEG
-318 AVVVGFWEDV
+318 VVVVGFWEDLPT
-328 KIFTKGSSYGT
+328 FTKGSAYGT
-339 AYLEGYANTGVN
+339 VYQEGFANTGVN
-351 TGDTR
+351 TGDNR
-356 TVQEVFHKALQSIAT
+356 PVQAVFHEALESIAT
-371 NDSYYVN
+371 SKDYYVN
-378 EQSDPKA
+378 EQTDPQKFA
-385 FSDKILK
+385 NRIL
-392 SVAQALVKED
+392 STVAQALVKED
-402 VSGEFTVTEGY
+402 VSGNFKVTEGY
-413 TVSSVTI
+413 TVDSVTI
-420 NGKKIVDSVTDPN
+420 NDKKVVDEVVNPDKEVRGK
-433 KEIRG
+433 
-438 TIEQT
+438 IEQT
-443 GQKVIISVPESVFNP
+443 GQDVVISVPESVFNP
-458 GDNKFDYELKRVE
+458 GNNKFDYELKRVE
-471 DAPNI
+471 DAPNVA
-476 SEEEEVEPADDYVP
+476 EEDEVEPDDDYVP
-490 GKKNVEVG
+490 QKKTVEVG
-498 QLTGKFKV
+498 QLTGTFKV
-506 GTYET
+506 GNYET
-511 ATIGSKTPTSVEVTD
+511 TTIGSKIPTSVEVTD
-526 LKYCYPNVS
+526 LKYCYPNVT
-535 KDVKDT
+535 KTIT
-541 DASNDLGTV
+541 DQDSSNDIGELKGY
-550 DDPIIAKKKSYAAN
+550 PEGAIRPSYAAN
-564 LTTDNETFTYKILYR
+564 LTESSEDFKYAISYR
-579 MNNAPLEFDKNAM
+579 MNNLPLSVAKNLM
-592 LVDRLDYRIA
+592 LVDALDYRLE

-610 VDGNRIDK
+610 ATGVRTG
-618 FTIKTKDVVDVA
+618 FEVKTKEVDDLF
-630 TGQTQTVVYATI
+630 TGEKQTVVYAVI
-642 PEDPGVN
+642 PPKAGDTSDPN
-649 TETIKEGQYGNH
+649 INEGPYGGH
-661 KFKRYYLVVE
+661 KFARYVLHIDAKIKDAYLFE
-671 AQLKD
+671 N
-676 EYSFD
+676 
-681 KNPDEYKKILQEN
+681 NPDAYKALIQDN
-694 DGLGLMNQA
+694 DGYGVLNQA
-703 TILWNGTEDPVDP
+703 KIIWDGQDDDPMDE
-716 NAKTRRSNT
+716 NALNRRSNA
-725 VYVLPPVKTDIKKD
+725 VYVVPPVVTDIKKD
-739 VQSVEGTTGDYVK
+739 VQSVEGTGEGYIK
-752 GQEQLY
+752 EQTQLN
-758 LSARTQE
+758 LAQRSQE

-770 ESVWPGLADSYILS
+770 ESTWPGLADSYILS

-795 AYGKGGAKITVNG
+795 AYGNGGAKITVNG
-808 NDVAAL
+808 KEVKSL
-814 TNKLVVTGNTVK
+814 TDKLVVTRNTVK

-859 IKAKIKD
+859 IKAKIED

-892 PQESNEVYVTPDEPA
+892 PQESNKVYVTPDEPA

-943 QSYKISDKLDNRL
+943 QSYKISDKLDSRL

-964 YIKGDAAQYF
+964 YIKGDVAQYF
-974 DVTYDEA
+974 DVTYNAETHSVLA
-981 RHTVVATAKTAGL
+981 TTKVAQL
-994 ASMTGGE
+994 PSMTGGA

-1014 TAIEKIPNTATIFY
+1014 TAIEKIPNTATILY
-1028 QTPSSGGEKETPPT
+1028 QTPTSGGEKETPPT

-1142 QKVLVNFKAKVIE
+1142 QKVLVTFKAKVIE
-1155 GSDLSNYIKEGVAK
+1155 GSDLSNYTKEGVAK

-1193 TPPGEASEPQ
+1193 TPPGETSEPQ

-1235 FTKFELSDDLEDILT
+1235 FTKFELRDDLEDILT
-1250 VTETSVTVGDA
+1250 VTETSATVGDA

-1376 ATDYSYNIKV
+1376 AIDYSYNIKV
-1386 KVPADI
+1386 KVPVDI

-1589 KAAAALAGKKVE
+1589 ENAAALAGKKVE

-1609 ATSTATKIDNTA
+1609 STSKAPKIDNTAKVTYQNKSHVDGTPDSETPPTPPVTVTPPPVTKKINETLDHLDTATKTNYNYNIKTVLPTDIASYKTFVINDDLDKDLEVQGTPIIKGDAAKFFRVTVDGQKVRATITDFNAAKAYAGKEVELVIVSQIREGVTRQAIPNQTTITYTNKVKAGGEPGDTTPTPPTPPVTVTPPGETPTVEKKINKDLTEATVLPESNYTYNITSLLPVDITRYKAYAIVDELDENLAIQGTPVMAKIDGVDMTQFFDVKVAGQKVTATMKNFKDAAALAGKKVELVITAQVKSTSKAPKIDNTA

-1695 EGELAV
+1695 ESELAV

-1756 QAIPNQTTISYT
+1756 QAIPNQTTITYT

-1894 TAQVKST
+1894 TAQVKAT
-1901 STATKID
+1901 STAAKID

-1983 SLEGELAVQGIPTMT
+1983 SLESELAVQGIPTMT

-2094 NRDLT
+2094 NRDL
-2099 EAVVL
+2099 
-2104 PESNYTYNIT
+2104 
-2114 STLPVDITSYKAYAI
+2114 D
-2129 VDELDENLSIQ
+2129 
-2140 GTPVVTGD
+2140 
-2148 AAKFFDVT
+2148 
-2156 VTGNTVKATMKDFKQ
+2156 
-2171 AKDLAGKQVELVI
+2171 
-2184 TAQVKSTSTAT
+2184 
-2195 KIDNTAKV
+2195 
-2203 TYQNK
+2203 
-2208 NHVDGEPDSETP
+2208 
-2220 PTPPVTVTTPPVT
+2220 
-2233 KKINENLDHLDTATQ
+2233 
-2248 TNYTYNI
+2248 
-2255 KTVLP
+2255 
-2260 TDIATYKRFVIT
+2260 
-2272 DSLEGELAVQGIPTM
+2272 
-2287 TGDAA
+2287 
-2292 KFFDVKVDGQV
+2292 
-2303 VTATIT
+2303 
-2309 DFEAAKAMAGK
+2309 
-2320 EVELVIVSQIREGVT
+2320 
-2335 RQAIPNQTTI
+2335 
-2345 SYTNKAKADGTP
+2345 
-2357 GDVTTTPP
+2357 
-2365 TPPVTVTPPGETP
+2365 
-2378 TVEKKINRDL
+2378 
-2388 TEAVVLPESN
+2388 
-2398 YTYNI
+2398 
-2403 TSTLPVDI
+2403 
-2411 TSYKA
+2411 
-2416 YAIVDEL
+2416 
-2423 DENLSIQGTPVVT
+2423 
-2436 GDAAK
+2436 
-2441 FFDVTVT
+2441 
-2448 GNTVKATMKD
+2448 
-2458 FKQAKD
+2458 
-2464 LAGKQVELVITAQ
+2464 
-2477 VKSTSTAT
+2477 
-2485 KIDNTAKVTYQN
+2485 
-2497 KNHVDGEPDSETPP
+2497 
-2511 TPPVTVTTP
+2511 
-2520 PVTKKIN
+2520 
-2527 ENLDHL
+2527 
-2533 DTATQT
+2533 
-2539 NYTYNIK
+2539 
-2546 TVLPT
+2546 
-2551 DIATYKRFVI
+2551 
-2561 TDSLEGELAVQGI
+2561 
-2574 PTMTGDAAKFFDVKV
+2574 
-2589 DGQVV
+2589 
-2594 TATITDFEAAKAM
+2594 
-2607 AGKEV
+2607 
-2612 ELVIVSQIREG
+2612 
-2623 VTRQAIPNQTT
+2623 
-2634 ISYTNKAKA
+2634 
-2643 DGTPGDVTTT
+2643 
-2653 PPTPP
+2653 
-2658 VTVTPPGEDPTV
+2658 
-2670 EKKINRD
+2670 
-2677 LTEAVVLPES
+2677 
-2687 NYTYNITS
+2687 
-2695 TLPVDI
+2695 
-2701 TSYKAYA
+2701 
-2708 IVDELDENLS
+2708 
-2718 IQGTP
+2718 
-2723 VVTGDAAKF
+2723 
-2732 FDVTVTGNTVK
+2732 
-2743 ATMKDFKQAKDLAGK
+2743 
-2758 QVELVITAQ
+2758 
-2767 VKSTSTA
+2767 
-2774 TKIDNTAKVTYQNKN
+2774 
-2789 HVDGDPDSE
+2789 
-2798 TPPTPPVTVTTPP
+2798 
-2811 VTKKINEN
+2811 
-2819 LDHLDTATQTNY
+2819 
-2831 TYNIKTVL
+2831 
-2839 PTDIAT
+2839 
-2845 YKRFVIT
+2845 
-2852 DSLEGELAVQGIPTM
+2852 
-2867 TGDAAKF
+2867 
-2874 FDVKV
+2874 
-2879 DGQVVTATI
+2879 
-2888 TDFEAAKAMAGKEV
+2888 
-2902 ELVIVSQI
+2902 
-2910 REGVTRQAIP
+2910 
-2920 NQTTISYTNKAKADG
+2920 
-2935 TPGDVTTTPPTPP
+2935 
-2948 VTVTPPGET
+2948 
-2957 PTVEKKINRDLE
+2957 

-3060 GITRPNIPNTAKVG
+3060 GITRPNIPNTAKVE

-3155 LAGKALSTN
+3155 LAGKALSAN

-3310 DAVKVTVEGNRVV
+3310 DAVKVTVEGNRVI

-3341 IPAYIKSDADLTAYM
+3341 IPAYIKSDADLIAYM

-3546 LTTAELT
+3546 LTAANTVTTSSTPASTTAELT

-3770 TPPPPGKTLP
+3770 TPPTPGKTLP

>member
-1 MDIGKNSSKLKK
+1 MQSEKNRRPWK
-13 FASWIASLGLLA
+13 GLL
-25 ILGFNIAGG
+25 GFFAVIGVLVTLLVPISSG
-34 LFVNAVEL
+34 MFVAASEL
-42 GTIGSNTTSTQEG
+42 GNIITSENTTTKATQDG
-55 CSIKIET
+55 CAIKIET
-62 TEKVSWTLPRQ
+62 TEKVSWQLPRQ
-73 PIDLVIL
+73 PIDLVII
-80 QDTSGSFKD
+80 QDASGSFEQTMPNIKE
-89 TISYVQ
+89 
-95 SALKELTTPVALE
+95 ALKRVTETTTEAAYDE
-108 GYNENNPR
+108 KNPK
-116 LVFTGDAKTTDR
+116 LVFTNNPDTTDR
-128 VMINTFQGIDGTY
+128 VMVTSYAGLDVARQYDDAIRDGY
-141 AYDNPSGYYDI
+141 GNI
-152 YNQWVTTYP
+152 YG
-161 TDSNFTVRSSTNWQS
+161 TDSDFKVLAREVPQTKDLYRFDTNGRLLNSTE
-176 DANLTYKYTPSALM
+176 A
-190 TSKSEIDSVINAFK
+190 INAEVNK
-204 TNGGTPTVPAIED
+204 IITGGGTPTVPAIED
-217 TIAEYNRIK
+217 AIK
-226 GDMANN
+226 NYEAVKGEMTNG

-243 VANGVRKDGK
+243 IANGYREGNTVYID
-253 VILERSKHRDY
+253 RSMYRSYKLMNDWNTGSRM
-264 ILQDYFR
+264 
-271 QRGVIESDKY
+271 
-281 IPEAAQNYLARAQEL
+281 PEAAQNYLARAKEL
-296 IEAGNKLKSL
+296 EEAGNKLK
-306 VISNDGNTKNDG
+306 VAAGENGK
-318 AVVVGFWEDV
+318 VVVGFWED
-328 KIFTKGSSYGT
+328 KAKLQAFDTGFGYLYAYDNAFGTPGSYT
-339 AYLEGYANTGVN
+339 TIN
-351 TGDTR
+351 TGDNR
-356 TVQEVFHKALQSIAT
+356 SIREVFTTALKSVASESDVLPT
-371 NDSYYVN
+371 GEAADYYVEDTN
-378 EQSDPKA
+378 INQFA
-385 FSDKILK
+385 AKILK
-392 SVAQALVKED
+392 SITAAITKED
-402 VSGEFTVTEGY
+402 VSGSFTVTEGY
-413 TVSSVTI
+413 TVESVTI
-420 NGKKIVDSVTDPN
+420 NGKQVVPKVTDE
-433 KEIRG
+433 KTQVRG
-438 TIEQT
+438 TINQENT
-443 GQKVIISVPESVFNP
+443 SVTITVPESVFNP
-458 GDNKFDYELKRVE
+458 GNNDFKYDLKRT
-471 DAPNI
+471 
-476 SEEEEVEPADDYVP
+476 EEAENLDEADEKEPPADYTPSKVER
-490 GKKNVEVG
+490 EVG
-498 QLTGKFKV
+498 QLVGKFKV
-506 GTYET
+506 GNFES
-511 ATIGSKTPTSVEVTD
+511 APIGSTQPTKVEVTD
-526 LKYCYPNVS
+526 LKYCYPRAT
-535 KDVKDT
+535 KDVKDQ
-541 DASNDLGTV
+541 DINNDTNG
-550 DDPIIAKKKSYAAN
+550 DDGKSGIIAEDPLLKAAGISRQTYAAT
-564 LTTDNETFTYKILYR
+564 LSGQSELFTYSIRYN
-579 MNNAPLEFDKNAM
+579 MYNAPLEMDRNVM
-592 LVDRLDYRIA
+592 LVDTLDYRIN
-602 YKNAYVTD
+602 YQDAYVTD
-610 VDGNRIDK
+610 DMGNKLNDFKISTKEITDGNGNPT
-618 FTIKTKDVVDVA
+618 TI
-630 TGQTQTVVYATI
+630 VYATV
-642 PEDPGVN
+642 PKLPGEQSETVN
-649 TETIKEGQYGNH
+649 EGEYGGH
-661 KFKRYYLVVE
+661 KFKVYNLVVT
-671 AQLKD
+671 AKIKD
-676 EYSFD
+676 EYTFE
-681 KNPDEYKKILQEN
+681 NNENVYKSMMTDN
-694 DGLGLMNQA
+694 GGLGFLNQA
-703 TILWNGTEDPVDP
+703 QIVWNGGTADPQDKD
-716 NAKTRRSNT
+716 AELRRSNA
-725 VYVLPPVKTDIKKD
+725 VYVVPPVKTDITKK
-739 VQSVEGTTGDYVK
+739 VSQSSTADGTDHLELPTRLDDYYY
-752 GQEQLY
+752 QI
-758 LSARTQE
+758 SST
-765 YFYNV
+765 
-770 ESVWPGLADSYILS
+770 WPGLFDSYVIE
-784 DTLVPELEFVT
+784 DILVPELMSLHDVDNDDKVFVNGQEAPTLTQYLKKETVEVNGEQRDRVYFELKSANLSRLQLRRINAEIEKLNEGNDGPATITLGIKARIRDNAVLAKYADVNGKIQVPNT
-795 AYGKGGAKITVNG
+795 ANVILNNDSQTSNEVTVSPNSPAAIKRINEEKTELFTTVNEDG
-808 NDVAAL
+808 EGEAFNYDVQATLPNDINDATEYYIKDILDDRLELVPSGNVADADNDGVYMVGTDAEHFTTEVKTEDGKQVVYARLKESSFDKVKANDVIH
-814 TNKLVVTGNTVK
+814 LVIHARVKAGATGSIENT
-826 LELTKADFTGRTIA
+826 
-840 RQIAT
+840 AT
-845 ANKGNNGPAVIKLT
+845 VH
-859 IKAKIKD
+859 
-866 GADLSKYA
+866 Y
-874 VGGQIKVPN
+874 
-883 KAQVELNGK
+883 NGK
-892 PQESNEVYVTPDEPA
+892 P
-907 PSKKI
+907 
-912 NSTLDVLNTTKSD
+912 
-925 EAFEFNIQ
+925 
-933 TKLPRDIQKY
+933 
-943 QSYKISDKLDNRL
+943 
-956 ELTNQPAP
+956 
-964 YIKGDAAQYF
+964 
-974 DVTYDEA
+974 
-981 RHTVVATAKTAGL
+981 
-994 ASMTGGE
+994 
-1001 TVELVIPAKIKDG
+1001 
-1014 TAIEKIPNTATIFY
+1014 
-1028 QTPSSGGEKETPPT
+1028 TPPT
-1042 PPVHVTPP
+1042 PPVVITPP
-1050 PTIDKKVNNETHYNL
+1050 PTVTKTVEPTIVSREANLEDDQVPAGTYTAKINKEGEDIELAVWKDPYVYKVNSV
-1065 TEATEAFTYTI
+1065 I
-1076 ETQVPD
+1076 PK
-1082 GATSFVIS
+1082 GATTFTIKDILIPEMELVDAVS
-1090 DKLVD
+1090 DKNPRKVEIDVD
-1095 VLEFDG
+1095 
-1101 EKGGATVQI
+1101 
-1110 NGTDVT
+1110 GTKESV
-1116 TATTIT
+1116 
-1122 AENKTLEVALSA
+1122 SA
-1134 DQLKNNVG
+1134 DQIKVDKSDVNKQTIFVTLTEEQIAKYADKNITLTFTAKFKAGASLTKYISKENGLPKAPNTATIKINNNPEVKSNTVTVTPPVNKPEIKKTVNNKLHADLDG
-1142 QKVLVNFKAKVIE
+1142 RYELFTYKIVTSVPYNASEFVITDALEPVLHFASDLSKVNFKIGDKTYTGDELAGIVKLDEKIVDGQKQPILTATLREMQIQGNEGKPVVIE
-1155 GSDLSNYIKEGVAK
+1155 FLAQVNIEADLSKYRYVKENHSERYGSDADHAEI
-1169 VPNTASYIINTDPK
+1169 PNEASYIINNNVKEVSNKVTVTPPAPTSSKLDKKIEDVYSKEDPK
-1183 TKKETKPVTV
+1183 PLVEHLDVENGKDYNYVIDATLPSNIFEYKSWMLEDTLDPRLELSDQDEPVIIAVHPDGAPASAEDEAYIKDHFNITIEDAEVDGKATKKVVVKVPEDKMEELHDKYQIRLYVPARIKDGVTDTNIPNDAIKTGIKPNGETHVVKTPPVTV
-1193 TPPGEASEPQ
+1193 TPPQEVPTPK
-1203 KTVNDQQSAQLSN
+1203 KTVDNQEERSLAT
-1216 LEEVFTYKVTAQVP
+1216 LEQEFTYRVAVTVP
-1230 TNTAG
+1230 ENTAG
-1235 FTKFELSDDLEDILT
+1235 MSKFELSDDLEDILT
-1250 VTETSVTVGDA
+1250 VTDTAVTIDGQEDEKVSVTSTKDA
-1261 TLDQKVTVTSPEEAN
+1261 ND
-1276 TANGNV
+1276 ANGKV
-1282 TASLSSNDI
+1282 IAALPVDEIASY
-1291 AKFAGKT
+1291 KGKEMI
-1298 VTLTIKARLKE
+1298 LTIKARIKD
-1309 GVTAEELAKYVT
+1309 GVSASELAKYVT
-1321 ADNVAGSIPNRA
+1321 ATNQDGSIPNKA
-1333 TLTVGDKPNQTK
+1333 TLTVGDKPEQKKDSN
-1345 ESENVPVTPPS
+1345 EVPVTPPGEEPNVS
-1356 ETPSITKKING
+1356 KKIN
-1367 NLEHLDTET
+1367 ETEDS
-1376 ATDYSYNIKV
+1376 ALVLPESDYRYNIKSTLP
-1386 KVPADI
+1386 KDI
-1392 TSYKKFVIRDEL
+1392 STYKKFVIVDEV
-1404 NADLAIQGTPVISEP
+1404 DSRLAIQGTPVIKGD
-1419 ATQYFDVKV
+1419 AADFFTVKV
-1428 EGQLVTAT
+1428 TGQTVTAEIT
-1436 MKNFAAAQE
+1436 DFAKA
-1445 LAGKEVELVIVS
+1445 
-1457 QIRKGV
+1457 
-1463 TTQNIPNTAEVVYQ
+1463 
-1477 NRNHVEGT
+1477 
-1485 PDGKNDTPPVTVT
+1485 
-1498 PPGEDPT
+1498 
-1505 VEKKINRDLTEAVV
+1505 
-1519 LPESNYTY
+1519 
-1527 NITSTLPVDITSY
+1527 
-1540 KAYAIVDELDE
+1540 KAYAGE
-1551 NLAIQGTPVMAKIDG
+1551 A
-1566 VDMTQFFDVK
+1566 
-1576 VAGQKVTATMKNF
+1576 
-1589 KAAAALAGKKVE
+1589 VE

-1609 ATSTATKIDNTA
+1609 KDATLAEGEVGIPNTS

-1655 INENLDH
+1655 INESLDH

-1695 EGELAV
+1695 ESDLAV
-1701 QGIPTMTGDAAK
+1701 QGIPTITGEAAK
-1713 FFDVKVDGQVV
+1713 FFDVKVDGQTV
-1724 TATITDFE
+1724 TAEMKDFKN
-1732 AAKAMAGKEVE
+1732 AKDLAGKKVE

-1756 QAIPNQTTISYT
+1756 QAIPNTAKVTYQ
-1768 NKAKADGTPGDVT
+1768 NKSHVDGTPDSE
-1781 TTPPTPPVTVTPP
+1781 TPPTPPVTVTPP
-1794 GETPT
+1794 GEDPT

-2388 TEAVVLPESN
+2388 
-2398 YTYNI
+2398 
-2403 TSTLPVDI
+2403 D
-2411 TSYKA
+2411 
-2416 YAIVDEL
+2416 
-2423 DENLSIQGTPVVT
+2423 
-2436 GDAAK
+2436 
-2441 FFDVTVT
+2441 
-2448 GNTVKATMKD
+2448 
-2458 FKQAKD
+2458 
-2464 LAGKQVELVITAQ
+2464 
-2477 VKSTSTAT
+2477 
-2485 KIDNTAKVTYQN
+2485 
-2497 KNHVDGEPDSETPP
+2497 
-2511 TPPVTVTTP
+2511 
-2520 PVTKKIN
+2520 
-2527 ENLDHL
+2527 
-2533 DTATQT
+2533 
-2539 NYTYNIK
+2539 
-2546 TVLPT
+2546 
-2551 DIATYKRFVI
+2551 
-2561 TDSLEGELAVQGI
+2561 
-2574 PTMTGDAAKFFDVKV
+2574 
-2589 DGQVV
+2589 
-2594 TATITDFEAAKAM
+2594 
-2607 AGKEV
+2607 
-2612 ELVIVSQIREG
+2612 
-2623 VTRQAIPNQTT
+2623 
-2634 ISYTNKAKA
+2634 
-2643 DGTPGDVTTT
+2643 
-2653 PPTPP
+2653 
-2658 VTVTPPGEDPTV
+2658 
-2670 EKKINRD
+2670 
-2677 LTEAVVLPES
+2677 
-2687 NYTYNITS
+2687 
-2695 TLPVDI
+2695 
-2701 TSYKAYA
+2701 
-2708 IVDELDENLS
+2708 
-2718 IQGTP
+2718 
-2723 VVTGDAAKF
+2723 
-2732 FDVTVTGNTVK
+2732 
-2743 ATMKDFKQAKDLAGK
+2743 
-2758 QVELVITAQ
+2758 
-2767 VKSTSTA
+2767 
-2774 TKIDNTAKVTYQNKN
+2774 
-2789 HVDGDPDSE
+2789 
-2798 TPPTPPVTVTTPP
+2798 
-2811 VTKKINEN
+2811 
-2819 LDHLDTATQTNY
+2819 
-2831 TYNIKTVL
+2831 
-2839 PTDIAT
+2839 
-2845 YKRFVIT
+2845 
-2852 DSLEGELAVQGIPTM
+2852 
-2867 TGDAAKF
+2867 
-2874 FDVKV
+2874 
-2879 DGQVVTATI
+2879 
-2888 TDFEAAKAMAGKEV
+2888 
-2902 ELVIVSQI
+2902 
-2910 REGVTRQAIP
+2910 
-2920 NQTTISYTNKAKADG
+2920 
-2935 TPGDVTTTPPTPP
+2935 
-2948 VTVTPPGET
+2948 
-2957 PTVEKKINRDLE
+2957 

-3060 GITRPNIPNTAKVG
+3060 GITRPNIPNTAKVE

-3155 LAGKALSTN
+3155 LAGKALSAN

-3546 LTTAELT
+3546 LT

-3607 EVENQEKV
+3607 EVENQDKV

>member
-42 GTIGSNTTSTQEG
+42 GKVGSNTISTQEG

-80 QDTSGSFKD
+80 QDTSGSFQD

-116 LVFTGDAKTTDR
+116 LVFTGDANTTDR

-141 AYDNPSGYYDI
+141 AYDSPSGYYDD
-152 YNQWVTTYP
+152 YGQWVTTSYP
-161 TDSNFTVRSSTNWQS
+161 TDSNFTVHSSTNWQR

-190 TSKSEIDSVINAFK
+190 TSKSDIDSVINAFK

-264 ILQDYFR
+264 ILQRYFQ
-271 QRGVIESDKY
+271 QRGVEGSDQY

-296 IEAGNKLKSL
+296 IEAGNKLESL

-328 KIFTKGSSYGT
+328 KIFKKGSSYGT
-339 AYLEGYANTGVN
+339 AYLEGYTNTGVN

-371 NDSYYVN
+371 NDSYYIN
-378 EQSDPKA
+378 EQSDPQA

-511 ATIGSKTPTSVEVTD
+511 ATIGSKAPTSVEVTD

-681 KNPDEYKKILQEN
+681 NNPDEYKKILQEN

-703 TILWNGTEDPVDP
+703 TILWNGSEDPVDP

-1142 QKVLVNFKAKVIE
+1142 QKVLVTFKAKVIE

-1551 NLAIQGTPVMAKIDG
+1551 NL
-1566 VDMTQFFDVK
+1566 
-1576 VAGQKVTATMKNF
+1576 
-1589 KAAAALAGKKVE
+1589 
-1601 LVITAQVK
+1601 
-1609 ATSTATKIDNTA
+1609 
-1621 KVTYQNKNHVDGE
+1621 
-1634 PDSETPP
+1634 
-1641 TPPVTVTTPPVTKK
+1641 
-1655 INENLDH
+1655 
-1662 LDTATQTN
+1662 
-1670 YTYNIKTVLPTDI
+1670 
-1683 ATYKRFVITDSL
+1683 
-1695 EGELAV
+1695 
-1701 QGIPTMTGDAAK
+1701 
-1713 FFDVKVDGQVV
+1713 
-1724 TATITDFE
+1724 
-1732 AAKAMAGKEVE
+1732 
-1743 LVIVSQIREGVTR
+1743 
-1756 QAIPNQTTISYT
+1756 
-1768 NKAKADGTPGDVT
+1768 
-1781 TTPPTPPVTVTPP
+1781 
-1794 GETPT
+1794 
-1799 VEKKINRDLT
+1799 
-1809 EAVVLPESNY
+1809 
-1819 TYNITSTLP
+1819 
-1828 VDITSYKAYAIVDEL
+1828 
-1843 DENLSIQGTP
+1843 SIQGTP

-2104 PESNYTYNIT
+2104 PESNYTYNII

-2208 NHVDGEPDSETP
+2208 NHVDGE
-2220 PTPPVTVTTPPVT
+2220 
-2233 KKINENLDHLDTATQ
+2233 
-2248 TNYTYNI
+2248 
-2255 KTVLP
+2255 
-2260 TDIATYKRFVIT
+2260 
-2272 DSLEGELAVQGIPTM
+2272 
-2287 TGDAA
+2287 
-2292 KFFDVKVDGQV
+2292 
-2303 VTATIT
+2303 
-2309 DFEAAKAMAGK
+2309 
-2320 EVELVIVSQIREGVT
+2320 
-2335 RQAIPNQTTI
+2335 
-2345 SYTNKAKADGTP
+2345 
-2357 GDVTTTPP
+2357 
-2365 TPPVTVTPPGETP
+2365 
-2378 TVEKKINRDL
+2378 
-2388 TEAVVLPESN
+2388 
-2398 YTYNI
+2398 
-2403 TSTLPVDI
+2403 
-2411 TSYKA
+2411 
-2416 YAIVDEL
+2416 
-2423 DENLSIQGTPVVT
+2423 
-2436 GDAAK
+2436 
-2441 FFDVTVT
+2441 
-2448 GNTVKATMKD
+2448 
-2458 FKQAKD
+2458 
-2464 LAGKQVELVITAQ
+2464 
-2477 VKSTSTAT
+2477 
-2485 KIDNTAKVTYQN
+2485 
-2497 KNHVDGEPDSETPP
+2497 
-2511 TPPVTVTTP
+2511 
-2520 PVTKKIN
+2520 
-2527 ENLDHL
+2527 
-2533 DTATQT
+2533 
-2539 NYTYNIK
+2539 
-2546 TVLPT
+2546 
-2551 DIATYKRFVI
+2551 
-2561 TDSLEGELAVQGI
+2561 
-2574 PTMTGDAAKFFDVKV
+2574 
-2589 DGQVV
+2589 
-2594 TATITDFEAAKAM
+2594 
-2607 AGKEV
+2607 
-2612 ELVIVSQIREG
+2612 
-2623 VTRQAIPNQTT
+2623 
-2634 ISYTNKAKA
+2634 
-2643 DGTPGDVTTT
+2643 
-2653 PPTPP
+2653 
-2658 VTVTPPGEDPTV
+2658 
-2670 EKKINRD
+2670 
-2677 LTEAVVLPES
+2677 
-2687 NYTYNITS
+2687 
-2695 TLPVDI
+2695 
-2701 TSYKAYA
+2701 
-2708 IVDELDENLS
+2708 
-2718 IQGTP
+2718 
-2723 VVTGDAAKF
+2723 
-2732 FDVTVTGNTVK
+2732 
-2743 ATMKDFKQAKDLAGK
+2743 
-2758 QVELVITAQ
+2758 
-2767 VKSTSTA
+2767 
-2774 TKIDNTAKVTYQNKN
+2774 
-2789 HVDGDPDSE
+2789 PDSE

-3620 TVLDEAKKRQAIVQ
+3620 TVLDEAKKRQAMVQ

>member
-1 MDIGKNSSKLKK
+1 MQSEKNRRPWK
-13 FASWIASLGLLA
+13 GLL
-25 ILGFNIAGG
+25 GFFAVIGVLVTLLVPISSG
-34 LFVNAVEL
+34 MFVAASEL
-42 GTIGSNTTSTQEG
+42 GNVITSENTTTKATQDG
-55 CSIKIET
+55 CAIKIET
-62 TEKVSWTLPRQ
+62 TEKVSWQLPRQ
-73 PIDLVIL
+73 PIDLVII
-80 QDTSGSFKD
+80 QDASGSFEQTMPNIKE
-89 TISYVQ
+89 
-95 SALKELTTPVALE
+95 ALKRVTETTTEAAYDE
-108 GYNENNPR
+108 KNPK
-116 LVFTGDAKTTDR
+116 LVFTNNPDTTDR
-128 VMINTFQGIDGTY
+128 VMVTSY
-141 AYDNPSGYYDI
+141 AGLDVARQYDDAIRDDYGNI
-152 YNQWVTTYP
+152 YG
-161 TDSNFTVRSSTNWQS
+161 TDSDFKVLAREVPQTKDLYRFDTNGRLLNSTE
-176 DANLTYKYTPSALM
+176 A
-190 TSKSEIDSVINAFK
+190 INAEVNK
-204 TNGGTPTVPAIED
+204 IITGGGTPTVPAIED
-217 TIAEYNRIK
+217 AIK
-226 GDMANN
+226 NYEAVKGKMTNG

-243 VANGVRKDGK
+243 IANGYREGNTVYID
-253 VILERSKHRDY
+253 RSMYRSYKLMNDWNTGSRM
-264 ILQDYFR
+264 
-271 QRGVIESDKY
+271 
-281 IPEAAQNYLARAQEL
+281 PEAAQNYLARAKEL
-296 IEAGNKLKSL
+296 EEAGNKLK
-306 VISNDGNTKNDG
+306 VAAGENGK
-318 AVVVGFWEDV
+318 VVVGFWED
-328 KIFTKGSSYGT
+328 KAKLQAFDTKFGYLYAYDNAFGTPGSYT
-339 AYLEGYANTGVN
+339 TIN
-351 TGDTR
+351 TGDNR
-356 TVQEVFHKALQSIAT
+356 SIREVFTTALKSVASESDVLPT
-371 NDSYYVN
+371 GEAADYYVEDTN
-378 EQSDPKA
+378 INQFA
-385 FSDKILK
+385 AKILK
-392 SVAQALVKED
+392 SITAAITKED
-402 VSGEFTVTEGY
+402 VSGSFTVTEGY
-413 TVSSVTI
+413 TVESVTI
-420 NGKKIVDSVTDPN
+420 NGKQVVPKVTDE
-433 KEIRG
+433 KTQVRG
-438 TIEQT
+438 TINQENT
-443 GQKVIISVPESVFNP
+443 SVTITVPESVFNP
-458 GDNKFDYELKRVE
+458 GNNDFKYDLKRT
-471 DAPNI
+471 
-476 SEEEEVEPADDYVP
+476 EEAENLDEADEKEPPADYTPSKVER
-490 GKKNVEVG
+490 EVG
-498 QLTGKFKV
+498 QLVGKFKV
-506 GTYET
+506 GDFES
-511 ATIGSKTPTSVEVTD
+511 APIGSTQPTKVEVTD
-526 LKYCYPNVS
+526 LKYCYPRAT
-535 KDVKDT
+535 KDVKDQ
-541 DASNDLGTV
+541 DINNDTNG
-550 DDPIIAKKKSYAAN
+550 DDGKSGIIAEDPLLKAAGISRQTYAAT
-564 LTTDNETFTYKILYR
+564 LSDQSELFTYSIRYN
-579 MNNAPLEFDKNAM
+579 MYNAPLEMDRNVM
-592 LVDRLDYRIA
+592 LVDALDYRVA
-602 YKNAYVTD
+602 YQEAYVTD
-610 VDGNRIDK
+610 NAGKRLDDFKVSTKEITDDK
-618 FTIKTKDVVDVA
+618 GKITTI
-630 TGQTQTVVYATI
+630 VYATV
-642 PEDPGVN
+642 PPSPGEK
-649 TETIKEGQYGNH
+649 TATINEGEYGGH
-661 KFKRYYLVVE
+661 KFKVYNLVIK
-671 AQLKD
+671 AKIKD
-676 EYSFD
+676 EYTFEKNENVYKSMMTENGGLGFLNQAQIVWNGNTDDPQD
-681 KNPDEYKKILQEN
+681 KN
-694 DGLGLMNQA
+694 
-703 TILWNGTEDPVDP
+703 
-716 NAKTRRSNT
+716 AKLRRSNA
-725 VYVLPPVKTDIKKD
+725 VYVVPPVKTDITKK
-739 VQSVEGTTGDYVK
+739 VSQSQTADGADHLELPTRLDDYYY
-752 GQEQLY
+752 QI
-758 LSARTQE
+758 SST
-765 YFYNV
+765 
-770 ESVWPGLADSYILS
+770 WPGLFDSYVIE
-784 DTLVPELEFVT
+784 DILVPELMSLHDADKEDKVFVN
-795 AYGKGGAKITVNG
+795 GKEAPTLTKYLKKETVEVEGIQRDRVYFELKSANLSRLELRRINAEIEKLNVGNDGPAKITLGIKARIRDNAVLAKYADKNG
-808 NDVAAL
+808 KIQVPN
-814 TNKLVVTGNTVK
+814 
-826 LELTKADFTGRTIA
+826 
-840 RQIAT
+840 T
-845 ANKGNNGPAVIKLT
+845 ANVILNNNSQTSNKVTVSPNSPAAIKFINEKEAELFT
-859 IKAKIKD
+859 TVNKDGEGQAFNYDVQATLPSDITTANEYYIKD
-866 GADLSKYA
+866 
-874 VGGQIKVPN
+874 I
-883 KAQVELNGK
+883 
-892 PQESNEVYVTPDEPA
+892 
-907 PSKKI
+907 
-912 NSTLDVLNTTKSD
+912 
-925 EAFEFNIQ
+925 
-933 TKLPRDIQKY
+933 
-943 QSYKISDKLDNRL
+943 LDNRL
-956 ELTNQPAP
+956 ELVSSGNAA
-964 YIKGDAAQYF
+964 DADNDGVYMVGTDAEHFTTEVKTEDGKQVVYARLKESSF
-974 DVTYDEA
+974 DKVKANDVI
-981 RHTVVATAKTAGL
+981 H
-994 ASMTGGE
+994 
-1001 TVELVIPAKIKDG
+1001 LVIHARVKAG
-1014 TAIEKIPNTATIFY
+1014 ATGSIENTATVHY
-1028 QTPSSGGEKETPPT
+1028 NGKPTPPT
-1042 PPVHVTPP
+1042 PPVVVTPP
-1050 PTIDKKVNNETHYNL
+1050 PTVTKTVEPTIVSREANLEDDQVPAGTYTAKINKEGEDIELAVWKDPYVYKVNSV
-1065 TEATEAFTYTI
+1065 I
-1076 ETQVPD
+1076 PK
-1082 GATSFVIS
+1082 GATTFTIKDILIPEMELVDAVS
-1090 DKLVD
+1090 DKNPRKVEIDVD
-1095 VLEFDG
+1095 
-1101 EKGGATVQI
+1101 
-1110 NGTDVT
+1110 GTKESV
-1116 TATTIT
+1116 
-1122 AENKTLEVALSA
+1122 SA
-1134 DQLKNNVG
+1134 DQIKVDKSDVNKQTIFVTLTEEQIAKYADKNITLTFTAKFKVG
-1142 QKVLVNFKAKVIE
+1142 ASLTKYISKENGLPKAPNTATIKINNNPEVKSNTVTVTPPVNKPEIKKTVNNKLHADLDGRYELFTYKIVTSVPYNASEFVITDALEPVLHFASDLSKVNFKIGDKTYTGDELAGIVKLDEKIVDGQKQPILTATLREMQIQGNEGKPVVIE
-1155 GSDLSNYIKEGVAK
+1155 FLAQVNIEADLSKYRYVKENQSERYGEDADHAEI
-1169 VPNTASYIINTDPK
+1169 PNEASYIINNNVKEVSNKVTVTPPAPTPSKLDKKIEDVYSKADPK
-1183 TKKETKPVTV
+1183 PLVDHLDVENGKDYNYVIDATFPSNIFEYKSWMLEDTLDPRLELSDQDEPVIIAVHPDGAPASAEDEAYIKDHFNITIEDAEVDGKATKKVVVKVPEDKMKELHDKYQIRLYVPARIKDGVTDTNIPNDAIKTGIKPNGETHVVKTPPVTV
-1193 TPPGEASEPQ
+1193 TPPQEVPTPK
-1203 KTVNDQQSAQLSN
+1203 KTVDNQEERSLAT
-1216 LEEVFTYKVTAQVP
+1216 LEQEFTYRVAVTVP
-1230 TNTAG
+1230 ENTAG
-1235 FTKFELSDDLEDILT
+1235 MSKFEISDDLEDILT
-1250 VTETSVTVGDA
+1250 VTDTAVTIDGQEDEKVSVTSTKDA
-1261 TLDQKVTVTSPEEAN
+1261 ND
-1276 TANGNV
+1276 ANGKV
-1282 TASLSSNDI
+1282 IAALPVDEIASY
-1291 AKFAGKT
+1291 KGKEMI
-1298 VTLTIKARLKE
+1298 LTIKACIKDS
-1309 GVTAEELAKYVT
+1309 VSASELAKYVT
-1321 ADNVAGSIPNRA
+1321 ATNQDGSIPNKA
-1333 TLTVGDKPNQTK
+1333 TLTVGDKPEQKKDSN
-1345 ESENVPVTPPS
+1345 EVPVTPPGEEPNVS
-1356 ETPSITKKING
+1356 KKIN
-1367 NLEHLDTET
+1367 ETEDS
-1376 ATDYSYNIKV
+1376 ALVLPESDYRYNIKSTLP
-1386 KVPADI
+1386 KDI
-1392 TSYKKFVIRDEL
+1392 STYKKFVIVDEV
-1404 NADLAIQGTPVISEP
+1404 DSRLAIQGTPVIKGD
-1419 ATQYFDVKV
+1419 AADFFTVKV
-1428 EGQLVTAT
+1428 TGQTVTA
-1436 MKNFAAAQE
+1436 E
-1445 LAGKEVELVIVS
+1445 
-1457 QIRKGV
+1457 
-1463 TTQNIPNTAEVVYQ
+1463 
-1477 NRNHVEGT
+1477 
-1485 PDGKNDTPPVTVT
+1485 
-1498 PPGEDPT
+1498 
-1505 VEKKINRDLTEAVV
+1505 
-1519 LPESNYTY
+1519 
-1527 NITSTLPVDITSY
+1527 ITDIAKA
-1540 KAYAIVDELDE
+1540 KAYAGE
-1551 NLAIQGTPVMAKIDG
+1551 A
-1566 VDMTQFFDVK
+1566 
-1576 VAGQKVTATMKNF
+1576 
-1589 KAAAALAGKKVE
+1589 VE

-1609 ATSTATKIDNTA
+1609 KDATLA
-1621 KVTYQNKNHVDGE
+1621 
-1634 PDSETPP
+1634 
-1641 TPPVTVTTPPVTKK
+1641 
-1655 INENLDH
+1655 
-1662 LDTATQTN
+1662 
-1670 YTYNIKTVLPTDI
+1670 
-1683 ATYKRFVITDSL
+1683 
-1695 EGELAV
+1695 EGEV
-1701 QGIPTMTGDAAK
+1701 GIP
-1713 FFDVKVDGQVV
+1713 
-1724 TATITDFE
+1724 
-1732 AAKAMAGKEVE
+1732 
-1743 LVIVSQIREGVTR
+1743 
-1756 QAIPNQTTISYT
+1756 N
-1768 NKAKADGTPGDVT
+1768 
-1781 TTPPTPPVTVTPP
+1781 
-1794 GETPT
+1794 
-1799 VEKKINRDLT
+1799 
-1809 EAVVLPESNY
+1809 
-1819 TYNITSTLP
+1819 TS
-1828 VDITSYKAYAIVDEL
+1828 
-1843 DENLSIQGTP
+1843 
-1853 VVTGDA
+1853 
-1859 AKFFDVTVTGNTVK
+1859 
-1873 ATMKDFKQAKDLA
+1873 
-1886 GKQVELVI
+1886 
-1894 TAQVKST
+1894 
-1901 STATKID
+1901 
-1908 NTAKVTYQNKN
+1908 
-1919 HVDGEPDSETPPT
+1919 
-1932 PPVTVTTPPVTKK
+1932 
-1945 INENLD
+1945 
-1951 HLDTATQ
+1951 
-1958 TNYTYNIKTV
+1958 
-1968 LPTDIATY
+1968 
-1976 KRFVITD
+1976 
-1983 SLEGELAVQGIPTMT
+1983 
-1998 GDAAKFFDV
+1998 
-2007 KVDGQ
+2007 
-2012 VVTATI
+2012 
-2018 TDFEAA
+2018 
-2024 KAMAGK
+2024 
-2030 EVELVIV
+2030 
-2037 SQIREGVTR
+2037 
-2046 QAIPNQTTISYT
+2046 
-2058 NKAKAD
+2058 
-2064 GTPGD
+2064 
-2069 VTTTPPTPPVTVTPP
+2069 
-2084 GETPTVEKKI
+2084 
-2094 NRDLT
+2094 
-2099 EAVVL
+2099 
-2104 PESNYTYNIT
+2104 
-2114 STLPVDITSYKAYAI
+2114 
-2129 VDELDENLSIQ
+2129 
-2140 GTPVVTGD
+2140 
-2148 AAKFFDVT
+2148 
-2156 VTGNTVKATMKDFKQ
+2156 
-2171 AKDLAGKQVELVI
+2171 
-2184 TAQVKSTSTAT
+2184 
-2195 KIDNTAKV
+2195 
-2203 TYQNK
+2203 
-2208 NHVDGEPDSETP
+2208 
-2220 PTPPVTVTTPPVT
+2220 
-2233 KKINENLDHLDTATQ
+2233 
-2248 TNYTYNI
+2248 
-2255 KTVLP
+2255 
-2260 TDIATYKRFVIT
+2260 
-2272 DSLEGELAVQGIPTM
+2272 
-2287 TGDAA
+2287 
-2292 KFFDVKVDGQV
+2292 
-2303 VTATIT
+2303 
-2309 DFEAAKAMAGK
+2309 
-2320 EVELVIVSQIREGVT
+2320 
-2335 RQAIPNQTTI
+2335 
-2345 SYTNKAKADGTP
+2345 
-2357 GDVTTTPP
+2357 
-2365 TPPVTVTPPGETP
+2365 
-2378 TVEKKINRDL
+2378 
-2388 TEAVVLPESN
+2388 
-2398 YTYNI
+2398 
-2403 TSTLPVDI
+2403 
-2411 TSYKA
+2411 
-2416 YAIVDEL
+2416 
-2423 DENLSIQGTPVVT
+2423 
-2436 GDAAK
+2436 
-2441 FFDVTVT
+2441 
-2448 GNTVKATMKD
+2448 
-2458 FKQAKD
+2458 
-2464 LAGKQVELVITAQ
+2464 
-2477 VKSTSTAT
+2477 
-2485 KIDNTAKVTYQN
+2485 KVTYQN

-2743 ATMKDFKQAKDLAGK
+2743 ATMRDFKQAKDLAGK

-2789 HVDGDPDSE
+2789 HVDGEPDSE

-2839 PTDIAT
+2839 PTDIAN

-2957 PTVEKKINRDLE
+2957 PTVEKKINRDLD

-3060 GITRPNIPNTAKVG
+3060 GITRPNIPNTAKVE

-3155 LAGKALSTN
+3155 LAGKALSAN

-3220 YIINNDPSTKK
+3220 YIINKDPSTKK

-3516 DTSAAALTEAQ
+3516 DTSAATLTEAQ